1 MAFKKAGLIS
11 KFISKGSFKLNK
23 ISKKIFKLNPILK
36 REKPLKRHK
45 KTKSI
50 KKPFNKNKSFLK
62 ASVLLIGALGG
73 LPHLRA
79 SECRYWSWWSG
90 YHDKIESGS
99 NSPTHNSYC
108 LFSSTQGSGTYYL
121 NTLTTYSAGGA
132 SFTQKFNNGTL
143 NVGGNIR
150 FGGTGVNGVNV
161 GYITGTYDAQTINF
175 NSSRIT
181 TGNSLSDGGGATL
194 NFNATNRIT
203 INQASFDNSD
213 AGAQHSYMNFKGSN
227 INVSGSSFTDDTNGG
242 FSFSGNNNNSAIS
255 FNKTK
260 FNQGTYNFTNSA
272 NLSFNNSNFNQST
285 YNFNSLQS
293 TFNNSTFNQGTY
305 NFTDNTSFNN
315 DTFNQGTYNFN
326 TSKVSFSGANTLNS
340 SSPFASLKGSV
351 SFGSGA
357 VFNLNQ
363 TLNANQTYD
372 ILTTN
377 GTIQY
382 GVYQSYLWDLIN
394 YKGDKAIS
402 HVEVG
407 NNTYDV
413 TFDINGQDETLQETF
428 SNKSIT
434 TQFLGDDLQ
443 AKAKATYQQDLNNS
457 QSALSNAT
465 NDNKI
470 ASADTGYTN
479 NQNTTIKQDAQN
491 LEHTSQQ
498 IAKDEQALQG
508 DLNKLKQLANSSF
521 NEQAFNQAQ
530 SKEQQDEQ
538 TLQNEENTFS
548 SEQEGLEKALANAK
562 EQQEQQ
568 QAQATYQQDLN
579 NSQSALSNATNDNKI
594 ASADTDYTKN
604 QNTAI
609 KQDAQNLENTSQQIT
624 QDQKDLEQD
633 LDKLQQLANSKTG
646 FNEQAFNQAQST
658 EQQDEQTL
666 QNEEETFSSEQ
677 EGLEKALANAKH
689 TSPTPTKH
697 TAQNNPPNKVSPP
710 TQNLPTTNVWN
721 GVYNFQNQT
730 YSKKGIYYIDPNL
743 SGQSG
748 QSGNTLS
755 TYGYLDWF
763 TLKNKFSVNA
773 NNGTLIIGNNT
784 ESANTKGL
792 IWIGD
797 DKGLVYYNTG
807 TFNAAN
813 IYLTSNLKTGNGFS
827 GEGATLNFNATNRI
841 TINQASFDNSDAGAQ
856 HSYMNFKGSNI
867 NVSGSSFTD
876 DTNGGFSFSGNN
888 NNSAISFN
896 KTKFNQGTYNFTN
909 SANLSFNNSNFNQ
922 STYNFNSLQSTFNNS
937 TFNQGTY
944 NFTDNTSFNNDTFNQ
959 GTYNFNTSKVS
970 FSGANTL
977 NSSSP
982 FASLK
987 GSVSF
992 GSGAV
997 FNLNQTLNANQTY
1010 DILTTNGTI
1019 QYGVYQS
1026 YLWDLINYKGDKAIS
1041 HVEVGNN
1048 TYDVTFDING
1058 QDETLQETFSNKSIT
1073 TQFLGDDLQAKAK
1086 ATYQQD
1092 LNNSQSALSNAT
1104 NDNKI
1109 ASADTGYT
1117 NNQNTT
1123 IKQDAQNL
1131 EHTSQQIAKDEQ
1143 ALQGDLNKLKQ
1154 LANSSFNEQAFNQAQ
1169 SKEQQD
1175 EQTLQNEE
1183 ETFSSEQEGLEKALA
1198 NAKPA
1203 SPTPTPTPTPTPSP
1217 TPNPTPTKHT
1227 APNKVP
1233 PTPPTQNLPTTNVWN
1248 GVYWLQ
1254 NQTYSQKGV
1263 YYIDPNLSGQSGQSA
1278 NTLSTYTANLLGR
1291 SFGVNIQNG
1300 TLIIGNNTES
1310 VNDNGLIWIGHGGF
1324 GYIIGTFNAANI
1336 YLTNNFKTGEGVSG
1350 SDGGGAN
1357 ITFKASDNIT
1367 MDGLNYNDAETV
1379 TKMIQTGASQHSY
1392 ATFDATNN
1400 ISVTNSSF
1408 SDMTWG
1414 KFSFNAKNI
1423 SFSNASFS
1431 GFTNPGGSSVI
1442 SANAANSL
1450 SFNNSRL
1457 NGGAVYNLWA
1467 NSLIF
1472 NNTQAVFNV
1481 LYSRGTSNFNATTQ
1495 LLGNTSFT
1503 LSSQS
1508 LLNFNGDTT
1517 LQNNANIT
1525 LGNKS
1530 QTAFKNSL
1538 TLDNNSNLSLDNQ
1551 SVLNASGAS
1560 AFNNQA
1566 SLNIYNGSQATFNSL
1581 FFNGATLS
1589 LNANSKLNASSA
1601 SFSNNTTI
1609 NLDDS
1614 VLSVSNASSLN
1625 ANINFQGASQATFG
1639 GNTTIDA
1646 ASFNFDSASSLSFNN
1661 LTANGA
1667 LNFNG
1672 YAPSLSKAL
1681 MSVSGQF
1688 VLGNNGD
1695 INLSDINIFDNI
1707 TKSVTYNI
1715 LNAQKGITGISG
1727 ANGYEKILFYGMKIQ
1742 NATYSDNNNI
1752 QTWSFINPLNSSQII
1767 QESIKNGD
1775 LTIEVLNNPNSASNT
1790 IFNIAPELY
1799 NYQAS
1804 KQNPTGYS
1812 YDYSDNQAG
1821 TYYLTSNIKGLF
1833 TPKGSQTPQTPGT
1846 YSPFNQPLNSLN
1858 IYNKGFSSGN
1868 LKTLLGILSQNSAT
1882 LKEMIETNQ
1891 LDNITSINEVLQ
1903 LLDRIKI
1910 TPAQKQ
1916 ALLETINHLTDNIN
1930 QTFSNGNL
1938 VIGATQDHVTNSTS
1952 SIWFGG
1958 NGYSSPC
1965 ALDSATCSSFR
1976 NTYLGQ
1982 LLGSTSPYLGYINAD
1997 FKAKSIYI
2005 TGTLG
2010 SGNAFESGGSADITF
2025 QSANN
2030 LVLNK
2035 ANIEAQ
2041 ATDNIFNLLGQEGID
2056 KIFNQGNLANV
2067 LSQMAMEKIKQAGG
2081 LGNFVENALIP
2092 LSKELPSSLQNETL
2106 GQLIGQNNLDN
2117 LLNNSGVMNAIQ
2129 NIISKKLSIFG
2140 NFVTPSI
2147 IENYLAKQSLK
2158 SMLDDKGLL
2167 NFIGGYMDASELSSI
2182 LSVIL
2187 KDITNPPTSLQ
2198 KDIGV
2203 VANDLLDEF
2212 LGQDVV
2218 KKLES
2223 QGLVSNIINNI
2234 ISQGGLSGIYNQG
2247 LGSVLPPSLQNALKE
2262 NDLGALLS
2270 PRGLHDFWQ
2279 KGYFNFLSNGYVFVN
2294 NSSFSN
2300 ATGGSLNFVANK
2312 SIIFNGDNTIDFS
2325 KYQGAL
2331 IFASNGVSNINITT
2345 LNATNG
2351 LSLNAGLNNVSVQ
2364 KGEICIN
2371 LANCPTTKNSS
2382 STNSSV
2388 TPTNESLSV
2397 RANNFTFLGVIASNG
2412 AIDLSQ
2418 VKNNSVIG
2426 TLNLNENATLQAN
2439 NLTIAN
2445 AFNNASN
2452 STANING
2459 DFTLNQQATLSTNA
2473 SGLNVMGNF
2482 NSYGDLVFNLS
2493 HSVSHA
2499 IINAQGIATIMTN
2512 YNNPLIQ
2519 FNTSSKETGA
2529 YTLIDS
2535 AKAIYYGYNDQITG
2549 GSSLDN
2555 YLKLYTLI
2563 NINGKHMVM
2572 TDNGL
2577 TYNGQA
2583 VSIKDG
2589 GLIVGFKDSQNQ
2601 YIYTSILYNK
2611 VKIAVSNA
2619 PINNLQAPTLKQYI
2633 AQIQGIQGVDSIEQ
2647 AGGTQAI
2654 NWLNKIFETKGS
2666 PLFAPYYLESH
2677 STKDL
2682 TTIAGDIANTLE
2694 VIANPNFKNDA
2705 TNILQINT
2713 YTQQMSRLAKLSD
2726 TSTFASADFHE
2737 RLEALKNKRFADAI
2751 PNAMDVILKY
2761 SQRNRVK
2768 NNVWA
2773 TGVGG
2778 ASFINGGT
2786 GTLYGINVGYDRFIK
2801 GVIVGGYAAYG
2812 YSGFHAN
2819 ITQSG
2824 SSNVNMGVYSRAFIK
2839 RSELTMS
2846 LNETWGYNK
2855 TFINS
2860 YDPLLSIINQSYRYN
2875 TWTTD
2880 AKINYGY
2887 DFMFKDKS
2895 VIFKPQIGLAY
2906 YYIGMS
2912 GLRGIMDDP
2921 IYNQF
2926 RANADPNKKSVL
2938 TINFA
2943 LESRH
2948 YFNKNSYYFVIADV
2962 GRDLFINSMGDKM
2975 VRFIGNNTLSYRD
2988 GGRYNTF
2995 ASIITGGEIR
3005 LFKTFYVNAGI
3016 GARFGLDYKDINI
3029 TGNIG
3034 MRYAF

>member
-1 MAFKKAGLIS
+1 MAFKKARLIS
-11 KFISKGSFKLNK
+11 RFISKGSFKLNK
-23 ISKKIFKLNPILK
+23 ISKKFFTLNQILK

-45 KTKSI
+45 KTRSI
-50 KKPFNKNKSFLK
+50 EKPFNKNKSFLK

-73 LPHLRA
+73 LSHLRA
-79 SECRYWSWWSG
+79 NECRYWSWSSWS
-90 YHDKIESGS
+90 YQDNIESGP

-121 NTLTTYSAGGA
+121 NTLTTYSVGGA

-143 NVGGNIR
+143 DIGGNIR
-150 FGGTGVNGVNV
+150 FGGTGINGGDV
-161 GYITGTYDAQTINF
+161 GYITGTYDAQVINF

-181 TGNSLSDGGGATL
+181 TGNSYADGGGATL
-194 NFNATNRIT
+194 NFNATNNIT

-213 AGAQHSYMNFKGSN
+213 AGTQKSYMNFKGSN
-227 INVSGSSFTDDTNGG
+227 IKVSGSSFTDDTDGG

-255 FNKTK
+255 FNQTS
-260 FNQGTYNFTNSA
+260 FNQGTYNFNDSV
-272 NLSFNNSNFNQST
+272 SFNNN
-285 YNFNSLQS
+285 
-293 TFNNSTFNQGTY
+293 TFNQGA
-305 NFTDNTSFNN
+305 
-315 DTFNQGTYNFN
+315 YNFN
-326 TSKVSFSGANTLNS
+326 TSKVSFSGINTLNS

-351 SFGSGA
+351 SFGSNA
-357 VFNLNQ
+357 IFNLNQ
-363 TLNANQTYD
+363 TLNNNQTYD

-377 GTIQY
+377 GAIQY

-428 SNKSIT
+428 NNQSII

-443 AKAKATYQQDLNNS
+443 AQAQKTYQEDVAHSQNALNGVTS
-457 QSALSNAT
+457 
-465 NDNKI
+465 DNTI
-470 ASADTGYTN
+470 ASADTSYTQSKN
-479 NQNTTIKQDAQN
+479 ATVAKDAQS
-491 LEHTSQQ
+491 LENTNQQ
-498 IAKDEQALQG
+498 ITKDKQALEK
-508 DLNKLKQLANSSF
+508 DLAQIKQLANP
-521 NEQAFNQAQ
+521 
-530 SKEQQDEQ
+530 
-538 TLQNEENTFS
+538 T
-548 SEQEGLEKALANAK
+548 
-562 EQQEQQ
+562 
-568 QAQATYQQDLN
+568 
-579 NSQSALSNATNDNKI
+579 
-594 ASADTDYTKN
+594 
-604 QNTAI
+604 
-609 KQDAQNLENTSQQIT
+609 
-624 QDQKDLEQD
+624 
-633 LDKLQQLANSKTG
+633 TG
-646 FNEQAFNQAQST
+646 FNEQAFNQAQKQ

-666 QNEEETFSSEQ
+666 QNDENAFNTKQDSLNKAIQQAQEQQQKQEQAQAQQTYQEDLTNSQNALRGATSDNTIANNDTSYTQSKNATILKDAQGLENTNQQIQKDEQALEKDLAQIKQLANSTTGFNEQAFTQAQKQEQQDEQALQNNENAFNTEQ
-677 EGLEKALANAKH
+677 EGLEQAIANAKPANP
-689 TSPTPTKH
+689 TPSPTPTPTPSPTKH
-697 TAQNNPPNKVSPP
+697 TAPNTPPSQVPPTP
-710 TQNLPTTNVWN
+710 TQNPPAESVWN
-721 GVYNFQNQT
+721 GVYNLQNQT
-730 YSKKGIYYIDPNL
+730 YSKQGIYYIDPNL

-755 TYGYLDWF
+755 TYTANLLGRS
-763 TLKNKFSVNA
+763 FSVNA

-784 ESANTKGL
+784 EG
-792 IWIGD
+792 
-797 DKGLVYYNTG
+797 
-807 TFNAAN
+807 
-813 IYLTSNLKTGNGFS
+813 
-827 GEGATLNFNATNRI
+827 
-841 TINQASFDNSDAGAQ
+841 
-856 HSYMNFKGSNI
+856 
-867 NVSGSSFTD
+867 
-876 DTNGGFSFSGNN
+876 
-888 NNSAISFN
+888 
-896 KTKFNQGTYNFTN
+896 
-909 SANLSFNNSNFNQ
+909 
-922 STYNFNSLQSTFNNS
+922 
-937 TFNQGTY
+937 
-944 NFTDNTSFNNDTFNQ
+944 
-959 GTYNFNTSKVS
+959 
-970 FSGANTL
+970 
-977 NSSSP
+977 
-982 FASLK
+982 
-987 GSVSF
+987 
-992 GSGAV
+992 
-997 FNLNQTLNANQTY
+997 
-1010 DILTTNGTI
+1010 
-1019 QYGVYQS
+1019 
-1026 YLWDLINYKGDKAIS
+1026 
-1041 HVEVGNN
+1041 
-1048 TYDVTFDING
+1048 
-1058 QDETLQETFSNKSIT
+1058 
-1073 TQFLGDDLQAKAK
+1073 
-1086 ATYQQD
+1086 
-1092 LNNSQSALSNAT
+1092 
-1104 NDNKI
+1104 
-1109 ASADTGYT
+1109 
-1117 NNQNTT
+1117 
-1123 IKQDAQNL
+1123 
-1131 EHTSQQIAKDEQ
+1131 
-1143 ALQGDLNKLKQ
+1143 
-1154 LANSSFNEQAFNQAQ
+1154 
-1169 SKEQQD
+1169 
-1175 EQTLQNEE
+1175 
-1183 ETFSSEQEGLEKALA
+1183 
-1198 NAKPA
+1198 
-1203 SPTPTPTPTPTPSP
+1203 
-1217 TPNPTPTKHT
+1217 
-1227 APNKVP
+1227 
-1233 PTPPTQNLPTTNVWN
+1233 
-1248 GVYWLQ
+1248 
-1254 NQTYSQKGV
+1254 
-1263 YYIDPNLSGQSGQSA
+1263 
-1278 NTLSTYTANLLGR
+1278 
-1291 SFGVNIQNG
+1291 
-1300 TLIIGNNTES
+1300 

-1324 GYIIGTFNAANI
+1324 GYITGTFSATNI
-1336 YLTNNFKTGEGVSG
+1336 YLTNNFKTGEGVSN

-1367 MDGLNYNDAETV
+1367 MDGLNYNNAETV

-1392 ATFDATNN
+1392 TTFDATNN

-1414 KFSFNAKNI
+1414 KFSFSAKNI

-1431 GFTNPGGSSVI
+1431 GFTNPGGSSTI
-1442 SANAANSL
+1442 SANASNSL
-1450 SFNNSRL
+1450 SFIDSRL
-1457 NGGAVYNLWA
+1457 NGGAVYNLQA

-1530 QTAFKNSL
+1530 QAAFKNSL

-1551 SVLNASGAS
+1551 SVLNANGAS

-1581 FFNGATLS
+1581 FFNGGTLS

-1614 VLSVSNASSLN
+1614 VLSANNTSSLN
-1625 ANINFQGASQATFG
+1625 ANINFQGASQANFG
-1639 GNTTIDA
+1639 GNTTIDT
-1646 ASFNFDSASSLSFNN
+1646 ASFNFDSASSLNFNN

-1672 YAPSLSKAL
+1672 YAPSLTKAL

-1688 VLGNNGD
+1688 VLGSNGD

-1833 TPKGSQTPQTPGT
+1833 TPKGSQTPQAPGT

-1858 IYNKGFSSGN
+1858 IYNKGFSSEN

-1882 LKEMIETNQ
+1882 LKEMIESNQ
-1891 LDNITSINEVLQ
+1891 LDNITNINEVLQ
-1903 LLDRIKI
+1903 LLDKIKI
-1910 TPAQKQ
+1910 TQAQKQ
-1916 ALLETINHLTDNIN
+1916 ALLDTINHLTDNIN
-1930 QTFSNGNL
+1930 QTFNNGNL
-1938 VIGATQDHVTNSTS
+1938 VIGATQDNVTNSTS

-1982 LLGSTSPYLGYINAD
+1982 LLGSTSPYLGYINAG

-2005 TGTLG
+2005 TGTIG
-2010 SGNAFESGGSADITF
+2010 SGNAFESGGSADVTF

-2081 LGNFVENALIP
+2081 LGNFIENALSP
-2092 LSKELPSSLQNETL
+2092 LSKELPASLQDETL
-2106 GQLIGQNNLDN
+2106 GQLIGQNNLDD
-2117 LLNNSGVMNAIQ
+2117 LLNNSGVMNEIQ
-2129 NIISKKLSIFG
+2129 NIISQKLSIFG

-2167 NFIGGYMDASELSSI
+2167 NFIGGYIDASELSSI
-2182 LSVIL
+2182 LGVIL

-2203 VANDLLDEF
+2203 VANDLLNEF

-2234 ISQGGLSGIYNQG
+2234 ISQGGLSGVYNQG

-2262 NDLGALLS
+2262 NNLGALLS

-2382 STNSSV
+2382 SVNSSV
-2388 TPTNESLSV
+2388 TPTNETLSV
-2397 RANNFTFLGVIASNG
+2397 RANNFTFLGAIASNG

-2418 VKNNSVIG
+2418 VTNNSVIG

-2439 NLTIAN
+2439 NLTITN

-2452 STANING
+2452 STADING
-2459 DFTLNQQATLSTNA
+2459 NFTLNQQATLSTNA

-2499 IINAQGIATIMTN
+2499 IINAQGNATIMAN
-2512 YNNPLIQ
+2512 NNNPLIQ
-2519 FNTSSKETGA
+2519 FNTSSKEVGT

-2535 AKAIYYGYNDQITG
+2535 AKAIYYGYNNQITG

-2555 YLKLYTLI
+2555 YLKLYALI
-2563 NINGKHMVM
+2563 DINGKHMVM

-2583 VSIKDG
+2583 VSVKDG
-2589 GLIVGFKDSQNQ
+2589 GLVVGFKDSQNQ

-2611 VKIAVSNA
+2611 VKIAVSND

-2633 AQIQGIQGVDSIEQ
+2633 AQIQGVQSVDSIDQ
-2647 AGGTQAI
+2647 AGGNQAI

-2726 TSTFASADFHE
+2726 TSTFARSDFLE

-2778 ASFINGGT
+2778 ASFISGGT
-2786 GTLYGINVGYDRFIK
+2786 GTLYGINIGYDRFIK

-2824 SSNVNMGVYSRAFIK
+2824 SSNVNVGVYSRAFIK

-2860 YDPLLSIINQSYRYN
+2860 YDPLLSIINQSYRYD

-2895 VIFKPQIGLAY
+2895 VIFKPQVGLSY
-2906 YYIGMS
+2906 YYIGLS

>member
-11 KFISKGSFKLNK
+11 KFILKGSFKLNK
-23 ISKKIFKLNPILK
+23 ISKKIFKLNLILK

-73 LPHLRA
+73 LSHLRA
-79 SECRYWSWWSG
+79 SECRYWSWSSWS
-90 YHDKIESGS
+90 YHDNIESGS
-99 NSPTHNSYC
+99 DSPTHNSYC
-108 LFSSTQGSGTYYL
+108 LFNSAQGSGTYYL
-121 NTLTTYSAGGA
+121 NTLTTYSPGGA

-150 FGGTGVNGVNV
+150 FGGTGVNGGDV

-181 TGNSLSDGGGATL
+181 TGNSFSTGGGATL
-194 NFNATNRIT
+194 NFNATNHIT
-203 INQASFDNSD
+203 INQASFDNGD
-213 AGAQHSYMNFKGSN
+213 AGTQHSYMNFSGSN
-227 INVSGSSFTDDTNGG
+227 INVSDSSFTDDTNGG
-242 FSFSGNNNNSAIS
+242 FSFSGNGANSNLS
-255 FNKTK
+255 FDKTN
-260 FNQGTYNFTNSA
+260 FNQGTYKFTNSA
-272 NLSFNNSNFNQST
+272 NLNFNNSTFNQGT

-293 TFNNSTFNQGTY
+293 TFNNSNFNQGTY
-305 NFTDNTSFNN
+305 SFTDNTGLNFDN

-357 VFNLNQ
+357 IFNLNQ
-363 TLNANQTYD
+363 TLNTNQTYD

-413 TFDINGQDETLQETF
+413 AFDINGQDETLQETF
-428 SNKSIT
+428 SNQAIT

-443 AKAKATYQQDLNNS
+443 AKAQKTYQQDLSNS
-457 QSALSNAT
+457 QTALNNAT
-465 NDNKI
+465 SDSKI
-470 ASADTGYTN
+470 ASSDTDYTN
-479 NQNTTIKQDAQN
+479 NQNTTIAKDAQ
-491 LEHTSQQ
+491 S
-498 IAKDEQALQG
+498 
-508 DLNKLKQLANSSF
+508 
-521 NEQAFNQAQ
+521 
-530 SKEQQDEQ
+530 
-538 TLQNEENTFS
+538 
-548 SEQEGLEKALANAK
+548 
-562 EQQEQQ
+562 
-568 QAQATYQQDLN
+568 
-579 NSQSALSNATNDNKI
+579 
-594 ASADTDYTKN
+594 
-604 QNTAI
+604 
-609 KQDAQNLENTSQQIT
+609 LENTSQQIT
-624 QDQKDLEQD
+624 QDEQALKGD
-633 LDKLQQLANSKTG
+633 LDKLQQLASSTTG
-646 FNEQAFNQAQST
+646 FNEQAFNQAQNK
-658 EQQDEQTL
+658 EQQDLQTL
-666 QNEEETFSSEQ
+666 QNDENTFNAEQ
-677 EGLEKALANAKH
+677 EGL
-689 TSPTPTKH
+689 
-697 TAQNNPPNKVSPP
+697 
-710 TQNLPTTNVWN
+710 
-721 GVYNFQNQT
+721 
-730 YSKKGIYYIDPNL
+730 
-743 SGQSG
+743 
-748 QSGNTLS
+748 
-755 TYGYLDWF
+755 
-763 TLKNKFSVNA
+763 
-773 NNGTLIIGNNT
+773 
-784 ESANTKGL
+784 
-792 IWIGD
+792 
-797 DKGLVYYNTG
+797 
-807 TFNAAN
+807 
-813 IYLTSNLKTGNGFS
+813 
-827 GEGATLNFNATNRI
+827 
-841 TINQASFDNSDAGAQ
+841 
-856 HSYMNFKGSNI
+856 
-867 NVSGSSFTD
+867 
-876 DTNGGFSFSGNN
+876 
-888 NNSAISFN
+888 
-896 KTKFNQGTYNFTN
+896 
-909 SANLSFNNSNFNQ
+909 
-922 STYNFNSLQSTFNNS
+922 
-937 TFNQGTY
+937 
-944 NFTDNTSFNNDTFNQ
+944 
-959 GTYNFNTSKVS
+959 
-970 FSGANTL
+970 
-977 NSSSP
+977 
-982 FASLK
+982 
-987 GSVSF
+987 
-992 GSGAV
+992 
-997 FNLNQTLNANQTY
+997 
-1010 DILTTNGTI
+1010 
-1019 QYGVYQS
+1019 
-1026 YLWDLINYKGDKAIS
+1026 
-1041 HVEVGNN
+1041 
-1048 TYDVTFDING
+1048 
-1058 QDETLQETFSNKSIT
+1058 
-1073 TQFLGDDLQAKAK
+1073 
-1086 ATYQQD
+1086 
-1092 LNNSQSALSNAT
+1092 
-1104 NDNKI
+1104 
-1109 ASADTGYT
+1109 
-1117 NNQNTT
+1117 
-1123 IKQDAQNL
+1123 KQ
-1131 EHTSQQIAKDEQ
+1131 
-1143 ALQGDLNKLKQ
+1143 
-1154 LANSSFNEQAFNQAQ
+1154 
-1169 SKEQQD
+1169 
-1175 EQTLQNEE
+1175 
-1183 ETFSSEQEGLEKALA
+1183 ALA

-1203 SPTPTPTPTPTPSP
+1203 SPTPTPT
-1217 TPNPTPTKHT
+1217 KHT
-1227 APNKVP
+1227 VPNTPPNKVP

-1248 GVYWLQ
+1248 GVYNLQ
-1254 NQTYSQKGV
+1254 NQTYSKQGV
-1263 YYIDPNLSGQSGQSA
+1263 YYIDPNLSGQSGQST
-1278 NTLSTYTANLLGR
+1278 NTLSTYTANLFGR
-1291 SFGVNIQNG
+1291 GFGVNIQNG
-1300 TLIIGNNTES
+1300 TLIIGNDTES

-1324 GYIIGTFNAANI
+1324 GYITGTFNAANI

-1392 ATFDATNN
+1392 AAFDAANN

-1414 KFSFNAKNI
+1414 KFSFSAKNI

-1442 SANAANSL
+1442 STNAANSL

-1530 QTAFKNSL
+1530 QATFKNSL

-1551 SVLNASGAS
+1551 SVLNANGAS

-1581 FFNGATLS
+1581 FFNGGTLS
-1589 LNANSKLNASSA
+1589 LNASSKLNASSA

-1614 VLSVSNASSLN
+1614 VLSASNTSSLN
-1625 ANINFQGASQATFG
+1625 ANINFQGTSQANFG
-1639 GNTTIDA
+1639 GNTTINT

-1672 YAPSLSKAL
+1672 YAPSLSKTL

-1742 NATYSDNNNI
+1742 NATYSGNNNI

-1882 LKEMIETNQ
+1882 LKEMIESNQ

-1903 LLDRIKI
+1903 LLDKIKI

-1930 QTFSNGNL
+1930 QTFNNGNL
-1938 VIGATQDHVTNSTS
+1938 VIGATQDNVTNSTS

-1965 ALDSATCSSFR
+1965 TLDSATCSSFR

-2005 TGTLG
+2005 TGTVG
-2010 SGNAFESGGSADITF
+2010 SANAFESGGSADVTF

-2067 LSQMAMEKIKQAGG
+2067 LSQVAMEKIKQAGG
-2081 LGNFVENALIP
+2081 LGNFVENALSP
-2092 LSKELPSSLQNETL
+2092 LSKELPASLQNETL

-2117 LLNNSGVMNAIQ
+2117 LLNNSGVMNEIQ
-2129 NIISKKLSIFG
+2129 DIISKKLSIFG

-2167 NFIGGYMDASELSSI
+2167 NFIGGYIDASELSSI
-2182 LSVIL
+2182 LSVVL

-2203 VANDLLDEF
+2203 VANNLLNEF

-2234 ISQGGLSGIYNQG
+2234 ISQGGLSGVYNQG

-2279 KGYFNFLSNGYVFVN
+2279 KGYFNFLSNGYIFVN

-2397 RANNFTFLGVIASNG
+2397 RANNFTFLGAITSNG

-2418 VKNNSVIG
+2418 VTNNSVIG

-2439 NLTIAN
+2439 NLTITN

-2459 DFTLNQQATLSTNA
+2459 NFTLNQQATLSTNA

-2493 HSVSHA
+2493 HSASHA
-2499 IINAQGIATIMTN
+2499 IINAQGVATIMAN
-2512 YNNPLIQ
+2512 NNNPLIQ
-2519 FNTSSKETGA
+2519 FNTSSKEAGT

-2535 AKAIYYGYNDQITG
+2535 ANAIYYGYNDQITG

-2563 NINGKHMVM
+2563 DINGKRMVM
-2572 TDNGL
+2572 SNNGL

-2583 VSIKDG
+2583 VNIKDG

-2611 VKIAVSNA
+2611 VKIAVSND

-2633 AQIQGIQGVDSIEQ
+2633 TQIQGTQGVNSIDQ

-2694 VIANPNFKNDA
+2694 VIANPDFKNDA

-2860 YDPLLSIINQSYRYN
+2860 YDPLLSIINQSYKYD

-2906 YYIGMS
+2906 YYIGLS

-3005 LFKTFYVNAGI
+3005 LFKTFYVNASI

>member
-1 MAFKKAGLIS
+1 MAFKKARLIS
-11 KFISKGSFKLNK
+11 RFISKGSFKLNK
-23 ISKKIFKLNPILK
+23 ISKKIFTLNQILK

-50 KKPFNKNKSFLK
+50 EKPFNKNKSFLK

-73 LPHLRA
+73 LSHLRA
-79 SECRYWSWWSG
+79 NECRYWSWSSWN
-90 YHDKIESGS
+90 YQDNIESGP

-121 NTLTTYSAGGA
+121 NTLTTYSTGGA

-143 NVGGNIR
+143 DIGGNIR
-150 FGGTGVNGVNV
+150 FGGTGINGGDV
-161 GYITGTYDAQTINF
+161 GYITGTYDAQTMNF
-175 NSSRIT
+175 NSSHIT
-181 TGNSLSDGGGATL
+181 TGNSYADGGGATL
-194 NFNATNRIT
+194 NFNATNNIT

-213 AGAQHSYMNFKGSN
+213 AGIQKSYMNFKGSN
-227 INVSGSSFTDDTNGG
+227 IKVSGSSFKDDTDGG
-242 FSFSGNNNNSAIS
+242 FSFSGSNNNSAIS
-255 FNKTK
+255 FNQTSFNQGTYHFNSAQSTFENSS
-260 FNQGTYNFTNSA
+260 FNQGTYNFNDSV
-272 NLSFNNSNFNQST
+272 SFNNN
-285 YNFNSLQS
+285 
-293 TFNNSTFNQGTY
+293 TFNQGA
-305 NFTDNTSFNN
+305 
-315 DTFNQGTYNFN
+315 YNFN

-351 SFGSGA
+351 SFNSGA
-357 VFNLNQ
+357 IFNLNQ
-363 TLNANQTYD
+363 TLNNNQTYD

-377 GTIQY
+377 GAIQY

-428 SNKSIT
+428 SNQSIT

-443 AKAKATYQQDLNNS
+443 AQAQKTYQEDVAHS
-457 QSALSNAT
+457 QNALSGAT
-465 NDNKI
+465 SDNTI
-470 ASADTGYTN
+470 ASNDTSYT
-479 NQNTTIKQDAQN
+479 QSKNTTIATDAQS
-491 LEHTSQQ
+491 LENTNQKIQQ
-498 IAKDEQALQG
+498 DEQALEK
-508 DLNKLKQLANSSF
+508 DLAQIKQLANS
-521 NEQAFNQAQ
+521 
-530 SKEQQDEQ
+530 
-538 TLQNEENTFS
+538 T
-548 SEQEGLEKALANAK
+548 
-562 EQQEQQ
+562 
-568 QAQATYQQDLN
+568 
-579 NSQSALSNATNDNKI
+579 
-594 ASADTDYTKN
+594 
-604 QNTAI
+604 
-609 KQDAQNLENTSQQIT
+609 
-624 QDQKDLEQD
+624 
-633 LDKLQQLANSKTG
+633 TG
-646 FNEQAFNQAQST
+646 FNEQAFNQAQKQ

-666 QNEEETFSSEQ
+666 QNDENAFNTEQ
-677 EGLEKALANAKH
+677 EGLKQAIANAKH
-689 TSPTPTKH
+689 VSPTPNPTPSPTPTPTKH
-697 TAQNNPPNKVSPP
+697 TAPNTPPSQVPPTP
-710 TQNLPTTNVWN
+710 TQNPPAESVWS
-721 GVYNFQNQT
+721 GVYWLQNQT
-730 YSKKGIYYIDPNL
+730 YSKQGIYYIDPNL

-755 TYGYLDWF
+755 TY
-763 TLKNKFSVNA
+763 
-773 NNGTLIIGNNT
+773 
-784 ESANTKGL
+784 
-792 IWIGD
+792 
-797 DKGLVYYNTG
+797 
-807 TFNAAN
+807 
-813 IYLTSNLKTGNGFS
+813 
-827 GEGATLNFNATNRI
+827 
-841 TINQASFDNSDAGAQ
+841 
-856 HSYMNFKGSNI
+856 
-867 NVSGSSFTD
+867 
-876 DTNGGFSFSGNN
+876 
-888 NNSAISFN
+888 
-896 KTKFNQGTYNFTN
+896 
-909 SANLSFNNSNFNQ
+909 
-922 STYNFNSLQSTFNNS
+922 
-937 TFNQGTY
+937 
-944 NFTDNTSFNNDTFNQ
+944 
-959 GTYNFNTSKVS
+959 
-970 FSGANTL
+970 
-977 NSSSP
+977 
-982 FASLK
+982 
-987 GSVSF
+987 
-992 GSGAV
+992 
-997 FNLNQTLNANQTY
+997 
-1010 DILTTNGTI
+1010 
-1019 QYGVYQS
+1019 
-1026 YLWDLINYKGDKAIS
+1026 
-1041 HVEVGNN
+1041 
-1048 TYDVTFDING
+1048 
-1058 QDETLQETFSNKSIT
+1058 
-1073 TQFLGDDLQAKAK
+1073 
-1086 ATYQQD
+1086 
-1092 LNNSQSALSNAT
+1092 
-1104 NDNKI
+1104 
-1109 ASADTGYT
+1109 
-1117 NNQNTT
+1117 
-1123 IKQDAQNL
+1123 
-1131 EHTSQQIAKDEQ
+1131 
-1143 ALQGDLNKLKQ
+1143 
-1154 LANSSFNEQAFNQAQ
+1154 
-1169 SKEQQD
+1169 
-1175 EQTLQNEE
+1175 
-1183 ETFSSEQEGLEKALA
+1183 
-1198 NAKPA
+1198 
-1203 SPTPTPTPTPTPSP
+1203 
-1217 TPNPTPTKHT
+1217 
-1227 APNKVP
+1227 
-1233 PTPPTQNLPTTNVWN
+1233 
-1248 GVYWLQ
+1248 
-1254 NQTYSQKGV
+1254 
-1263 YYIDPNLSGQSGQSA
+1263 
-1278 NTLSTYTANLLGR
+1278 TANLLGR
-1291 SFGVNIQNG
+1291 SFGVNANNG

-1324 GYIIGTFNAANI
+1324 GYITGTFNAANI
-1336 YLTNNFKTGEGVSG
+1336 YLTNNFKTGEGVSN

-1367 MDGLNYNDAETV
+1367 MDGLNYNNAETV

-1392 ATFDATNN
+1392 TTFDATNN
-1400 ISVTNSSF
+1400 ISVTDSNF

-1414 KFSFNAKNI
+1414 KFSFSAENI

-1442 SANAANSL
+1442 SANASNSL
-1450 SFNNSRL
+1450 SFIDSRL
-1457 NGGAVYNLWA
+1457 NGGAVYNLQA

-1530 QTAFKNSL
+1530 QAAFKNSL

-1551 SVLNASGAS
+1551 SVLNASGTS

-1581 FFNGATLS
+1581 FFNGGTLS
-1589 LNANSKLNASSA
+1589 LNASSKLNASST

-1614 VLSVSNASSLN
+1614 VLSANNTSSLN
-1625 ANINFQGASQATFG
+1625 ANINFQGASQANFG
-1639 GNTTIDA
+1639 GNTTIDT
-1646 ASFNFDSASSLSFNN
+1646 ASFNFDSASSLNFNN

-1672 YAPSLSKAL
+1672 YAPSLTKAL

-1688 VLGNNGD
+1688 VLGSNGD

-1742 NATYSDNNNI
+1742 NATYSDNNNV

-1833 TPKGSQTPQTPGT
+1833 TPKGSQTPQAPGT

-1858 IYNKGFSSGN
+1858 IYNKGFSSEN

-1882 LKEMIETNQ
+1882 LKEMIESNQ
-1891 LDNITSINEVLQ
+1891 LDNITNINEVLQ
-1903 LLDRIKI
+1903 LLDKIKI
-1910 TPAQKQ
+1910 TQAQKQ

-1930 QTFSNGNL
+1930 QTFNNGNL
-1938 VIGATQDHVTNSTS
+1938 VIGATQDNVTNSTS

-1997 FKAKSIYI
+1997 FKAKGIYI
-2005 TGTLG
+2005 TGTIG
-2010 SGNAFESGGSADITF
+2010 SGNAFESGGSADVTF

-2081 LGNFVENALIP
+2081 LGNFIENALSP
-2092 LSKELPSSLQNETL
+2092 LSKELPASLQDETL
-2106 GQLIGQNNLDN
+2106 GQLIGQNNLDD
-2117 LLNNSGVMNAIQ
+2117 LLNNSGVMNEIQ
-2129 NIISKKLSIFG
+2129 NIISQKLSIFG
-2140 NFVTPSI
+2140 NFVTPSV

-2167 NFIGGYMDASELSSI
+2167 NFIGGYIDASELSSI

-2203 VANDLLDEF
+2203 VANDLLNEF

-2234 ISQGGLSGIYNQG
+2234 ISQGGLSGVYNQG

-2331 IFASNGVSNINITT
+2331 IFASNDVSNINITT

-2371 LANCPTTKNSS
+2371 LASCPTTKNSS

-2397 RANNFTFLGVIASNG
+2397 RANNFTFLGAIASNG

-2418 VKNNSVIG
+2418 VTNNSVIG

-2439 NLTIAN
+2439 NLTITN
-2445 AFNNASN
+2445 AFDNASN

-2459 DFTLNQQATLSTNA
+2459 NFTLNQQATLSTNA

-2499 IINAQGIATIMTN
+2499 IINTQGAATIMAN
-2512 YNNPLIQ
+2512 DNNPLIQ
-2519 FNTSSKETGA
+2519 FNASSKEVGT

-2535 AKAIYYGYNDQITG
+2535 AKAIYYGYNNQITG

-2555 YLKLYTLI
+2555 YLKLYALI
-2563 NINGKHMVM
+2563 DINGKHMVM

-2583 VSIKDG
+2583 VSVKDG
-2589 GLIVGFKDSQNQ
+2589 GLVVGFKDSQNQ

-2611 VKIAVSNA
+2611 VKIAVSND

-2633 AQIQGIQGVDSIEQ
+2633 AQIQGVQSVDSIDQ
-2647 AGGTQAI
+2647 AGGNQAI

-2677 STKDL
+2677 SVKDL

-2726 TSTFASADFHE
+2726 TSTFARSDFLE

-2778 ASFINGGT
+2778 ASFISGGT
-2786 GTLYGINVGYDRFIK
+2786 GTLYGINIGYDRFIK

-2812 YSGFHAN
+2812 YSGFHGN

-2860 YDPLLSIINQSYRYN
+2860 YDPLLSIINQSYRYD

-2895 VIFKPQIGLAY
+2895 VIFKPQVGLSY
-2906 YYIGMS
+2906 YYIGLS
-2912 GLRGIMDDP
+2912 SLRGIMDDP

>member
-1 MAFKKAGLIS
+1 MAFKKVGLIS

-23 ISKKIFKLNPILK
+23 ISKKIFKLNLILK
-36 REKPLKRHK
+36 REKPLSHK
-45 KTKSI
+45 KTKSV
-50 KKPFNKNKSFLK
+50 KKPFNKNRSFLK

-73 LPHLRA
+73 LSHLRA
-79 SECRYWSWWSG
+79 SECRYWSWSSWS
-90 YHDKIESGS
+90 YHDNIESGS

-108 LFSSTQGSGTYYL
+108 LFNSAQGSGTYYL
-121 NTLTTYSAGGA
+121 NTLTTYSPGGA

-150 FGGTGVNGVNV
+150 FGGTGVNGGNL

-181 TGNSLSDGGGATL
+181 TGNSFSTGGGATL
-194 NFNATNRIT
+194 NFNATNHIT
-203 INQASFDNSD
+203 INQASFDNGD
-213 AGAQHSYMNFKGSN
+213 AGTQHSYMNFSGSN
-227 INVSGSSFTDDTNGG
+227 INVSASSFTDDTNGG
-242 FSFSGNNNNSAIS
+242 FSFSGNGTNSNLSFNQTSFNQGTYKFTNSTNLNFNNSA
-255 FNKTK
+255 
-260 FNQGTYNFTNSA
+260 FNQGTYNFNSA
-272 NLSFNNSNFNQST
+272 QSVFENSNFNQ
-285 YNFNSLQS
+285 
-293 TFNNSTFNQGTY
+293 GTY
-305 NFTDNTSFNN
+305 SFTDNTGLNFDN
-315 DTFNQGTYNFN
+315 DTFNQGTYSFN
-326 TSKVSFSGANTLNS
+326 ASKVSFSGANTLNS

-357 VFNLNQ
+357 IFNLNQ
-363 TLNANQTYD
+363 TLNNNQTYD

-377 GTIQY
+377 KTIQY

-407 NNTYDV
+407 SNTYDV

-428 SNKSIT
+428 NNQSIT

-443 AKAKATYQQDLNNS
+443 VKAQATYQQDLSNS
-457 QSALSNAT
+457 QTALNNAT
-465 NDNKI
+465 SDNKI
-470 ASADTGYTN
+470 ASSDTGYTN
-479 NQNTTIKQDAQN
+479 NQNTTIKKDAQS
-491 LEHTSQQ
+491 LENTDQTIQQ
-498 IAKDEQALQG
+498 DKQALKE
-508 DLNKLKQLANSSF
+508 DLDKLQQLANSPTGF
-521 NEQAFNQAQ
+521 NEQAFKNAQ
-530 SKEQQDEQ
+530 STEQQDLQ
-538 TLQNEENTFS
+538 TLQENEKTFS
-548 SEQEGLEKALANAK
+548 SEQEGLEKAIANAK
-562 EQQEQQ
+562 P
-568 QAQATYQQDLN
+568 
-579 NSQSALSNATNDNKI
+579 
-594 ASADTDYTKN
+594 
-604 QNTAI
+604 
-609 KQDAQNLENTSQQIT
+609 TSPT
-624 QDQKDLEQD
+624 P
-633 LDKLQQLANSKTG
+633 SPT
-646 FNEQAFNQAQST
+646 
-658 EQQDEQTL
+658 
-666 QNEEETFSSEQ
+666 
-677 EGLEKALANAKH
+677 
-689 TSPTPTKH
+689 PTPTKH
-697 TAQNNPPNKVSPP
+697 TAPN
-710 TQNLPTTNVWN
+710 
-721 GVYNFQNQT
+721 
-730 YSKKGIYYIDPNL
+730 
-743 SGQSG
+743 
-748 QSGNTLS
+748 
-755 TYGYLDWF
+755 
-763 TLKNKFSVNA
+763 
-773 NNGTLIIGNNT
+773 
-784 ESANTKGL
+784 
-792 IWIGD
+792 
-797 DKGLVYYNTG
+797 
-807 TFNAAN
+807 
-813 IYLTSNLKTGNGFS
+813 
-827 GEGATLNFNATNRI
+827 
-841 TINQASFDNSDAGAQ
+841 
-856 HSYMNFKGSNI
+856 
-867 NVSGSSFTD
+867 
-876 DTNGGFSFSGNN
+876 
-888 NNSAISFN
+888 
-896 KTKFNQGTYNFTN
+896 
-909 SANLSFNNSNFNQ
+909 
-922 STYNFNSLQSTFNNS
+922 
-937 TFNQGTY
+937 
-944 NFTDNTSFNNDTFNQ
+944 
-959 GTYNFNTSKVS
+959 
-970 FSGANTL
+970 
-977 NSSSP
+977 
-982 FASLK
+982 
-987 GSVSF
+987 
-992 GSGAV
+992 
-997 FNLNQTLNANQTY
+997 
-1010 DILTTNGTI
+1010 
-1019 QYGVYQS
+1019 
-1026 YLWDLINYKGDKAIS
+1026 
-1041 HVEVGNN
+1041 
-1048 TYDVTFDING
+1048 
-1058 QDETLQETFSNKSIT
+1058 
-1073 TQFLGDDLQAKAK
+1073 
-1086 ATYQQD
+1086 
-1092 LNNSQSALSNAT
+1092 
-1104 NDNKI
+1104 
-1109 ASADTGYT
+1109 
-1117 NNQNTT
+1117 
-1123 IKQDAQNL
+1123 
-1131 EHTSQQIAKDEQ
+1131 
-1143 ALQGDLNKLKQ
+1143 
-1154 LANSSFNEQAFNQAQ
+1154 
-1169 SKEQQD
+1169 
-1175 EQTLQNEE
+1175 
-1183 ETFSSEQEGLEKALA
+1183 
-1198 NAKPA
+1198 
-1203 SPTPTPTPTPTPSP
+1203 TP
-1217 TPNPTPTKHT
+1217 
-1227 APNKVP
+1227 PNKVP
-1233 PTPPTQNLPTTNVWN
+1233 PTPPTQNLPTTNVWS

-1254 NQTYSQKGV
+1254 NQTYSKQGV
-1263 YYIDPNLSGQSGQSA
+1263 YYIDPNLSGQSGQSG

-1300 TLIIGNNTES
+1300 TLIIGNNKES

-1324 GYIIGTFNAANI
+1324 GYITGTFNAANI

-1379 TKMIQTGASQHSY
+1379 TKMIQTKASQHSY
-1392 ATFDATNN
+1392 AAFDATNN

-1503 LSSQS
+1503 LSAQS

-1530 QTAFKNSL
+1530 QATFKNSL

-1551 SVLNASGAS
+1551 SVLNANGAS

-1581 FFNGATLS
+1581 FFNGGIIS

-1614 VLSVSNASSLN
+1614 VLSASNTSSLN
-1625 ANINFQGASQATFG
+1625 ANINFQGASQADFG
-1639 GNTTIDA
+1639 GNTTIDT

-1672 YAPSLSKAL
+1672 YALSLTKAL

-1812 YDYSDNQAG
+1812 YDYSDDQAG

-1882 LKEMIETNQ
+1882 LKEMIESNQ

-1903 LLDRIKI
+1903 LLDEIKI

-1930 QTFSNGNL
+1930 QTFNNGNL
-1938 VIGATQDHVTNSTS
+1938 MIGATQDNVTNSTS

-2010 SGNAFESGGSADITF
+2010 SGNAFESGGSADVTF

-2030 LVLNK
+2030 LVLDK

-2067 LSQMAMEKIKQAGG
+2067 LSQVAMEKIKQAGG
-2081 LGNFVENALIP
+2081 LGNFVENALSP
-2092 LSKELPSSLQNETL
+2092 LSKELPTSLQNETL
-2106 GQLIGQNNLDN
+2106 GQLIGQNNLDD
-2117 LLNNSGVMNAIQ
+2117 LLNNSGVMNEIQ

-2167 NFIGGYMDASELSSI
+2167 NFIGGYIDASELSSI

-2203 VANDLLDEF
+2203 VANDLLNEF
-2212 LGQDVV
+2212 LGQDIV

-2234 ISQGGLSGIYNQG
+2234 ISQGGLSGVYNQG

-2397 RANNFTFLGVIASNG
+2397 RANNFTFLGTIASNG

-2439 NLTIAN
+2439 NLTITN

-2459 DFTLNQQATLSTNA
+2459 NFTLNQQATLSTNA

-2482 NSYGDLVFNLS
+2482 NSYGALVFNLS
-2493 HSVSHA
+2493 HLASHA
-2499 IINAQGIATIMTN
+2499 IINAQGAATIMAN
-2512 YNNPLIQ
+2512 NNNPLIQ
-2519 FNTSSKETGA
+2519 FNTSSKETGT

-2549 GSSLDN
+2549 GNSLAD

-2563 NINGKHMVM
+2563 DINGKHMVM

-2577 TYNGQA
+2577 TYNDQA
-2583 VSIKDG
+2583 VNIKDG

-2611 VKIAVSNA
+2611 VKIAVSND

-2633 AQIQGIQGVDSIEQ
+2633 AQIQGTQGVDSIEQ
-2647 AGGTQAI
+2647 AGGAQAI

-2705 TNILQINT
+2705 ANILQINT

-2786 GTLYGINVGYDRFIK
+2786 GTLYGINIGYDRFIK

-2860 YDPLLSIINQSYRYN
+2860 YDPLLSIINQSYKYN

-2906 YYIGMS
+2906 YYIGLS

>member
-23 ISKKIFKLNPILK
+23 ISKKIFKLNLILK
-36 REKPLKRHK
+36 REKPLSHK
-45 KTKSI
+45 KTKSV
-50 KKPFNKNKSFLK
+50 KKPFNKNRSFLK

-73 LPHLRA
+73 LSHLRA
-79 SECRYWSWWSG
+79 SECRYWSWSSWG
-90 YHDKIESGS
+90 YHDNIESGS

-108 LFSSTQGSGTYYL
+108 LFNSAQGSGTYYL
-121 NTLTTYSAGGA
+121 NTLTTYSPGGA

-143 NVGGNIR
+143 DVGGNIR
-150 FGGTGVNGVNV
+150 FGGTGVNGGDV

-181 TGNSLSDGGGATL
+181 TGNSFSTGGGTTL
-194 NFNATNRIT
+194 NFNAANHIT

-213 AGAQHSYMNFKGSN
+213 AGTQHSYMNFSGSN
-227 INVSGSSFTDDTNGG
+227 INVSSSSFTDDTNGG
-242 FSFSGNNNNSAIS
+242 FSFSGNGTNSNLS
-255 FNKTK
+255 FNKTNFNQGTYK
-260 FNQGTYNFTNSA
+260 FTNSTNLNFNNSAFNQGTYNFSSA
-272 NLSFNNSNFNQST
+272 QSTFNNSNFNQ
-285 YNFNSLQS
+285 
-293 TFNNSTFNQGTY
+293 GTY
-305 NFTDNTSFNN
+305 SFTDNTGLNFNN
-315 DTFNQGTYNFN
+315 DTFNQGTYSFN
-326 TSKVSFSGANTLNS
+326 VSKVSFSGANTLNS

-351 SFGSGA
+351 SFGSGTI
-357 VFNLNQ
+357 FNLNQ
-363 TLNANQTYD
+363 TLNSNQTYD

-377 GTIQY
+377 KTIQY

-407 NNTYDV
+407 SNTYDV

-428 SNKSIT
+428 NNQSIT

-443 AKAKATYQQDLNNS
+443 AKAKATYQQDLSNS
-457 QSALSNAT
+457 QTALNNAT
-465 NDNKI
+465 SDNKI
-470 ASADTGYTN
+470 ASSDTSYTN
-479 NQNTTIKQDAQN
+479 NQNTTIAKDAQ
-491 LEHTSQQ
+491 S
-498 IAKDEQALQG
+498 
-508 DLNKLKQLANSSF
+508 
-521 NEQAFNQAQ
+521 
-530 SKEQQDEQ
+530 
-538 TLQNEENTFS
+538 
-548 SEQEGLEKALANAK
+548 
-562 EQQEQQ
+562 
-568 QAQATYQQDLN
+568 
-579 NSQSALSNATNDNKI
+579 
-594 ASADTDYTKN
+594 
-604 QNTAI
+604 
-609 KQDAQNLENTSQQIT
+609 LENTSQQIA

-633 LDKLQQLANSKTG
+633 LDKLQQLANAPTG

-658 EQQDEQTL
+658 EQQDLQTL
-666 QNEEETFSSEQ
+666 QGEEKTFSSEQ
-677 EGLEKALANAKH
+677 EGLEKAIANAKVP
-689 TSPTPTKH
+689 TPSPTPTPTKH
-697 TAQNNPPNKVSPP
+697 TAQNTPPNKV
-710 TQNLPTTNVWN
+710 
-721 GVYNFQNQT
+721 
-730 YSKKGIYYIDPNL
+730 
-743 SGQSG
+743 
-748 QSGNTLS
+748 
-755 TYGYLDWF
+755 
-763 TLKNKFSVNA
+763 
-773 NNGTLIIGNNT
+773 
-784 ESANTKGL
+784 
-792 IWIGD
+792 
-797 DKGLVYYNTG
+797 
-807 TFNAAN
+807 
-813 IYLTSNLKTGNGFS
+813 
-827 GEGATLNFNATNRI
+827 
-841 TINQASFDNSDAGAQ
+841 
-856 HSYMNFKGSNI
+856 
-867 NVSGSSFTD
+867 
-876 DTNGGFSFSGNN
+876 
-888 NNSAISFN
+888 
-896 KTKFNQGTYNFTN
+896 
-909 SANLSFNNSNFNQ
+909 
-922 STYNFNSLQSTFNNS
+922 
-937 TFNQGTY
+937 
-944 NFTDNTSFNNDTFNQ
+944 
-959 GTYNFNTSKVS
+959 
-970 FSGANTL
+970 
-977 NSSSP
+977 
-982 FASLK
+982 
-987 GSVSF
+987 
-992 GSGAV
+992 
-997 FNLNQTLNANQTY
+997 
-1010 DILTTNGTI
+1010 
-1019 QYGVYQS
+1019 
-1026 YLWDLINYKGDKAIS
+1026 
-1041 HVEVGNN
+1041 
-1048 TYDVTFDING
+1048 
-1058 QDETLQETFSNKSIT
+1058 
-1073 TQFLGDDLQAKAK
+1073 
-1086 ATYQQD
+1086 
-1092 LNNSQSALSNAT
+1092 
-1104 NDNKI
+1104 
-1109 ASADTGYT
+1109 
-1117 NNQNTT
+1117 
-1123 IKQDAQNL
+1123 
-1131 EHTSQQIAKDEQ
+1131 
-1143 ALQGDLNKLKQ
+1143 
-1154 LANSSFNEQAFNQAQ
+1154 
-1169 SKEQQD
+1169 
-1175 EQTLQNEE
+1175 
-1183 ETFSSEQEGLEKALA
+1183 
-1198 NAKPA
+1198 
-1203 SPTPTPTPTPTPSP
+1203 PTPS
-1217 TPNPTPTKHT
+1217 
-1227 APNKVP
+1227 
-1233 PTPPTQNLPTTNVWN
+1233 PTQNLPTTNVWN

-1254 NQTYSQKGV
+1254 NQTYSQKGI
-1263 YYIDPNLSGQSGQSA
+1263 YYIDPNLSRQSGQSG

-1324 GYIIGTFNAANI
+1324 GYITGTFNAANI

-1481 LYSRGTSNFNATTQ
+1481 LYSRGASNFNATTQ

-1530 QTAFKNSL
+1530 QATFKNSL

-1551 SVLNASGAS
+1551 SVLNVNGSS

-1581 FFNGATLS
+1581 FFNGGTLS

-1614 VLSVSNASSLN
+1614 VLSASNTSSLN
-1625 ANINFQGASQATFG
+1625 ANINFQGASQANFG
-1639 GNTTIDA
+1639 GNTTIDT
-1646 ASFNFDSASSLSFNN
+1646 ASFNFDSASSLGFNN

-1667 LNFNG
+1667 LNFDG
-1672 YAPSLSKAL
+1672 YAPSLTKAL

-1707 TKSVTYNI
+1707 TKSVTYNV

-1821 TYYLTSNIKGLF
+1821 TYYLTSSIKGLF

-1868 LKTLLGILSQNSAT
+1868 LKTLLGILSQNSTT
-1882 LKEMIETNQ
+1882 LKEMIESNQ

-1903 LLDRIKI
+1903 LLDEIKI

-1938 VIGATQDHVTNSTS
+1938 VIGATQDNVTNSTS

-2010 SGNAFESGGSADITF
+2010 SGNAFESGGSADVTF

-2067 LSQMAMEKIKQAGG
+2067 LSQVAMEKIKQAGG
-2081 LGNFVENALIP
+2081 LGNFVENALSP
-2092 LSKELPSSLQNETL
+2092 LSKELPASLQNETL
-2106 GQLIGQNNLDN
+2106 GQLIGQNNLDD

-2167 NFIGGYMDASELSSI
+2167 NFIGGYIDASELSSI

-2203 VANDLLDEF
+2203 VANDLLNEF

-2439 NLTIAN
+2439 NLTITN

-2459 DFTLNQQATLSTNA
+2459 NFTLNQQATLSTNA

-2499 IINAQGIATIMTN
+2499 IINTQGIATIMAN
-2512 YNNPLIQ
+2512 NNNPLIQ
-2519 FNTSSKETGA
+2519 FNTFSKETGT

-2549 GSSLDN
+2549 GNSLDN

-2563 NINGKHMVM
+2563 DINGKHMVM

-2583 VSIKDG
+2583 VNIKDG

-2611 VKIAVSNA
+2611 VKIAVSND

-2633 AQIQGIQGVDSIEQ
+2633 AQIQGTQGVDSIDQ

-2694 VIANPNFKNDA
+2694 VIANPDFKNDA

-2737 RLEALKNKRFADAI
+2737 RLEALKHKRFADAI

-2761 SQRNRVK
+2761 SQRNKVK

-2786 GTLYGINVGYDRFIK
+2786 GTLYGINIGYDRFIK

-2846 LNETWGYNK
+2846 LSETWGYNK

-2860 YDPLLSIINQSYRYN
+2860 YDPLLSIINQSYKYN

-2906 YYIGMS
+2906 YYIGLS

>member
-1 MAFKKAGLIS
+1 MAFKKARLIS
-11 KFISKGSFKLNK
+11 RFISKGSFKLNK
-23 ISKKIFKLNPILK
+23 ISKKIFKLNQILK

-73 LPHLRA
+73 LSHLRA
-79 SECRYWSWWSG
+79 NECTYWSWSTWS
-90 YHDKIESGS
+90 YHDNIESGP

-132 SFTQKFNNGTL
+132 SFTQKFNGGTL

-150 FGGTGVNGVNV
+150 FGGTGINGGDV

-175 NSSRIT
+175 NSSHLT
-181 TGNSLSDGGGATL
+181 TGNSYADGGGTTL
-194 NFNATNRIT
+194 NFNAANNIT

-213 AGAQHSYMNFKGSN
+213 AGTQKSYMNFKGSN
-227 INVSGSSFTDDTNGG
+227 IKVSGSSFKDDTDGG
-242 FSFSGNNNNSAIS
+242 FSFSGSNNNSTIS
-255 FNKTK
+255 FNQTN
-260 FNQGTYNFTNSA
+260 FNQGTYNFSNSA
-272 NLSFNNSNFNQST
+272 TLSFNNSNFNQGT
-285 YNFNSLQS
+285 YHFNSTQS
-293 TFNNSTFNQGTY
+293 TFENSNFNQGTY
-305 NFTDNTSFNN
+305 NFNDNTSFNN

-326 TSKVSFSGANTLNS
+326 TSKVSFLGINTLNS

-351 SFGSGA
+351 SFNSGA
-357 VFNLNQ
+357 IFNLNQ
-363 TLNANQTYD
+363 TLNNNQTYD

-377 GTIQY
+377 GAIQY

-428 SNKSIT
+428 NKQSII

-443 AKAKATYQQDLNNS
+443 QQAQKTYQEDIANSQNALNNVTS
-457 QSALSNAT
+457 
-465 NDNKI
+465 DNKI
-470 ASADTGYTN
+470 ASNDTSYT
-479 NQNTTIKQDAQN
+479 QSKNTTVAKDAQS
-491 LEHTSQQ
+491 LENTNQQ
-498 IAKDEQALQG
+498 I
-508 DLNKLKQLANSSF
+508 
-521 NEQAFNQAQ
+521 
-530 SKEQQDEQ
+530 QQDEQ
-538 TLQNEENTFS
+538 D
-548 SEQEGLEKALANAK
+548 LEK
-562 EQQEQQ
+562 
-568 QAQATYQQDLN
+568 DLN
-579 NSQSALSNATNDNKI
+579 
-594 ASADTDYTKN
+594 
-604 QNTAI
+604 
-609 KQDAQNLENTSQQIT
+609 QI
-624 QDQKDLEQD
+624 
-633 LDKLQQLANSKTG
+633 QQLTNSTTG
-646 FNEQAFNQAQST
+646 FNEQAFNQAQKQ

-666 QNEEETFSSEQ
+666 QNDENAFNTEQ
-677 EGLEKALANAKH
+677 DSLNKAIANANH
-689 TSPTPTKH
+689 
-697 TAQNNPPNKVSPP
+697 
-710 TQNLPTTNVWN
+710 
-721 GVYNFQNQT
+721 
-730 YSKKGIYYIDPNL
+730 
-743 SGQSG
+743 
-748 QSGNTLS
+748 
-755 TYGYLDWF
+755 
-763 TLKNKFSVNA
+763 A
-773 NNGTLIIGNNT
+773 N
-784 ESANTKGL
+784 
-792 IWIGD
+792 
-797 DKGLVYYNTG
+797 
-807 TFNAAN
+807 
-813 IYLTSNLKTGNGFS
+813 
-827 GEGATLNFNATNRI
+827 
-841 TINQASFDNSDAGAQ
+841 
-856 HSYMNFKGSNI
+856 
-867 NVSGSSFTD
+867 
-876 DTNGGFSFSGNN
+876 
-888 NNSAISFN
+888 
-896 KTKFNQGTYNFTN
+896 
-909 SANLSFNNSNFNQ
+909 
-922 STYNFNSLQSTFNNS
+922 
-937 TFNQGTY
+937 
-944 NFTDNTSFNNDTFNQ
+944 
-959 GTYNFNTSKVS
+959 
-970 FSGANTL
+970 
-977 NSSSP
+977 
-982 FASLK
+982 
-987 GSVSF
+987 
-992 GSGAV
+992 
-997 FNLNQTLNANQTY
+997 
-1010 DILTTNGTI
+1010 
-1019 QYGVYQS
+1019 
-1026 YLWDLINYKGDKAIS
+1026 
-1041 HVEVGNN
+1041 
-1048 TYDVTFDING
+1048 
-1058 QDETLQETFSNKSIT
+1058 
-1073 TQFLGDDLQAKAK
+1073 
-1086 ATYQQD
+1086 
-1092 LNNSQSALSNAT
+1092 
-1104 NDNKI
+1104 
-1109 ASADTGYT
+1109 
-1117 NNQNTT
+1117 
-1123 IKQDAQNL
+1123 
-1131 EHTSQQIAKDEQ
+1131 
-1143 ALQGDLNKLKQ
+1143 
-1154 LANSSFNEQAFNQAQ
+1154 
-1169 SKEQQD
+1169 
-1175 EQTLQNEE
+1175 
-1183 ETFSSEQEGLEKALA
+1183 
-1198 NAKPA
+1198 
-1203 SPTPTPTPTPTPSP
+1203 P
-1217 TPNPTPTKHT
+1217 TPNPTPSHAPTPIKHT
-1227 APNKVP
+1227 AQNTPPSQVP

-1254 NQTYSQKGV
+1254 NQTYSNKGV
-1263 YYIDPNLSGQSGQSA
+1263 YYIDPNLSGQSGQSG

-1324 GYIIGTFNAANI
+1324 GYITGTFSAANI
-1336 YLTNNFKTGEGVSG
+1336 YLTNNFKTGEGVSN

-1392 ATFDATNN
+1392 ATFDALNN

-1414 KFSFNAKNI
+1414 KFSFSAKNI

-1442 SANAANSL
+1442 SANATNSL
-1450 SFNNSRL
+1450 SFINSRL
-1457 NGGAVYNLWA
+1457 NGGAIYNLQA

-1495 LLGNTSFT
+1495 LLGNTNFT

-1517 LQNNANIT
+1517 LQDNANIT

-1530 QTAFKNSL
+1530 QAAFKNSL

-1551 SVLNASGAS
+1551 SVLNANNTS

-1566 SLNIYNGSQATFNSL
+1566 SFNIYNGSQATFKSL
-1581 FFNGATLS
+1581 FFNGGTLS
-1589 LNANSKLNASSA
+1589 LNANSKLNASSS

-1614 VLSVSNASSLN
+1614 VLSASNTSSLN
-1625 ANINFQGASQATFG
+1625 ANINFQGASQADFG
-1639 GNTTIDA
+1639 GNTTIDT

-1672 YAPSLSKAL
+1672 YAPSLTKAL

-1858 IYNKGFSSGN
+1858 IYNKGFSSEN

-1882 LKEMIETNQ
+1882 LKEMIESNQ
-1891 LDNITSINEVLQ
+1891 LDNITNINEVLQ
-1903 LLDRIKI
+1903 LLDKIKI
-1910 TPAQKQ
+1910 TPTQKQ

-1930 QTFSNGNL
+1930 QTFNNGNL
-1938 VIGATQDHVTNSTS
+1938 IIGATQDNVTNSTS

-1965 ALDSATCSSFR
+1965 TLDSATCSSFR

-2005 TGTLG
+2005 TGTIG
-2010 SGNAFESGGSADITF
+2010 SANAFESGGSADVTF
-2025 QSANN
+2025 QSADN

-2041 ATDNIFNLLGQEGID
+2041 ATDNIFNLLGQKGID

-2067 LSQMAMEKIKQAGG
+2067 LSQVAMEKIKQAGG
-2081 LGNFVENALIP
+2081 LGNFMENALSP
-2092 LSKELPSSLQNETL
+2092 LSKELPASLQNETL
-2106 GQLIGQNNLDN
+2106 GQLIGQNNLDD
-2117 LLNNSGVMNAIQ
+2117 LLNNSGVMNEIQ

-2167 NFIGGYMDASELSSI
+2167 NFIGGYIDASELSSI
-2182 LSVIL
+2182 LGVIL

-2203 VANDLLDEF
+2203 VANDLLNEF

-2223 QGLVSNIINNI
+2223 QDLVSNIINNI
-2234 ISQGGLSGIYNQG
+2234 ISQGGLSGVYNQG

-2262 NDLGALLS
+2262 NDLGTLLS

-2279 KGYFNFLSNGYVFVN
+2279 KGYFNFLSNGYIFVN

-2364 KGEICIN
+2364 KGEICVN

-2439 NLTIAN
+2439 NLTITN

-2459 DFTLNQQATLSTNA
+2459 NFTLNQQATLSTNA

-2493 HSVSHA
+2493 HSASHA
-2499 IINAQGIATIMTN
+2499 IINAQGNATIMAN
-2512 YNNPLIQ
+2512 NNNPLIQ
-2519 FNTSSKETGA
+2519 FNTSSKEVGT

-2563 NINGKHMVM
+2563 DINGKHMVM
-2572 TDNGL
+2572 AGNGL
-2577 TYNGQA
+2577 TYNGQ
-2583 VSIKDG
+2583 VVNIKDG
-2589 GLIVGFKDSQNQ
+2589 GLVVSFKDSQNQ

-2611 VKIAVSNA
+2611 VKIAVSND

-2633 AQIQGIQGVDSIEQ
+2633 AQIQGTQGVDSIDQ
-2647 AGGTQAI
+2647 AGGSQAI

-2677 STKDL
+2677 SAKDL

-2694 VIANPNFKNDA
+2694 VIANPDFKNDA

-2726 TSTFASADFHE
+2726 TSTFARSDFLE
-2737 RLEALKNKRFADAI
+2737 RLEALKNKRFTDAI

-2812 YSGFHAN
+2812 YSGFHGN

-2860 YDPLLSIINQSYRYN
+2860 YDPLLSIINQSYRYD

-2895 VIFKPQIGLAY
+2895 VIFKPQVGLAY
-2906 YYIGMS
+2906 YYIGLS

-2948 YFNKNSYYFVIADV
+2948 YFNKNSYYFVIAGV

>member
-1 MAFKKAGLIS
+1 MAFKKARLIS
-11 KFISKGSFKLNK
+11 RFISKGSFKLNK
-23 ISKKIFKLNPILK
+23 ISKKIFKLNQILK
-36 REKPLKRHK
+36 CEKPLKRHK

-62 ASVLLIGALGG
+62 ASILLIGALGG
-73 LPHLRA
+73 LSHLRA
-79 SECRYWSWWSG
+79 NECTYWSWSTWS
-90 YHDKIESGS
+90 YHDNIESGS

-108 LFSSTQGSGTYYL
+108 LFSSAQGSGTYYL

-132 SFTQKFNNGTL
+132 SFTQKFNGGTL

-150 FGGTGVNGVNV
+150 FGGTGINGGDV

-175 NSSRIT
+175 NSSRLT
-181 TGNSLSDGGGATL
+181 TGNSYADGGGATL
-194 NFNATNRIT
+194 NFNATNHIT

-213 AGAQHSYMNFKGSN
+213 AGTQKSYMNFKGSN
-227 INVSGSSFTDDTNGG
+227 INVSGSSFTDDTDGG
-242 FSFSGNNNNSAIS
+242 FNFSGNNNHSTIS
-255 FNKTK
+255 FNQTN
-260 FNQGTYNFTNSA
+260 FNQGTYNFSNSA
-272 NLSFNNSNFNQST
+272 SSSFDNSN
-285 YNFNSLQS
+285 
-293 TFNNSTFNQGTY
+293 FNQGTY
-305 NFTDNTSFNN
+305 NFNSVQSAFNNSAFNQGTYDFNDNTSFNN

-326 TSKVSFSGANTLNS
+326 TSKVSFSGINTLNS

-351 SFGSGA
+351 SFNSGA
-357 VFNLNQ
+357 IFNLNQ
-363 TLNANQTYD
+363 TLNNNQTYD

-377 GTIQY
+377 GAIQY

-407 NNTYDV
+407 SNTYDV

-428 SNKSIT
+428 NKQTII

-443 AKAKATYQQDLNNS
+443 QQAQKTYQQDLSNS
-457 QSALSNAT
+457 QNALNNAA

-470 ASADTGYTN
+470 ASTDTGYTN
-479 NQNTTIKQDAQN
+479 NQNATIKKDAQN
-491 LEHTSQQ
+491 LESTSQQ
-498 IAKDEQALQG
+498 IAHDQKDLEQ
-508 DLNKLKQLANSSF
+508 DLNNLQQLANSTTGFS
-521 NEQAFNQAQ
+521 EQAFNQAQ
-530 SKEQQDEQ
+530 KQEQQDEQ
-538 TLQNEENTFS
+538 TLQNEEKTFN
-548 SEQEGLEKALANAK
+548 SEQEGLKQAIANAK
-562 EQQEQQ
+562 P
-568 QAQATYQQDLN
+568 
-579 NSQSALSNATNDNKI
+579 
-594 ASADTDYTKN
+594 
-604 QNTAI
+604 
-609 KQDAQNLENTSQQIT
+609 TSPT
-624 QDQKDLEQD
+624 PSH
-633 LDKLQQLANSKTG
+633 A
-646 FNEQAFNQAQST
+646 
-658 EQQDEQTL
+658 
-666 QNEEETFSSEQ
+666 
-677 EGLEKALANAKH
+677 
-689 TSPTPTKH
+689 PTPTKH
-697 TAQNNPPNKVSPP
+697 TVPNTPPNKVSP
-710 TQNLPTTNVWN
+710 T
-721 GVYNFQNQT
+721 
-730 YSKKGIYYIDPNL
+730 
-743 SGQSG
+743 
-748 QSGNTLS
+748 
-755 TYGYLDWF
+755 
-763 TLKNKFSVNA
+763 
-773 NNGTLIIGNNT
+773 
-784 ESANTKGL
+784 
-792 IWIGD
+792 
-797 DKGLVYYNTG
+797 
-807 TFNAAN
+807 
-813 IYLTSNLKTGNGFS
+813 
-827 GEGATLNFNATNRI
+827 
-841 TINQASFDNSDAGAQ
+841 
-856 HSYMNFKGSNI
+856 
-867 NVSGSSFTD
+867 
-876 DTNGGFSFSGNN
+876 
-888 NNSAISFN
+888 
-896 KTKFNQGTYNFTN
+896 
-909 SANLSFNNSNFNQ
+909 
-922 STYNFNSLQSTFNNS
+922 
-937 TFNQGTY
+937 
-944 NFTDNTSFNNDTFNQ
+944 
-959 GTYNFNTSKVS
+959 
-970 FSGANTL
+970 
-977 NSSSP
+977 
-982 FASLK
+982 
-987 GSVSF
+987 
-992 GSGAV
+992 
-997 FNLNQTLNANQTY
+997 
-1010 DILTTNGTI
+1010 
-1019 QYGVYQS
+1019 
-1026 YLWDLINYKGDKAIS
+1026 
-1041 HVEVGNN
+1041 
-1048 TYDVTFDING
+1048 
-1058 QDETLQETFSNKSIT
+1058 
-1073 TQFLGDDLQAKAK
+1073 
-1086 ATYQQD
+1086 
-1092 LNNSQSALSNAT
+1092 
-1104 NDNKI
+1104 
-1109 ASADTGYT
+1109 
-1117 NNQNTT
+1117 
-1123 IKQDAQNL
+1123 
-1131 EHTSQQIAKDEQ
+1131 
-1143 ALQGDLNKLKQ
+1143 
-1154 LANSSFNEQAFNQAQ
+1154 
-1169 SKEQQD
+1169 
-1175 EQTLQNEE
+1175 
-1183 ETFSSEQEGLEKALA
+1183 
-1198 NAKPA
+1198 
-1203 SPTPTPTPTPTPSP
+1203 
-1217 TPNPTPTKHT
+1217 
-1227 APNKVP
+1227 

-1248 GVYWLQ
+1248 GVYNLQ
-1254 NQTYSQKGV
+1254 NQTYSNKGV
-1263 YYIDPNLSGQSGQSA
+1263 YYIDPNLSGQSGQNG
-1278 NTLSTYTANLLGR
+1278 NTLSTYTANLFGR

-1324 GYIIGTFNAANI
+1324 GYITGTFSAANI
-1336 YLTNNFKTGEGVSG
+1336 YLTNNFKTGEGVSN

-1392 ATFDATNN
+1392 AAFDALNN

-1414 KFSFNAKNI
+1414 KFSFSAKNI

-1431 GFTNPGGSSVI
+1431 GFTNPGGSSTI

-1450 SFNNSRL
+1450 SFVNSRL
-1457 NGGAVYNLWA
+1457 NGGAIYNLQA

-1495 LLGNTSFT
+1495 LLGNTNFT

-1530 QTAFKNSL
+1530 QAAFKNSL
-1538 TLDNNSNLSLDNQ
+1538 TLNNDSNLSLDNQ
-1551 SVLNASGAS
+1551 SVLNANGAS

-1566 SLNIYNGSQATFNSL
+1566 SLNIYNGSQATFSSL
-1581 FFNGATLS
+1581 FFNGGTLS
-1589 LNANSKLNASSA
+1589 LNASSKLNASNA

-1614 VLSVSNASSLN
+1614 VLSASNTSSLN
-1625 ANINFQGASQATFG
+1625 ANINFQGASQADFG
-1639 GNTTIDA
+1639 GNTTIDT
-1646 ASFNFDSASSLSFNN
+1646 ASFNFDSTSSLNFNN

-1672 YAPSLSKAL
+1672 YAPSLTKAL

-1882 LKEMIETNQ
+1882 LKEMIESNQ

-1903 LLDRIKI
+1903 LLDEIKI
-1910 TPAQKQ
+1910 TQTQKQ

-1938 VIGATQDHVTNSTS
+1938 VIGATQDNVTSSTS

-1965 ALDSATCSSFR
+1965 TLDSATCSSFR

-2010 SGNAFESGGSADITF
+2010 SANAFESGGSADVTF

-2067 LSQMAMEKIKQAGG
+2067 LSQVAMEKIKQAGG
-2081 LGNFVENALIP
+2081 LGNFIENALSP
-2092 LSKELPSSLQNETL
+2092 LSKELPASLQNETL
-2106 GQLIGQNNLDN
+2106 GQLIGQNNLDD

-2167 NFIGGYMDASELSSI
+2167 NFIGGYIDASELSSI
-2182 LSVIL
+2182 LSVVL
-2187 KDITNPPTSLQ
+2187 KDITNPPASLQ

-2203 VANDLLDEF
+2203 VANDLLNEF

-2234 ISQGGLSGIYNQG
+2234 ISQGGLSGVYNQG

-2364 KGEICIN
+2364 KGEICVN
-2371 LANCPTTKNSS
+2371 LTNCPTTKNSS

-2397 RANNFTFLGVIASNG
+2397 RANNFTFLGTIASNG

-2418 VKNNSVIG
+2418 VTNNSVIG

-2439 NLTIAN
+2439 NLTITN

-2459 DFTLNQQATLSTNA
+2459 NFTLNQQATLSTNA

-2499 IINAQGIATIMTN
+2499 IINAQGNATIMAN
-2512 YNNPLIQ
+2512 DNNPLIQ
-2519 FNTSSKETGA
+2519 FNTSSKETGT

-2549 GSSLDN
+2549 DSSLDN
-2555 YLKLYTLI
+2555 YLKLYALI
-2563 NINGKHMVM
+2563 DINGKHMVM
-2572 TDNGL
+2572 SDNGL

-2583 VSIKDG
+2583 VNIKDG
-2589 GLIVGFKDSQNQ
+2589 GLVVGFKDSQNQ

-2611 VKIAVSNA
+2611 VKIAVSND

-2633 AQIQGIQGVDSIEQ
+2633 AQIQGVQSVNSIDQ
-2647 AGGTQAI
+2647 AGGNQAI

-2677 STKDL
+2677 SVKDL

-2694 VIANPNFKNDA
+2694 VIANPDFKNDA

-2812 YSGFHAN
+2812 YSGFHGN

-2860 YDPLLSIINQSYRYN
+2860 YDPLLSIINQSYRYD

-2906 YYIGMS
+2906 YYIGLS

>member
-1 MAFKKAGLIS
+1 MAFKKARLIS

-23 ISKKIFKLNPILK
+23 ISKKIFKLNQILK
-36 REKPLKRHK
+36 CEKPLKCYK

-50 KKPFNKNKSFLK
+50 KKPFNQNKSFLK

-73 LPHLRA
+73 LSHLRA
-79 SECRYWSWWSG
+79 NECRYWSWPSWS
-90 YHDKIESGS
+90 YQDNIESGP

-108 LFSSTQGSGTYYL
+108 LFSSAQDSGTYYL
-121 NTLTTYSAGGA
+121 NTLTTYSTGGA
-132 SFTQKFNNGTL
+132 SFTQKFNGGTL

-150 FGGTGVNGVNV
+150 FGGTGINGGDV

-175 NSSRIT
+175 NSSHLT
-181 TGNSLSDGGGATL
+181 TGNSYADGGGATL
-194 NFNATNRIT
+194 NFNATNNIT

-213 AGAQHSYMNFKGSN
+213 AGTQKSYMNFKGSN
-227 INVSGSSFTDDTNGG
+227 INVSGSSFTDDTDGG
-242 FSFSGNNNNSAIS
+242 FSFSGNNNHSTIS
-255 FNKTK
+255 FNQTNFNQGTYHFSNSATLSFNHSAFNQGTYHFNSAQSTFENSN
-260 FNQGTYNFTNSA
+260 FNQGTYNFNNNA
-272 NLSFNNSNFNQST
+272 SF
-285 YNFNSLQS
+285 
-293 TFNNSTFNQGTY
+293 
-305 NFTDNTSFNN
+305 DN
-315 DTFNQGTYNFN
+315 DTFNQGSYSFN

-351 SFGSGA
+351 SFNSDA
-357 VFNLNQ
+357 IFNLNQ
-363 TLNANQTYD
+363 TLNNNQTYD

-377 GTIQY
+377 GAIQY

-428 SNKSIT
+428 NKQSII

-443 AKAKATYQQDLNNS
+443 QQAQKTYQQDLSNS
-457 QSALSNAT
+457 QSTLNNAAS
-465 NDNKI
+465 DSKI
-470 ASADTGYTN
+470 ANSDTDYTKN
-479 NQNTTIKQDAQN
+479 KNTAIATDAQN
-491 LEHTSQQ
+491 LENTNQQ
-498 IAKDEQALQG
+498 IAQDEQALEK
-508 DLNKLKQLANSSF
+508 DLAQIKQLANSTTGF
-521 NEQAFNQAQ
+521 NEQAFNTAQ
-530 SKEQQDEQ
+530 KQEQQDEQ
-538 TLQNEENTFS
+538 TLQNEEKTFNN
-548 SEQEGLEKALANAK
+548 EQEGLK
-562 EQQEQQ
+562 
-568 QAQATYQQDLN
+568 QA
-579 NSQSALSNATNDNKI
+579 I
-594 ASADTDYTKN
+594 
-604 QNTAI
+604 
-609 KQDAQNLENTSQQIT
+609 
-624 QDQKDLEQD
+624 
-633 LDKLQQLANSKTG
+633 
-646 FNEQAFNQAQST
+646 
-658 EQQDEQTL
+658 
-666 QNEEETFSSEQ
+666 
-677 EGLEKALANAKH
+677 
-689 TSPTPTKH
+689 
-697 TAQNNPPNKVSPP
+697 
-710 TQNLPTTNVWN
+710 
-721 GVYNFQNQT
+721 
-730 YSKKGIYYIDPNL
+730 
-743 SGQSG
+743 
-748 QSGNTLS
+748 
-755 TYGYLDWF
+755 
-763 TLKNKFSVNA
+763 
-773 NNGTLIIGNNT
+773 
-784 ESANTKGL
+784 
-792 IWIGD
+792 
-797 DKGLVYYNTG
+797 
-807 TFNAAN
+807 
-813 IYLTSNLKTGNGFS
+813 
-827 GEGATLNFNATNRI
+827 
-841 TINQASFDNSDAGAQ
+841 
-856 HSYMNFKGSNI
+856 
-867 NVSGSSFTD
+867 
-876 DTNGGFSFSGNN
+876 
-888 NNSAISFN
+888 
-896 KTKFNQGTYNFTN
+896 
-909 SANLSFNNSNFNQ
+909 
-922 STYNFNSLQSTFNNS
+922 
-937 TFNQGTY
+937 
-944 NFTDNTSFNNDTFNQ
+944 
-959 GTYNFNTSKVS
+959 
-970 FSGANTL
+970 
-977 NSSSP
+977 
-982 FASLK
+982 
-987 GSVSF
+987 
-992 GSGAV
+992 
-997 FNLNQTLNANQTY
+997 
-1010 DILTTNGTI
+1010 
-1019 QYGVYQS
+1019 
-1026 YLWDLINYKGDKAIS
+1026 
-1041 HVEVGNN
+1041 
-1048 TYDVTFDING
+1048 
-1058 QDETLQETFSNKSIT
+1058 
-1073 TQFLGDDLQAKAK
+1073 
-1086 ATYQQD
+1086 
-1092 LNNSQSALSNAT
+1092 
-1104 NDNKI
+1104 
-1109 ASADTGYT
+1109 
-1117 NNQNTT
+1117 
-1123 IKQDAQNL
+1123 
-1131 EHTSQQIAKDEQ
+1131 
-1143 ALQGDLNKLKQ
+1143 
-1154 LANSSFNEQAFNQAQ
+1154 
-1169 SKEQQD
+1169 
-1175 EQTLQNEE
+1175 
-1183 ETFSSEQEGLEKALA
+1183 A
-1198 NAKPA
+1198 NAKPT
-1203 SPTPTPTPTPTPSP
+1203 SPTPSP
-1217 TPNPTPTKHT
+1217 TPTPTKHT
-1227 APNKVP
+1227 APNTPPSQVP

-1254 NQTYSQKGV
+1254 NQTYSKQGV
-1263 YYIDPNLSGQSGQSA
+1263 YYIDPNLSGQSGQSV

-1291 SFGVNIQNG
+1291 SFSVNIQNG

-1324 GYIIGTFNAANI
+1324 GYITGTFSAANI
-1336 YLTNNFKTGEGVSG
+1336 YLTNNFKTGEGVSN

-1392 ATFDATNN
+1392 AAFDATNN

-1414 KFSFNAKNI
+1414 KFSFSAKNI
-1423 SFSNASFS
+1423 SFSNTSFS
-1431 GFTNPGGSSVI
+1431 GFTNPGGSSTI
-1442 SANAANSL
+1442 SANASNSL
-1450 SFNNSRL
+1450 SFINSRL
-1457 NGGAVYNLWA
+1457 NGGAVYNLQA

-1530 QTAFKNSL
+1530 QATFKNSL

-1551 SVLNASGAS
+1551 SVLNASGTS

-1566 SLNIYNGSQATFNSL
+1566 SLNIYNGSQAAFNSL
-1581 FFNGATLS
+1581 FFNGGTLS
-1589 LNANSKLNASSA
+1589 LNASSKLNASSA

-1614 VLSVSNASSLN
+1614 VLSANNTSSLN
-1625 ANINFQGASQATFG
+1625 ANINFQGTSQADFG
-1639 GNTTIDA
+1639 GNTTIDT

-1672 YAPSLSKAL
+1672 YTPSLTKAL

-1688 VLGNNGD
+1688 VLGSNGD

-1833 TPKGSQTPQTPGT
+1833 TPKDSQTPQTPGT

-1858 IYNKGFSSGN
+1858 IYNKGFSSEN
-1868 LKTLLGILSQNSAT
+1868 LKTLLGILSQNSAA
-1882 LKEMIETNQ
+1882 LKEMIESNQ
-1891 LDNITSINEVLQ
+1891 LDNITNINEVLQ
-1903 LLDRIKI
+1903 LLDKIKI
-1910 TPAQKQ
+1910 TQAQKQ

-1938 VIGATQDHVTNSTS
+1938 VIGATQDNVTNSTS

-2005 TGTLG
+2005 TGTIG
-2010 SGNAFESGGSADITF
+2010 SGNAFESGGSADVTF

-2041 ATDNIFNLLGQEGID
+2041 ATDNIFNLLGQKGIN

-2067 LSQMAMEKIKQAGG
+2067 LSQVAMEKIKQAGG
-2081 LGNFVENALIP
+2081 LGNFIENALSP

-2106 GQLIGQNNLDN
+2106 GQLIGQNNLDD
-2117 LLNNSGVMNAIQ
+2117 LLNNSGVMNEIQ

-2167 NFIGGYMDASELSSI
+2167 NFIGGYIDASELSSI
-2182 LSVIL
+2182 LGVIL
-2187 KDITNPPTSLQ
+2187 KDITNPHASLQ

-2203 VANDLLDEF
+2203 VANDLLNEF

-2234 ISQGGLSGIYNQG
+2234 ISQGGLSGVYNQG

-2331 IFASNGVSNINITT
+2331 IFASNDVSNINITT

-2364 KGEICIN
+2364 KGEICVN

-2382 STNSSV
+2382 SINSSV

-2397 RANNFTFLGVIASNG
+2397 RANNFTFLGAIASNG

-2418 VKNNSVIG
+2418 VTNNSVIG

-2439 NLTIAN
+2439 NLTITN

-2459 DFTLNQQATLSTNA
+2459 NFTLNQQATLSTNA

-2493 HSVSHA
+2493 HSASHA
-2499 IINAQGIATIMTN
+2499 IINAQGNATIMAN
-2512 YNNPLIQ
+2512 NNNPLIQ
-2519 FNTSSKETGA
+2519 FNTSSKEAGT

-2535 AKAIYYGYNDQITG
+2535 AKAIYYGYNNQITG

-2563 NINGKHMVM
+2563 DINGKHMVM
-2572 TDNGL
+2572 TGNGL

-2583 VSIKDG
+2583 VNIKDG
-2589 GLIVGFKDSQNQ
+2589 GLVVGFKDSQNQ

-2611 VKIAVSNA
+2611 VKIAVSND

-2633 AQIQGIQGVDSIEQ
+2633 AQIQGVQSVDSIDQ
-2647 AGGTQAI
+2647 AGGSQAI

-2812 YSGFHAN
+2812 YSGFHGN

-2824 SSNVNMGVYSRAFIK
+2824 SSNVNIGVYSRAFIK

-2860 YDPLLSIINQSYRYN
+2860 YDPLLSIINQSYRYD

-2895 VIFKPQIGLAY
+2895 VIFKPQVGLAY
-2906 YYIGMS
+2906 YYIGLS

-2988 GGRYNTF
+2988 GGQYNTF
-2995 ASIITGGEIR
+2995 TSIITGGEIR

>member
-1 MAFKKAGLIS
+1 M
-11 KFISKGSFKLNK
+11 NK
-23 ISKKIFKLNPILK
+23 ISKKFFTLNQILK

-45 KTKSI
+45 KTRSI
-50 KKPFNKNKSFLK
+50 EKPFNKNKSFLK

-73 LPHLRA
+73 LSHLRA
-79 SECRYWSWWSG
+79 NECRYWSWSSWS
-90 YHDKIESGS
+90 YQDNIESGP

-108 LFSSTQGSGTYYL
+108 LFSSAQGSGTYYL
-121 NTLTTYSAGGA
+121 NTLTTYSVGGA

-143 NVGGNIR
+143 DIGGNIR
-150 FGGTGVNGVNV
+150 FGGTGINGGDV
-161 GYITGTYDAQTINF
+161 GYITGTYDAQVINF
-175 NSSRIT
+175 NSSHIT
-181 TGNSLSDGGGATL
+181 TGNSYADGGGATL
-194 NFNATNRIT
+194 NFNATNNIT

-213 AGAQHSYMNFKGSN
+213 AGTQKSYMNFKGSN
-227 INVSGSSFTDDTNGG
+227 IKVSGSSFTDDTDGG
-242 FSFSGNNNNSAIS
+242 FSFSGNNNNSVIS
-255 FNKTK
+255 FNQTN
-260 FNQGTYNFTNSA
+260 FNQGAYHFNSA
-272 NLSFNNSNFNQST
+272 
-285 YNFNSLQS
+285 QS
-293 TFNNSTFNQGTY
+293 TFENSN
-305 NFTDNTSFNN
+305 
-315 DTFNQGTYNFN
+315 FNQGTYNFN
-326 TSKVSFSGANTLNS
+326 SSKVSFSGANTLNS

-351 SFGSGA
+351 SFNSGA
-357 VFNLNQ
+357 IFNLNQ
-363 TLNANQTYD
+363 TLNNNQTYD

-377 GTIQY
+377 GAIQY

-428 SNKSIT
+428 SNQSIT
-434 TQFLGDDLQ
+434 TQFLGDNLQ
-443 AKAKATYQQDLNNS
+443 QQAQQTYQEDVANS
-457 QSALSNAT
+457 QNAL
-465 NDNKI
+465 NKVASDKEI
-470 ASADTGYTN
+470 ASADTSYTQSSN
-479 NQNTTIKQDAQN
+479 PTI
-491 LEHTSQQ
+491 
-498 IAKDEQALQG
+498 
-508 DLNKLKQLANSSF
+508 LK
-521 NEQAFNQAQ
+521 
-530 SKEQQDEQ
+530 
-538 TLQNEENTFS
+538 
-548 SEQEGLEKALANAK
+548 
-562 EQQEQQ
+562 
-568 QAQATYQQDLN
+568 
-579 NSQSALSNATNDNKI
+579 
-594 ASADTDYTKN
+594 
-604 QNTAI
+604 
-609 KQDAQNLENTSQQIT
+609 DAQNLENTNQQI
-624 QDQKDLEQD
+624 QKDEQALEKELAQI
-633 LDKLQQLANSKTG
+633 KELANPTTG
-646 FNEQAFNQAQST
+646 FNEQAFTQAQKQ
-658 EQQDEQTL
+658 EQQEEQAL
-666 QNEEETFSSEQ
+666 QNDENAFNTEQ
-677 EGLEKALANAKH
+677 EGLKQAIANAKH
-689 TSPTPTKH
+689 VSPTPNPTPSPTPTPTKH
-697 TAQNNPPNKVSPP
+697 TVPNTPPSQVPPTP
-710 TQNLPTTNVWN
+710 TQNPPAENVWN
-721 GVYNFQNQT
+721 GVYWLQNKT
-730 YSKKGIYYIDPNL
+730 YSNKGIYYIDPNL

-755 TYGYLDWF
+755 TY
-763 TLKNKFSVNA
+763 
-773 NNGTLIIGNNT
+773 
-784 ESANTKGL
+784 
-792 IWIGD
+792 
-797 DKGLVYYNTG
+797 
-807 TFNAAN
+807 
-813 IYLTSNLKTGNGFS
+813 
-827 GEGATLNFNATNRI
+827 
-841 TINQASFDNSDAGAQ
+841 
-856 HSYMNFKGSNI
+856 
-867 NVSGSSFTD
+867 
-876 DTNGGFSFSGNN
+876 
-888 NNSAISFN
+888 
-896 KTKFNQGTYNFTN
+896 
-909 SANLSFNNSNFNQ
+909 
-922 STYNFNSLQSTFNNS
+922 
-937 TFNQGTY
+937 
-944 NFTDNTSFNNDTFNQ
+944 
-959 GTYNFNTSKVS
+959 
-970 FSGANTL
+970 
-977 NSSSP
+977 
-982 FASLK
+982 
-987 GSVSF
+987 
-992 GSGAV
+992 
-997 FNLNQTLNANQTY
+997 
-1010 DILTTNGTI
+1010 
-1019 QYGVYQS
+1019 
-1026 YLWDLINYKGDKAIS
+1026 
-1041 HVEVGNN
+1041 
-1048 TYDVTFDING
+1048 
-1058 QDETLQETFSNKSIT
+1058 
-1073 TQFLGDDLQAKAK
+1073 
-1086 ATYQQD
+1086 
-1092 LNNSQSALSNAT
+1092 
-1104 NDNKI
+1104 
-1109 ASADTGYT
+1109 
-1117 NNQNTT
+1117 
-1123 IKQDAQNL
+1123 
-1131 EHTSQQIAKDEQ
+1131 
-1143 ALQGDLNKLKQ
+1143 
-1154 LANSSFNEQAFNQAQ
+1154 
-1169 SKEQQD
+1169 
-1175 EQTLQNEE
+1175 
-1183 ETFSSEQEGLEKALA
+1183 
-1198 NAKPA
+1198 
-1203 SPTPTPTPTPTPSP
+1203 
-1217 TPNPTPTKHT
+1217 
-1227 APNKVP
+1227 
-1233 PTPPTQNLPTTNVWN
+1233 
-1248 GVYWLQ
+1248 
-1254 NQTYSQKGV
+1254 
-1263 YYIDPNLSGQSGQSA
+1263 
-1278 NTLSTYTANLLGR
+1278 TANLLGR
-1291 SFGVNIQNG
+1291 SFSVNIQNG

-1324 GYIIGTFNAANI
+1324 GYITGTFNAANI
-1336 YLTNNFKTGEGVSG
+1336 YLTNNFKTGEGVSN

-1367 MDGLNYNDAETV
+1367 MDGLNYNNAETV

-1392 ATFDATNN
+1392 TTFDATNN

-1414 KFSFNAKNI
+1414 KFSFSAENI

-1431 GFTNPGGSSVI
+1431 GFTNPGGSSTI
-1442 SANAANSL
+1442 SANASNSL
-1450 SFNNSRL
+1450 SFINSRL
-1457 NGGAVYNLWA
+1457 NGGAIYNLQA

-1508 LLNFNGDTT
+1508 FLNFNGDTT

-1530 QTAFKNSL
+1530 QATFKNSL

-1551 SVLNASGAS
+1551 SVLNASGTS

-1566 SLNIYNGSQATFNSL
+1566 SLNIYNGSQAAFSSL
-1581 FFNGATLS
+1581 FFNGGTLS
-1589 LNANSKLNASSA
+1589 LNANSKLNASNA

-1614 VLSVSNASSLN
+1614 VLSANNTSSLN
-1625 ANINFQGASQATFG
+1625 ANINFQGASQADFG
-1639 GNTTIDA
+1639 GNTTIDT
-1646 ASFNFDSASSLSFNN
+1646 ASFNFDSASSLNFNN

-1672 YAPSLSKAL
+1672 YAPSLTKAL

-1804 KQNPTGYS
+1804 NQNPTGYS

-1833 TPKGSQTPQTPGT
+1833 TPKGSQTPQAPGT

-1858 IYNKGFSSGN
+1858 IYNKGFSSEN
-1868 LKTLLGILSQNSAT
+1868 LKTLLGILSQNSAI
-1882 LKEMIETNQ
+1882 LKEMIESNQ
-1891 LDNITSINEVLQ
+1891 LDNITNINEVLQ
-1903 LLDRIKI
+1903 LLDKIKI
-1910 TPAQKQ
+1910 TQVQKQ

-1930 QTFSNGNL
+1930 QTFNNGNL
-1938 VIGATQDHVTNSTS
+1938 VIGATQDNVTNSTS

-1965 ALDSATCSSFR
+1965 TLDSATCSSFR

-2005 TGTLG
+2005 TGTIG
-2010 SGNAFESGGSADITF
+2010 SGNAFESGGSADVTF

-2081 LGNFVENALIP
+2081 LGNFIENALSP
-2092 LSKELPSSLQNETL
+2092 LSKELPASLQDETL
-2106 GQLIGQNNLDN
+2106 GQLIGQNNLDD
-2117 LLNNSGVMNAIQ
+2117 LLNNSGVMNEIQ
-2129 NIISKKLSIFG
+2129 NIISQKLSIFG

-2167 NFIGGYMDASELSSI
+2167 NFIGGYIDASEISSI
-2182 LSVIL
+2182 LSVVL

-2203 VANDLLDEF
+2203 VANDLLNEF

-2234 ISQGGLSGIYNQG
+2234 ISQGGLSGVYNQG

-2262 NDLGALLS
+2262 NDLGTLLS

-2279 KGYFNFLSNGYVFVN
+2279 KGYFNFLSDGYVFVN

-2371 LANCPTTKNSS
+2371 LANCPTTKNGSTSS
-2382 STNSSV
+2382 ANSSV
-2388 TPTNESLSV
+2388 TPTNETLSV
-2397 RANNFTFLGVIASNG
+2397 RANNFTFLGAIASNG

-2418 VKNNSVIG
+2418 VTNNSVIG

-2439 NLTIAN
+2439 NLTITN
-2445 AFNNASN
+2445 AFDNASN

-2459 DFTLNQQATLSTNA
+2459 NFTLNQQATLSTNA

-2499 IINAQGIATIMTN
+2499 IINTQGTATIMAN
-2512 YNNPLIQ
+2512 NNPLIQ
-2519 FNTSSKETGA
+2519 FNASSKEAGT

-2535 AKAIYYGYNDQITG
+2535 AKAIYYGYNNQITG

-2555 YLKLYTLI
+2555 YLKLYALI
-2563 NINGKHMVM
+2563 DINGKHMVM

-2583 VSIKDG
+2583 VSVKDG
-2589 GLIVGFKDSQNQ
+2589 GLVVGFKDSQNQ

-2611 VKIAVSNA
+2611 VKIAVSND

-2633 AQIQGIQGVDSIEQ
+2633 AQIQGVQSVDSIDQ
-2647 AGGTQAI
+2647 AGGNQAI

-2726 TSTFASADFHE
+2726 TSTFARSDFLE

-2778 ASFINGGT
+2778 ASFISGGT
-2786 GTLYGINVGYDRFIK
+2786 GTLYGINIGYDRFIK

-2824 SSNVNMGVYSRAFIK
+2824 SSNVNVGVYSRAFIK

-2860 YDPLLSIINQSYRYN
+2860 YDPLLSIINQSYRYD

-2895 VIFKPQIGLAY
+2895 VIFKPQVGLSY
-2906 YYIGMS
+2906 YYIGLS

>member
-1 MAFKKAGLIS
+1 MAFKKARLIS
-11 KFISKGSFKLNK
+11 RFISKGSFKLSK
-23 ISKKIFKLNPILK
+23 ISKKIFKLNQILK
-36 REKPLKRHK
+36 REKPLKCHK
-45 KTKSI
+45 KALKPI
-50 KKPFNKNKSFLK
+50 KKLSNRNKSFLK

-73 LPHLRA
+73 LSHLKA
-79 SECRYWSWWSG
+79 NECRYWSWSSWS
-90 YHDKIESGS
+90 YQDNIESGP

-108 LFSSTQGSGTYYL
+108 LFSSAQGSGTYYL

-132 SFTQKFNNGTL
+132 SFTQKFNGGTL

-150 FGGTGVNGVNV
+150 FGGTGINGGDV
-161 GYITGTYDAQTINF
+161 GYITGTYDAANIYLT
-175 NSSRIT
+175 SHLK
-181 TGNSLSDGGGATL
+181 TGNSYADGGGATL
-194 NFNATNRIT
+194 NFNAANNIT

-213 AGAQHSYMNFKGSN
+213 AGAQKSYMNFKGSN
-227 INVSGSSFTDDTNGG
+227 INVSGSSFNDDTDGG
-242 FSFSGNNNNSAIS
+242 FSFSGNSNNSTISFNQTSFNQGTYHFNSTQSAFNNSA
-255 FNKTK
+255 
-260 FNQGTYNFTNSA
+260 FNQGTYNFNGNA
-272 NLSFNNSNFNQST
+272 
-285 YNFNSLQS
+285 
-293 TFNNSTFNQGTY
+293 
-305 NFTDNTSFNN
+305 SFNN

-363 TLNANQTYD
+363 TLNSNQTYD

-402 HVEVG
+402 HVGVG

-428 SNKSIT
+428 NNQSIT

-443 AKAKATYQQDLNNS
+443 AKAQKTYQQDLSNS
-457 QSALSNAT
+457 QSTLNNAAS
-465 NDNKI
+465 DNKI
-470 ASADTGYTN
+470 ANSDTDYTN
-479 NQNTTIKQDAQN
+479 NKNTTIKKDAQN
-491 LEHTSQQ
+491 LEHTNQQ
-498 IAKDEQALQG
+498 IAQDEQALQG
-508 DLNKLKQLANSSF
+508 
-521 NEQAFNQAQ
+521 
-530 SKEQQDEQ
+530 
-538 TLQNEENTFS
+538 
-548 SEQEGLEKALANAK
+548 
-562 EQQEQQ
+562 
-568 QAQATYQQDLN
+568 
-579 NSQSALSNATNDNKI
+579 
-594 ASADTDYTKN
+594 
-604 QNTAI
+604 
-609 KQDAQNLENTSQQIT
+609 
-624 QDQKDLEQD
+624 D

-646 FNEQAFNQAQST
+646 FNEQAFNQAQDK

-666 QNEEETFSSEQ
+666 QNEEKTFNAEQEGLKQAIQQAQAQEQEQQQAQKTYQQDLSNSQSTLNNAASDNKIADSDTDYTKSSNPTINKDTQNLEHTNQQIAQDEQALQGDLDKLQQLANSSTGFNQQAFNQAQKQEQQDEQTLQNDENAFNSEQ
-677 EGLEKALANAKH
+677 EGLKQAIANAKH
-689 TSPTPTKH
+689 ANPTPTPTKH
-697 TAQNNPPNKVSPP
+697 TVPNTPPNQVPPTPP
-710 TQNLPTTNVWN
+710 TQNPPAESVWS
-721 GVYNFQNQT
+721 GVYWLQNQT
-730 YSKKGIYYIDPNL
+730 YSNKGVYYIDPNL

-755 TYGYLDWF
+755 TY
-763 TLKNKFSVNA
+763 
-773 NNGTLIIGNNT
+773 
-784 ESANTKGL
+784 
-792 IWIGD
+792 
-797 DKGLVYYNTG
+797 
-807 TFNAAN
+807 
-813 IYLTSNLKTGNGFS
+813 
-827 GEGATLNFNATNRI
+827 
-841 TINQASFDNSDAGAQ
+841 
-856 HSYMNFKGSNI
+856 
-867 NVSGSSFTD
+867 
-876 DTNGGFSFSGNN
+876 
-888 NNSAISFN
+888 
-896 KTKFNQGTYNFTN
+896 
-909 SANLSFNNSNFNQ
+909 
-922 STYNFNSLQSTFNNS
+922 
-937 TFNQGTY
+937 
-944 NFTDNTSFNNDTFNQ
+944 
-959 GTYNFNTSKVS
+959 
-970 FSGANTL
+970 
-977 NSSSP
+977 
-982 FASLK
+982 
-987 GSVSF
+987 
-992 GSGAV
+992 
-997 FNLNQTLNANQTY
+997 
-1010 DILTTNGTI
+1010 
-1019 QYGVYQS
+1019 
-1026 YLWDLINYKGDKAIS
+1026 
-1041 HVEVGNN
+1041 
-1048 TYDVTFDING
+1048 
-1058 QDETLQETFSNKSIT
+1058 
-1073 TQFLGDDLQAKAK
+1073 
-1086 ATYQQD
+1086 
-1092 LNNSQSALSNAT
+1092 
-1104 NDNKI
+1104 
-1109 ASADTGYT
+1109 
-1117 NNQNTT
+1117 
-1123 IKQDAQNL
+1123 
-1131 EHTSQQIAKDEQ
+1131 
-1143 ALQGDLNKLKQ
+1143 
-1154 LANSSFNEQAFNQAQ
+1154 
-1169 SKEQQD
+1169 
-1175 EQTLQNEE
+1175 
-1183 ETFSSEQEGLEKALA
+1183 
-1198 NAKPA
+1198 
-1203 SPTPTPTPTPTPSP
+1203 
-1217 TPNPTPTKHT
+1217 
-1227 APNKVP
+1227 
-1233 PTPPTQNLPTTNVWN
+1233 
-1248 GVYWLQ
+1248 
-1254 NQTYSQKGV
+1254 
-1263 YYIDPNLSGQSGQSA
+1263 
-1278 NTLSTYTANLLGR
+1278 TANLFGR

-1324 GYIIGTFNAANI
+1324 GYITGTFNAANI
-1336 YLTNNFKTGEGVSG
+1336 YLTNNFKTGEGVSN

-1392 ATFDATNN
+1392 AAFDATNN

-1442 SANAANSL
+1442 SANASNSL
-1450 SFNNSRL
+1450 SFINSRL
-1457 NGGAVYNLWA
+1457 NGGAVYNLQA

-1495 LLGNTSFT
+1495 LLGNTNFT

-1530 QTAFKNSL
+1530 QAAFKNSL

-1551 SVLNASGAS
+1551 SVLNANGAS

-1581 FFNGATLS
+1581 FFNGGTLS
-1589 LNANSKLNASSA
+1589 LNASSKLNASNA

-1614 VLSVSNASSLN
+1614 VLSANNTSSLN
-1625 ANINFQGASQATFG
+1625 ANINFQGASQADFG
-1639 GNTTIDA
+1639 GNTTIDT

-1672 YAPSLSKAL
+1672 YAPSLTKAL
-1681 MSVSGQF
+1681 MNVSGQF

-1767 QESIKNGD
+1767 QESVKNGD

-1799 NYQAS
+1799 NYQVS

-1812 YDYSDNQAG
+1812 YDYSDDQAG

-1833 TPKGSQTPQTPGT
+1833 TPKGSQTPQAPGT

-1858 IYNKGFSSGN
+1858 IYNKGFSSEN
-1868 LKTLLGILSQNSAT
+1868 LKTLLGILSQNSAA
-1882 LKEMIETNQ
+1882 LKEMIESNQ
-1891 LDNITSINEVLQ
+1891 LDNITNINEVLQ

-1910 TPAQKQ
+1910 TQMQKQ

-1930 QTFSNGNL
+1930 QTFNNGNL
-1938 VIGATQDHVTNSTS
+1938 IIGATQDNVTNSTS

-1965 ALDSATCSSFR
+1965 TLDSATCSSFR

-2010 SGNAFESGGSADITF
+2010 SANAFESGGSADVTF

-2067 LSQMAMEKIKQAGG
+2067 LSQVAMEKIKQAGG
-2081 LGNFVENALIP
+2081 LGNFIENALSP
-2092 LSKELPSSLQNETL
+2092 LSKELPASLQNETL
-2106 GQLIGQNNLDN
+2106 GQLIGQNNLDD
-2117 LLNNSGVMNAIQ
+2117 LLNNSGVMNEIQ

-2167 NFIGGYMDASELSSI
+2167 NFIGGYIDASELSSI

-2203 VANDLLDEF
+2203 VANDLLNEF
-2212 LGQDVV
+2212 LGQDVI

-2234 ISQGGLSGIYNQG
+2234 ISQGGLSGVYNQG

-2262 NDLGALLS
+2262 NDLGTLLS

-2331 IFASNGVSNINITT
+2331 IFASNDISNINITT

-2364 KGEICIN
+2364 KGEICVN
-2371 LANCPTTKNSS
+2371 LANCPTTKNNS

-2397 RANNFTFLGVIASNG
+2397 RANNFTFLGAITSNG

-2418 VKNNSVIG
+2418 VTNNSVIG

-2439 NLTIAN
+2439 NLTITN
-2445 AFNNASN
+2445 AFNNTSN

-2459 DFTLNQQATLSTNA
+2459 NFTLNQQATLSTNA

-2482 NSYGDLVFNLS
+2482 NSYGDLVFNIS

-2499 IINAQGIATIMTN
+2499 IINAQGNATIMAN
-2512 YNNPLIQ
+2512 DNNPLIQ
-2519 FNTSSKETGA
+2519 FNTSSKETGV

-2563 NINGKHMVM
+2563 DINGKHMVM
-2572 TDNGL
+2572 AGNGL

-2583 VSIKDG
+2583 VNIKDG
-2589 GLIVGFKDSQNQ
+2589 GLVVGFKDSQNQ

-2611 VKIAVSNA
+2611 VKIAVSND

-2633 AQIQGIQGVDSIEQ
+2633 AQIQGTQGVDSIDQ
-2647 AGGTQAI
+2647 AGGNQAI

-2666 PLFAPYYLESH
+2666 PLFAPYYLENH

-2694 VIANPNFKNDA
+2694 VIANPDFKNDA

-2761 SQRNRVK
+2761 SQRNRIK

-2860 YDPLLSIINQSYRYN
+2860 YDPLLSIINQSYKYD

-2906 YYIGMS
+2906 YYIGLS

>member
-1 MAFKKAGLIS
+1 MAFEKAGLIP

-23 ISKKIFKLNPILK
+23 ISKKIFKLNLILK

-50 KKPFNKNKSFLK
+50 KKSFNKNKSFLK

-73 LPHLRA
+73 LSHLRA
-79 SECRYWSWWSG
+79 SECRYWSWSSWG
-90 YHDKIESGS
+90 YHDNIESGS

-108 LFSSTQGSGTYYL
+108 LFNSAQGSGTYYL
-121 NTLTTYSAGGA
+121 NTLTTYSPGGA

-150 FGGTGVNGVNV
+150 FGGTGVNGGDV
-161 GYITGTYDAQTINF
+161 GYITGTYDSQTINF

-181 TGNSLSDGGGATL
+181 TGNSFSTGGGATL
-194 NFNATNRIT
+194 NFNATNHIT
-203 INQASFDNSD
+203 INQASFDNGD
-213 AGAQHSYMNFKGSN
+213 AGTQHSYMNFSGSN
-227 INVSGSSFTDDTNGG
+227 INVSDSSFTDDTNGG
-242 FSFSGNNNNSAIS
+242 FSFSGNNNSAIS
-255 FNKTK
+255 FNKTS
-260 FNQGTYNFTNSA
+260 FNQGTYNFNS
-272 NLSFNNSNFNQST
+272 T
-285 YNFNSLQS
+285 QS

-305 NFTDNTSFNN
+305 HFTDNTGLNFDN
-315 DTFNQGTYNFN
+315 DTFNQGTYSFN
-326 TSKVSFSGANTLNS
+326 ASKVSFSGANTLNS
-340 SSPFASLKGSV
+340 SSPFANLKGSA

-357 VFNLNQ
+357 IFNLNQ

-402 HVEVG
+402 HVGVG

-428 SNKSIT
+428 NNQSIT

-443 AKAKATYQQDLNNS
+443 AKAQATYQQDLSNS
-457 QSALSNAT
+457 QTALNNAT
-465 NDNKI
+465 SDNKI
-470 ASADTGYTN
+470 ASNDTSYTN
-479 NQNTTIKQDAQN
+479 NQNTTIKKDAQS
-491 LEHTSQQ
+491 LENTSQQ
-498 IAKDEQALQG
+498 IAQDQKDLEQ
-508 DLNKLKQLANSSF
+508 DLDNLKQLANAPTGF
-521 NEQAFNQAQ
+521 NEQAFKNAQ

-538 TLQNEENTFS
+538 TLQNEEKTFS
-548 SEQEGLEKALANAK
+548 NEQEGLEKA
-562 EQQEQQ
+562 
-568 QAQATYQQDLN
+568 
-579 NSQSALSNATNDNKI
+579 I
-594 ASADTDYTKN
+594 
-604 QNTAI
+604 
-609 KQDAQNLENTSQQIT
+609 
-624 QDQKDLEQD
+624 
-633 LDKLQQLANSKTG
+633 
-646 FNEQAFNQAQST
+646 
-658 EQQDEQTL
+658 
-666 QNEEETFSSEQ
+666 
-677 EGLEKALANAKH
+677 
-689 TSPTPTKH
+689 
-697 TAQNNPPNKVSPP
+697 
-710 TQNLPTTNVWN
+710 
-721 GVYNFQNQT
+721 
-730 YSKKGIYYIDPNL
+730 
-743 SGQSG
+743 
-748 QSGNTLS
+748 
-755 TYGYLDWF
+755 
-763 TLKNKFSVNA
+763 
-773 NNGTLIIGNNT
+773 
-784 ESANTKGL
+784 
-792 IWIGD
+792 
-797 DKGLVYYNTG
+797 
-807 TFNAAN
+807 
-813 IYLTSNLKTGNGFS
+813 
-827 GEGATLNFNATNRI
+827 
-841 TINQASFDNSDAGAQ
+841 
-856 HSYMNFKGSNI
+856 
-867 NVSGSSFTD
+867 
-876 DTNGGFSFSGNN
+876 
-888 NNSAISFN
+888 
-896 KTKFNQGTYNFTN
+896 
-909 SANLSFNNSNFNQ
+909 
-922 STYNFNSLQSTFNNS
+922 
-937 TFNQGTY
+937 
-944 NFTDNTSFNNDTFNQ
+944 
-959 GTYNFNTSKVS
+959 
-970 FSGANTL
+970 
-977 NSSSP
+977 
-982 FASLK
+982 
-987 GSVSF
+987 
-992 GSGAV
+992 
-997 FNLNQTLNANQTY
+997 
-1010 DILTTNGTI
+1010 
-1019 QYGVYQS
+1019 
-1026 YLWDLINYKGDKAIS
+1026 
-1041 HVEVGNN
+1041 
-1048 TYDVTFDING
+1048 
-1058 QDETLQETFSNKSIT
+1058 
-1073 TQFLGDDLQAKAK
+1073 
-1086 ATYQQD
+1086 
-1092 LNNSQSALSNAT
+1092 
-1104 NDNKI
+1104 
-1109 ASADTGYT
+1109 
-1117 NNQNTT
+1117 
-1123 IKQDAQNL
+1123 
-1131 EHTSQQIAKDEQ
+1131 
-1143 ALQGDLNKLKQ
+1143 
-1154 LANSSFNEQAFNQAQ
+1154 
-1169 SKEQQD
+1169 
-1175 EQTLQNEE
+1175 
-1183 ETFSSEQEGLEKALA
+1183 A

-1203 SPTPTPTPTPTPSP
+1203 SPTPSP
-1217 TPNPTPTKHT
+1217 TPTPTKHT
-1227 APNKVP
+1227 APNTPPNKVP
-1233 PTPPTQNLPTTNVWN
+1233 PTPPTQNLPTTNVWS

-1254 NQTYSQKGV
+1254 NQTYSKQGV

-1324 GYIIGTFNAANI
+1324 GYITGTFNATNI

-1392 ATFDATNN
+1392 AAFDATNN

-1431 GFTNPGGSSVI
+1431 GFTNHGGSSVI
-1442 SANAANSL
+1442 NANAANSL

-1530 QTAFKNSL
+1530 QAAFKNSL
-1538 TLDNNSNLSLDNQ
+1538 TLNNNSNLSLDNQ
-1551 SVLNASGAS
+1551 SVLNANGTST
-1560 AFNNQA
+1560 FNNQA

-1581 FFNGATLS
+1581 FFNGGILS

-1614 VLSVSNASSLN
+1614 VLSASNTSSLN
-1625 ANINFQGASQATFG
+1625 ANINFQGASQADFG
-1639 GNTTIDA
+1639 GNTTIDT

-1661 LTANGA
+1661 LTTNGA

-1672 YAPSLSKAL
+1672 YAPSLTKAL

-1742 NATYSDNNNI
+1742 NATYSGNNNI

-1804 KQNPTGYS
+1804 KQNSTGYS

-1882 LKEMIETNQ
+1882 LKEMIESNQ
-1891 LDNITSINEVLQ
+1891 LDNITSINEVFQ
-1903 LLDRIKI
+1903 LLDEIKI

-1938 VIGATQDHVTNSTS
+1938 VIGATQDNVTNSTS

-1965 ALDSATCSSFR
+1965 ALDSTTCSSFR

-2010 SGNAFESGGSADITF
+2010 SANAFESGGSADVTF

-2030 LVLNK
+2030 LVLDK

-2067 LSQMAMEKIKQAGG
+2067 LSQVAMEKIKQAGG
-2081 LGNFVENALIP
+2081 LGNFVENALSP
-2092 LSKELPSSLQNETL
+2092 LSKELPASLQNETL

-2117 LLNNSGVMNAIQ
+2117 LLNNSGVMNEIQ

-2147 IENYLAKQSLK
+2147 IENYLTKQSLK

-2203 VANDLLDEF
+2203 VANDLLNEF

-2218 KKLES
+2218 KKLEN

-2234 ISQGGLSGIYNQG
+2234 ISQGGLSGVYNQG

-2262 NDLGALLS
+2262 NDLGALLW

-2397 RANNFTFLGVIASNG
+2397 RANNFTFLGTIASNG

-2439 NLTIAN
+2439 NLTITN
-2445 AFNNASN
+2445 AFNNTSN

-2459 DFTLNQQATLSTNA
+2459 NFTLNQQATLSTNA

-2493 HSVSHA
+2493 HSASHA
-2499 IINAQGIATIMTN
+2499 IINAQGTATIMAN
-2512 YNNPLIQ
+2512 NNNPLIQ
-2519 FNTSSKETGA
+2519 FNTSSKETGT

-2563 NINGKHMVM
+2563 DINGKHMVM

-2583 VSIKDG
+2583 VNIKDG
-2589 GLIVGFKDSQNQ
+2589 GLVVGFKDSQNQ

-2611 VKIAVSNA
+2611 VKIAVSND

-2633 AQIQGIQGVDSIEQ
+2633 AQIQGVQSMDSIEQ

-2694 VIANPNFKNDA
+2694 VIANPDFKNDA

-2726 TSTFASADFHE
+2726 TSTFASTDFHE
-2737 RLEALKNKRFADAI
+2737 RLESLKNKRFADAI

-2860 YDPLLSIINQSYRYN
+2860 YDPLLSIINQSYKYN

-2906 YYIGMS
+2906 YYIGLS

>member
-1 MAFKKAGLIS
+1 MIS

-23 ISKKIFKLNPILK
+23 ISKKIFKLNQILK
-36 REKPLKRHK
+36 REKPLKCHK

-50 KKPFNKNKSFLK
+50 KKPFNKSKSFLK

-73 LPHLRA
+73 LSHLRA
-79 SECRYWSWWSG
+79 NECRYWSWSSWS
-90 YHDKIESGS
+90 YQDNIESGP

-108 LFSSTQGSGTYYL
+108 LFSSAQGSGTYYL

-132 SFTQKFNNGTL
+132 SFTQKFNGGTL
-143 NVGGNIR
+143 DIGGNIR
-150 FGGTGVNGVNV
+150 FGGTGINGGDV
-161 GYITGTYDAQTINF
+161 GYITGAYDAQTINF
-175 NSSRIT
+175 NSSHLT
-181 TGNSLSDGGGATL
+181 TGNSYSDGGGATL
-194 NFNATNRIT
+194 NFNATNNLT
-203 INQASFDNSD
+203 INQASLDNSD
-213 AGAQHSYMNFKGSN
+213 AGTQKSYMNFKGSN
-227 INVSGSSFTDDTNGG
+227 IKVSGSSFKDDTNGG

-255 FNKTK
+255 FNQTSFNQGAYNFSNSTTLSFDNSNFNQGTYHFNSTQSTFENSD
-260 FNQGTYNFTNSA
+260 FNQGTYNFNDNA
-272 NLSFNNSNFNQST
+272 SF
-285 YNFNSLQS
+285 
-293 TFNNSTFNQGTY
+293 
-305 NFTDNTSFNN
+305 DN
-315 DTFNQGTYNFN
+315 DTFNQGTYSFN
-326 TSKVSFSGANTLNS
+326 TNKVSFSGINTLNS

-351 SFGSGA
+351 SFNSGA
-357 VFNLNQ
+357 IFNLNQ
-363 TLNANQTYD
+363 TLSGNQTYD

-377 GTIQY
+377 GAIQY

-428 SNKSIT
+428 NKQSII

-443 AKAKATYQQDLNNS
+443 QQAQQTYQEDVANSQNALNNVTS
-457 QSALSNAT
+457 DNTIANNDTDYTQSKNAT
-465 NDNKI
+465 ILKDTQSLENTNQKI
-470 ASADTGYTN
+470 
-479 NQNTTIKQDAQN
+479 
-491 LEHTSQQ
+491 QQ
-498 IAKDEQALQG
+498 DEQALEK
-508 DLNKLKQLANSSF
+508 DLAQIKQLANSTTGF

-530 SKEQQDEQ
+530 KQEQQDEQ
-538 TLQNEENTFS
+538 TLQNDENAFNTKQDS
-548 SEQEGLEKALANAK
+548 LNKAIQQVQAQQQK
-562 EQQEQQ
+562 QEQQ
-568 QAQATYQQDLN
+568 QAQKTYQQDLS
-579 NSQSALSNATNDNKI
+579 NSQTALNNATSDNKI
-594 ASADTDYTKN
+594 ASNDTSYTQSKN
-604 QNTAI
+604 TTVA
-609 KQDAQNLENTSQQIT
+609 KDAQGLENTNQKIQQDE
-624 QDQKDLEQD
+624 QALEKDLAQI
-633 LDKLQQLANSKTG
+633 KQLANSKTG
-646 FNEQAFNQAQST
+646 FNEQAFNQAQKQ

-666 QNEEETFSSEQ
+666 QNDENAFNTEQ
-677 EGLEKALANAKH
+677 EGLEQAIANAKH
-689 TSPTPTKH
+689 ANPTPSHAPTPTKH
-697 TAQNNPPNKVSPP
+697 TAQNTPPSQVPPTPP

-721 GVYNFQNQT
+721 GVYNLQNQT
-730 YSKKGIYYIDPNL
+730 YSNKGVYYIDPNL

-755 TYGYLDWF
+755 TY
-763 TLKNKFSVNA
+763 
-773 NNGTLIIGNNT
+773 
-784 ESANTKGL
+784 
-792 IWIGD
+792 
-797 DKGLVYYNTG
+797 
-807 TFNAAN
+807 
-813 IYLTSNLKTGNGFS
+813 
-827 GEGATLNFNATNRI
+827 
-841 TINQASFDNSDAGAQ
+841 
-856 HSYMNFKGSNI
+856 
-867 NVSGSSFTD
+867 
-876 DTNGGFSFSGNN
+876 
-888 NNSAISFN
+888 
-896 KTKFNQGTYNFTN
+896 
-909 SANLSFNNSNFNQ
+909 
-922 STYNFNSLQSTFNNS
+922 
-937 TFNQGTY
+937 
-944 NFTDNTSFNNDTFNQ
+944 
-959 GTYNFNTSKVS
+959 
-970 FSGANTL
+970 
-977 NSSSP
+977 
-982 FASLK
+982 
-987 GSVSF
+987 
-992 GSGAV
+992 
-997 FNLNQTLNANQTY
+997 
-1010 DILTTNGTI
+1010 
-1019 QYGVYQS
+1019 
-1026 YLWDLINYKGDKAIS
+1026 
-1041 HVEVGNN
+1041 
-1048 TYDVTFDING
+1048 
-1058 QDETLQETFSNKSIT
+1058 
-1073 TQFLGDDLQAKAK
+1073 
-1086 ATYQQD
+1086 
-1092 LNNSQSALSNAT
+1092 
-1104 NDNKI
+1104 
-1109 ASADTGYT
+1109 
-1117 NNQNTT
+1117 
-1123 IKQDAQNL
+1123 
-1131 EHTSQQIAKDEQ
+1131 
-1143 ALQGDLNKLKQ
+1143 
-1154 LANSSFNEQAFNQAQ
+1154 
-1169 SKEQQD
+1169 
-1175 EQTLQNEE
+1175 
-1183 ETFSSEQEGLEKALA
+1183 
-1198 NAKPA
+1198 
-1203 SPTPTPTPTPTPSP
+1203 
-1217 TPNPTPTKHT
+1217 
-1227 APNKVP
+1227 
-1233 PTPPTQNLPTTNVWN
+1233 
-1248 GVYWLQ
+1248 
-1254 NQTYSQKGV
+1254 
-1263 YYIDPNLSGQSGQSA
+1263 
-1278 NTLSTYTANLLGR
+1278 TANLFGR
-1291 SFGVNIQNG
+1291 SFGVNANNG

-1324 GYIIGTFNAANI
+1324 GYITGTFNAANI
-1336 YLTNNFKTGEGVSG
+1336 YLTNNFKTGEGVSN

-1392 ATFDATNN
+1392 AAFDALNN

-1414 KFSFNAKNI
+1414 KFSFSAKNI

-1431 GFTNPGGSSVI
+1431 GFTNPGGSSTI
-1442 SANAANSL
+1442 SANASNSL
-1450 SFNNSRL
+1450 SFINSRL
-1457 NGGAVYNLWA
+1457 NGGAIYNLQA

-1530 QTAFKNSL
+1530 QAAFKNSL

-1566 SLNIYNGSQATFNSL
+1566 SLNIYNGSQATFSSL
-1581 FFNGATLS
+1581 FFNGGTLS
-1589 LNANSKLNASSA
+1589 LNASSKLNASSA

-1614 VLSVSNASSLN
+1614 VLSASNTSSLN
-1625 ANINFQGASQATFG
+1625 ANINFQGASQADFG
-1639 GNTTIDA
+1639 GNTTIDT
-1646 ASFNFDSASSLSFNN
+1646 ASFNFDSASSLNFNN

-1672 YAPSLSKAL
+1672 YAPSLTKAL

-1688 VLGNNGD
+1688 VLGSNGD

-1752 QTWSFINPLNSSQII
+1752 QTWSFINPLNSSQVI

-1858 IYNKGFSSGN
+1858 IYNKGFSSEN

-1882 LKEMIETNQ
+1882 LKEMIESNQ
-1891 LDNITSINEVLQ
+1891 LDNITNINEVLQ
-1903 LLDRIKI
+1903 LLDKIKI
-1910 TPAQKQ
+1910 TPVQKQ

-1930 QTFSNGNL
+1930 QTFNNGNL
-1938 VIGATQDHVTNSTS
+1938 IIGATQDNVTNSTS

-2005 TGTLG
+2005 TGTIG
-2010 SGNAFESGGSADITF
+2010 SGNAFESGGSADVTF

-2041 ATDNIFNLLGQEGID
+2041 ATDNIFNLLGQKGID

-2067 LSQMAMEKIKQAGG
+2067 LSQVAMEKIKQAGG
-2081 LGNFVENALIP
+2081 LGNFIENTLSP
-2092 LSKELPSSLQNETL
+2092 LSKELPASLQDETL
-2106 GQLIGQNNLDN
+2106 GQLIGQNNLDD

-2167 NFIGGYMDASELSSI
+2167 NFIGGYIDASELSSI
-2182 LSVIL
+2182 LSVVL

-2203 VANDLLDEF
+2203 VANDLLNEF

-2223 QGLVSNIINNI
+2223 QGLVSNIINNV
-2234 ISQGGLSGIYNQG
+2234 ISQGGLSGVYNQG

-2300 ATGGSLNFVANK
+2300 ATGGSLNFIANK

-2331 IFASNGVSNINITT
+2331 IFASNDVSNINITT

-2364 KGEICIN
+2364 KGEICVN

-2412 AIDLSQ
+2412 VIDLSQ
-2418 VKNNSVIG
+2418 VTNNSVIG

-2439 NLTIAN
+2439 NLTITN

-2459 DFTLNQQATLSTNA
+2459 NFTLNQQATLSTNA

-2499 IINAQGIATIMTN
+2499 IINAQGSATIMAN
-2512 YNNPLIQ
+2512 DNNPLIQ
-2519 FNTSSKETGA
+2519 FNASSKEAGV

-2535 AKAIYYGYNDQITG
+2535 AKAIYYGYNNQITG

-2555 YLKLYTLI
+2555 YLKLYALI
-2563 NINGKHMVM
+2563 DINGKHMVM
-2572 TDNGL
+2572 SDNGL

-2583 VSIKDG
+2583 VNIKDG
-2589 GLIVGFKDSQNQ
+2589 GLVVGFKDSQNQ

-2611 VKIAVSNA
+2611 VKIAVSND

-2633 AQIQGIQGVDSIEQ
+2633 AQIQGIQSVDSIDQ
-2647 AGGTQAI
+2647 AGGSQAI

-2694 VIANPNFKNDA
+2694 VIANPDFKNDA

-2726 TSTFASADFHE
+2726 TSTFARSDFLE

-2812 YSGFHAN
+2812 YSGFHGN

-2860 YDPLLSIINQSYRYN
+2860 YDPLLSIINQSYRYD

-2895 VIFKPQIGLAY
+2895 VIFKPQVGLAY
-2906 YYIGMS
+2906 YYIGLS

>member
-1 MAFKKAGLIS
+1 MAFKKARLIS
-11 KFISKGSFKLNK
+11 RFISKGSFKLSK
-23 ISKKIFKLNPILK
+23 ISKKIFTLNQILK
-36 REKPLKRHK
+36 CEKPLKCHK

-62 ASVLLIGALGG
+62 ASILLIGALGG
-73 LPHLRA
+73 LSHLEA

-108 LFSSTQGSGTYYL
+108 LFSSAQGSGTYYL

-132 SFTQKFNNGTL
+132 SFTQKFNGGTL
-143 NVGGNIR
+143 DIGGNIR
-150 FGGTGVNGVNV
+150 FGGTGINGGDV

-175 NSSRIT
+175 NSSHLT
-181 TGNSLSDGGGATL
+181 TGNSYADGGGATL
-194 NFNATNRIT
+194 NFNATNNLT

-213 AGAQHSYMNFKGSN
+213 AGTQKSYMNFKGSN
-227 INVSGSSFTDDTNGG
+227 IKVSGSSFKDDTDGG
-242 FSFSGNNNNSAIS
+242 FSFSGNNNNSVIS
-255 FNKTK
+255 FNQTS
-260 FNQGTYNFTNSA
+260 FNQGTYNFSNSA
-272 NLSFNNSNFNQST
+272 SSSFDNSSFNQGT
-285 YNFNSLQS
+285 YHFNSAQS
-293 TFNNSTFNQGTY
+293 TFENSNFNQGTY
-305 NFTDNTSFNN
+305 NFNDNTSFNN
-315 DTFNQGTYNFN
+315 DTFNQGSYSFN

-351 SFGSGA
+351 SFNSNA
-357 VFNLNQ
+357 IFNLNQ
-363 TLNANQTYD
+363 TLNNNQTYD

-377 GTIQY
+377 GAIQY

-428 SNKSIT
+428 NKQSII

-443 AKAKATYQQDLNNS
+443 QQAQKTYQEDVANSQNALNNVTS
-457 QSALSNAT
+457 
-465 NDNKI
+465 DNTI
-470 ASADTGYTN
+470 ASNDTSYT
-479 NQNTTIKQDAQN
+479 QSKNTTIAKDAQG
-491 LEHTSQQ
+491 LENTNQQ
-498 IAKDEQALQG
+498 IAQDEQALEK
-508 DLNKLKQLANSSF
+508 DLAQIKQLANS
-521 NEQAFNQAQ
+521 
-530 SKEQQDEQ
+530 
-538 TLQNEENTFS
+538 T
-548 SEQEGLEKALANAK
+548 
-562 EQQEQQ
+562 
-568 QAQATYQQDLN
+568 
-579 NSQSALSNATNDNKI
+579 
-594 ASADTDYTKN
+594 
-604 QNTAI
+604 
-609 KQDAQNLENTSQQIT
+609 
-624 QDQKDLEQD
+624 
-633 LDKLQQLANSKTG
+633 TG
-646 FNEQAFNQAQST
+646 FNEQAFNQAQKQ

-666 QNEEETFSSEQ
+666 QNDENVFNTEQDSLNKAIQQAQAQKQQEQQQAQKTYQEDVANSQNALNNVTSDNTIASNDTSYTQSKNTTIAKDAQGLENTNQQIAQDEQALEKDLAQIKQLANSTTGFNEQAFNQAQKQEQQDEQTLQNDENVFNTEQDSLNKAIQQAQAQKQQEQQQAQKTYQEDVANSQNALNNVTSDNTIASNDTSYTQSKNTTIAKDAQGLENTNQQIAQDEQALEKDLAQIKQLANSTTGFNEQAFNQAQKQEQQDEQTLQNDENVFNTEQDSLNKAIQQAQAQKQQEQQQAQKTYQQDWSDSQSALNNAASDSKIANSDTDYTKNKNTAIATDAQNLENTNQQIAQDEQALEKDLAQIKQLANSTTGFNEQAFNQAQKQEQQDEQTLQNDEKTFNNEQ
-677 EGLEKALANAKH
+677 EGLKQAIANAKP
-689 TSPTPTKH
+689 TSPTPSPTPTPTKH
-697 TAQNNPPNKVSPP
+697 TAPNTPPNQVPPTPP
-710 TQNLPTTNVWN
+710 TQNPPAESVWS
-721 GVYNFQNQT
+721 GVYWLQNQT
-730 YSKKGIYYIDPNL
+730 YSKQGVYYIDPNL

-755 TYGYLDWF
+755 TY
-763 TLKNKFSVNA
+763 
-773 NNGTLIIGNNT
+773 
-784 ESANTKGL
+784 
-792 IWIGD
+792 
-797 DKGLVYYNTG
+797 
-807 TFNAAN
+807 
-813 IYLTSNLKTGNGFS
+813 
-827 GEGATLNFNATNRI
+827 
-841 TINQASFDNSDAGAQ
+841 
-856 HSYMNFKGSNI
+856 
-867 NVSGSSFTD
+867 
-876 DTNGGFSFSGNN
+876 
-888 NNSAISFN
+888 
-896 KTKFNQGTYNFTN
+896 
-909 SANLSFNNSNFNQ
+909 
-922 STYNFNSLQSTFNNS
+922 
-937 TFNQGTY
+937 
-944 NFTDNTSFNNDTFNQ
+944 
-959 GTYNFNTSKVS
+959 
-970 FSGANTL
+970 
-977 NSSSP
+977 
-982 FASLK
+982 
-987 GSVSF
+987 
-992 GSGAV
+992 
-997 FNLNQTLNANQTY
+997 
-1010 DILTTNGTI
+1010 
-1019 QYGVYQS
+1019 
-1026 YLWDLINYKGDKAIS
+1026 
-1041 HVEVGNN
+1041 
-1048 TYDVTFDING
+1048 
-1058 QDETLQETFSNKSIT
+1058 
-1073 TQFLGDDLQAKAK
+1073 
-1086 ATYQQD
+1086 
-1092 LNNSQSALSNAT
+1092 
-1104 NDNKI
+1104 
-1109 ASADTGYT
+1109 
-1117 NNQNTT
+1117 
-1123 IKQDAQNL
+1123 
-1131 EHTSQQIAKDEQ
+1131 
-1143 ALQGDLNKLKQ
+1143 
-1154 LANSSFNEQAFNQAQ
+1154 
-1169 SKEQQD
+1169 
-1175 EQTLQNEE
+1175 
-1183 ETFSSEQEGLEKALA
+1183 
-1198 NAKPA
+1198 
-1203 SPTPTPTPTPTPSP
+1203 
-1217 TPNPTPTKHT
+1217 
-1227 APNKVP
+1227 
-1233 PTPPTQNLPTTNVWN
+1233 
-1248 GVYWLQ
+1248 
-1254 NQTYSQKGV
+1254 
-1263 YYIDPNLSGQSGQSA
+1263 
-1278 NTLSTYTANLLGR
+1278 TANLFGR

-1324 GYIIGTFNAANI
+1324 GYITGTFSAANI
-1336 YLTNNFKTGEGVSG
+1336 YLTNNFKTGEGVSN

-1392 ATFDATNN
+1392 AAFDALNN
-1400 ISVTNSSF
+1400 ISVTDSSF

-1414 KFSFNAKNI
+1414 KFSFTAKNI

-1442 SANAANSL
+1442 STNAANSL
-1450 SFNNSRL
+1450 SFVNSRL
-1457 NGGAVYNLWA
+1457 NGGAVYNLQA

-1530 QTAFKNSL
+1530 QAAFKNSL
-1538 TLDNNSNLSLDNQ
+1538 TLDNDSNLSLDNQ
-1551 SVLNASGAS
+1551 SVLNANGAS

-1566 SLNIYNGSQATFNSL
+1566 SLNIYNGSQATFKSL
-1581 FFNGATLS
+1581 FFNGGILS

-1614 VLSVSNASSLN
+1614 ILSASNTSSLN
-1625 ANINFQGASQATFG
+1625 ANINFQGASQANFG
-1639 GNTTIDA
+1639 GNTTIDT

-1672 YAPSLSKAL
+1672 YAPSLTKAL

-1812 YDYSDNQAG
+1812 YDYSSNQAG

-1858 IYNKGFSSGN
+1858 IYNKGFSSEN

-1882 LKEMIETNQ
+1882 LKEMIESNQ
-1891 LDNITSINEVLQ
+1891 LDNITNINEVLQ
-1903 LLDRIKI
+1903 LLDKIKI
-1910 TPAQKQ
+1910 TQAQKQ

-1930 QTFSNGNL
+1930 QTFNNGNL
-1938 VIGATQDHVTNSTS
+1938 IIGATQDNVTNSTS

-2010 SGNAFESGGSADITF
+2010 SGNAFESGGSADVTF

-2041 ATDNIFNLLGQEGID
+2041 ATDNIFNLLGQKGINE
-2056 KIFNQGNLANV
+2056 IFNQGNLANV
-2067 LSQMAMEKIKQAGG
+2067 LSQVAMEKIKQAGG
-2081 LGNFVENALIP
+2081 LGNFVENALSP
-2092 LSKELPSSLQNETL
+2092 LSKELPASLQNETL
-2106 GQLIGQNNLDN
+2106 GQLIGQNNLDD

-2182 LSVIL
+2182 LGVIL

-2203 VANDLLDEF
+2203 VANDLLNEF

-2234 ISQGGLSGIYNQG
+2234 ISQGGLSGVYNQG

-2351 LSLNAGLNNVSVQ
+2351 LSLNADLNNVSVQ
-2364 KGEICIN
+2364 KGEICVN

-2397 RANNFTFLGVIASNG
+2397 RANNFTFLGAITSNG
-2412 AIDLSQ
+2412 VIDLSQ

-2439 NLTIAN
+2439 NLTITN

-2459 DFTLNQQATLSTNA
+2459 NFTLNQQATLSTNA

-2482 NSYGDLVFNLS
+2482 NSYGDLVFNIS
-2493 HSVSHA
+2493 HSASHA
-2499 IINAQGIATIMTN
+2499 IINAQGTATIMAN
-2512 YNNPLIQ
+2512 NNNPLIQ
-2519 FNTSSKETGA
+2519 FNTSSKETGT

-2563 NINGKHMVM
+2563 DINGKHMVM
-2572 TDNGL
+2572 TGNGL
-2577 TYNGQA
+2577 TYNEQA
-2583 VSIKDG
+2583 VNIKDG
-2589 GLIVGFKDSQNQ
+2589 GLVVGFKDSQNQ

-2611 VKIAVSNA
+2611 VKIAVSND

-2633 AQIQGIQGVDSIEQ
+2633 AQIQGVQSVDSIDQ
-2647 AGGTQAI
+2647 AGGNQAI

-2694 VIANPNFKNDA
+2694 VIANPDFKNDA

-2812 YSGFHAN
+2812 YSGFHGN

-2824 SSNVNMGVYSRAFIK
+2824 SSNVNVGVYSRAFIK

-2860 YDPLLSIINQSYRYN
+2860 YDPLLSIINQSYRYD

-2895 VIFKPQIGLAY
+2895 VIFKPQVGLAY
-2906 YYIGMS
+2906 YYIGLS

-2975 VRFIGNNTLSYRD
+2975 VRFIGNNTLSYRN

>member
-1 MAFKKAGLIS
+1 MAFKKVRLIS
-11 KFISKGSFKLNK
+11 KLISKGSFKLNK
-23 ISKKIFKLNPILK
+23 ISKKFFKLNQILK
-36 REKPLKRHK
+36 REKPLKHHE

-50 KKPFNKNKSFLK
+50 KKPFNQNKSFLK

-73 LPHLRA
+73 LSHLRA
-79 SECRYWSWWSG
+79 SECRYWSWSSWG
-90 YHDKIESGS
+90 YHDNIESGS

-108 LFSSTQGSGTYYL
+108 LFNSAQGSGTYYL
-121 NTLTTYSAGGA
+121 NTLTTYSPGGA

-150 FGGTGVNGVNV
+150 FGGTGVNGGDV

-181 TGNSLSDGGGATL
+181 TGNSFSTGGGATL
-194 NFNATNRIT
+194 NFNAANNIT
-203 INQASFDNSD
+203 INQAGFDNGD
-213 AGAQHSYMNFKGSN
+213 AGTQHSYMNFKGSN
-227 INVSGSSFTDDTNGG
+227 INVSGSSFKDNTNGG
-242 FSFSGNNNNSAIS
+242 FSFSGSGNNSAIS
-255 FNKTK
+255 FNQTSFNQGAYNFSNSATLSFNETN
-260 FNQGTYNFTNSA
+260 FNQGTYNFNSTQSA
-272 NLSFNNSNFNQST
+272 FENSHFNQGD
-285 YNFNSLQS
+285 YNFN
-293 TFNNSTFNQGTY
+293 
-305 NFTDNTSFNN
+305 DNASFNN
-315 DTFNQGTYNFN
+315 DTFNQGTYSFN
-326 TSKVSFSGANTLNS
+326 TSKVSFSGTNTLNS

-351 SFGSGA
+351 SFSSGA
-357 VFNLNQ
+357 IFNLNQ
-363 TLNANQTYD
+363 TLNNNQTYD

-402 HVEVG
+402 HVGVG

-428 SNKSIT
+428 NKQSIT
-434 TQFLGDDLQ
+434 AQFLGDDLQ
-443 AKAKATYQQDLNNS
+443 TKAQQTYQQDLSNS
-457 QSALSNAT
+457 QSALNNAT
-465 NDNKI
+465 NDSKI
-470 ASADTGYTN
+470 ANSDTDYTKSSDP
-479 NQNTTIKQDAQN
+479 TINKDAQN
-491 LEHTSQQ
+491 LEYTSQQ
-498 IAKDEQALQG
+498 IVKDEQALQG
-508 DLNKLKQLANSSF
+508 DLDKLQQLANSTTGF

-530 SKEQQDEQ
+530 DKEQQDEQ
-538 TLQNEENTFS
+538 TLQNEEKTF
-548 SEQEGLEKALANAK
+548 
-562 EQQEQQ
+562 
-568 QAQATYQQDLN
+568 
-579 NSQSALSNATNDNKI
+579 
-594 ASADTDYTKN
+594 
-604 QNTAI
+604 
-609 KQDAQNLENTSQQIT
+609 
-624 QDQKDLEQD
+624 
-633 LDKLQQLANSKTG
+633 
-646 FNEQAFNQAQST
+646 
-658 EQQDEQTL
+658 
-666 QNEEETFSSEQ
+666 
-677 EGLEKALANAKH
+677 
-689 TSPTPTKH
+689 
-697 TAQNNPPNKVSPP
+697 
-710 TQNLPTTNVWN
+710 
-721 GVYNFQNQT
+721 
-730 YSKKGIYYIDPNL
+730 
-743 SGQSG
+743 
-748 QSGNTLS
+748 
-755 TYGYLDWF
+755 
-763 TLKNKFSVNA
+763 
-773 NNGTLIIGNNT
+773 
-784 ESANTKGL
+784 NTK
-792 IWIGD
+792 
-797 DKGLVYYNTG
+797 
-807 TFNAAN
+807 
-813 IYLTSNLKTGNGFS
+813 
-827 GEGATLNFNATNRI
+827 
-841 TINQASFDNSDAGAQ
+841 
-856 HSYMNFKGSNI
+856 
-867 NVSGSSFTD
+867 
-876 DTNGGFSFSGNN
+876 
-888 NNSAISFN
+888 
-896 KTKFNQGTYNFTN
+896 
-909 SANLSFNNSNFNQ
+909 
-922 STYNFNSLQSTFNNS
+922 
-937 TFNQGTY
+937 
-944 NFTDNTSFNNDTFNQ
+944 
-959 GTYNFNTSKVS
+959 
-970 FSGANTL
+970 
-977 NSSSP
+977 
-982 FASLK
+982 
-987 GSVSF
+987 
-992 GSGAV
+992 
-997 FNLNQTLNANQTY
+997 
-1010 DILTTNGTI
+1010 
-1019 QYGVYQS
+1019 
-1026 YLWDLINYKGDKAIS
+1026 
-1041 HVEVGNN
+1041 
-1048 TYDVTFDING
+1048 
-1058 QDETLQETFSNKSIT
+1058 QER
-1073 TQFLGDDLQAKAK
+1073 
-1086 ATYQQD
+1086 
-1092 LNNSQSALSNAT
+1092 
-1104 NDNKI
+1104 
-1109 ASADTGYT
+1109 
-1117 NNQNTT
+1117 
-1123 IKQDAQNL
+1123 
-1131 EHTSQQIAKDEQ
+1131 
-1143 ALQGDLNKLKQ
+1143 LKQ
-1154 LANSSFNEQAFNQAQ
+1154 AI
-1169 SKEQQD
+1169 
-1175 EQTLQNEE
+1175 
-1183 ETFSSEQEGLEKALA
+1183 A

-1203 SPTPTPTPTPTPSP
+1203 SPTPA
-1217 TPNPTPTKHT
+1217 PTKHT
-1227 APNKVP
+1227 AQNTPPNQVP
-1233 PTPPTQNLPTTNVWN
+1233 PTPPTQNLPATNVWN
-1248 GVYWLQ
+1248 GVYNLQ
-1254 NQTYSQKGV
+1254 NQTYSKQGV
-1263 YYIDPNLSGQSGQSA
+1263 YYIDPNLSGQSGQSG

-1324 GYIIGTFNAANI
+1324 GYITGTFNAANI

-1392 ATFDATNN
+1392 AAFDATNN

-1414 KFSFNAKNI
+1414 KFSFSAKNI

-1431 GFTNPGGSSVI
+1431 GFTNPGGSSAI

-1525 LGNKS
+1525 LGDKS
-1530 QTAFKNSL
+1530 QATFKNSL

-1551 SVLNASGAS
+1551 SVLNANGSS

-1581 FFNGATLS
+1581 FFNGGTLS

-1614 VLSVSNASSLN
+1614 VLSASNTSSLN
-1625 ANINFQGASQATFG
+1625 ANINFQGASQANFG
-1639 GNTTIDA
+1639 GNTTIDT
-1646 ASFNFDSASSLSFNN
+1646 ASFNFDSVSSLSFNN

-1672 YAPSLSKAL
+1672 YAPSLTKAL

-1715 LNAQKGITGISG
+1715 LNAQKGIAGISG
-1727 ANGYEKILFYGMKIQ
+1727 ANSYEKILFYGMKIQ

-1775 LTIEVLNNPNSASNT
+1775 LTIEVLNNPNSTSNT

-1833 TPKGSQTPQTPGT
+1833 TPKGSQTPETPGT

-1858 IYNKGFSSGN
+1858 IYNKGFSSEN
-1868 LKTLLGILSQNSAT
+1868 LKTLLGILSQNSAA
-1882 LKEMIETNQ
+1882 LKEMIESNQ

-1903 LLDRIKI
+1903 LLDKIKI
-1910 TPAQKQ
+1910 TQVQKQ
-1916 ALLETINHLTDNIN
+1916 ALLETINHLADNIN
-1930 QTFSNGNL
+1930 QTFNNGNL
-1938 VIGATQDHVTNSTS
+1938 VIGATEDNVTNSTS

-2005 TGTLG
+2005 TGTIG
-2010 SGNAFESGGSADITF
+2010 SGNAFESGGSADVTF

-2041 ATDNIFNLLGQEGID
+2041 ATDNIFNLLGQKGINE
-2056 KIFNQGNLANV
+2056 IFNQGNLANV
-2067 LSQMAMEKIKQAGG
+2067 LSQVAMEKIKQAGG
-2081 LGNFVENALIP
+2081 LGNFVENALSP
-2092 LSKELPSSLQNETL
+2092 LSKELPASLQNETL

-2117 LLNNSGVMNAIQ
+2117 LLNNSGVMNEIQ

-2167 NFIGGYMDASELSSI
+2167 NFIGGYIDASELSSI
-2182 LSVIL
+2182 LSVVL
-2187 KDITNPPTSLQ
+2187 KDITNPPTSLK

-2203 VANDLLDEF
+2203 VANDLLNEF

-2218 KKLES
+2218 KKLEG
-2223 QGLVSNIINNI
+2223 QGLVSSIINNI
-2234 ISQGGLSGIYNQG
+2234 ISQGGLSGVYNQG
-2247 LGSVLPPSLQNALKE
+2247 LGSVLPLSLQNALKE

-2371 LANCPTTKNSS
+2371 LANCPTTKDSS

-2397 RANNFTFLGVIASNG
+2397 RANNFTFLGTIASNG

-2426 TLNLNENATLQAN
+2426 TLNLNENAALQAN
-2439 NLTIAN
+2439 NLTITN

-2459 DFTLNQQATLSTNA
+2459 NFTLNQQATLSTNA
-2473 SGLNVMGNF
+2473 SGLDVMGNF
-2482 NSYGDLVFNLS
+2482 NSYGDLVFNLN

-2499 IINAQGIATIMTN
+2499 IINAQGIATIMAN
-2512 YNNPLIQ
+2512 NNNPLIQ
-2519 FNTSSKETGA
+2519 FNTSSKETGT

-2549 GSSLDN
+2549 GNSLDN

-2563 NINGKHMVM
+2563 DINGKHMVM

-2583 VSIKDG
+2583 VNIKDG

-2611 VKIAVSNA
+2611 VKIAVSND

-2633 AQIQGIQGVDSIEQ
+2633 AQIQGTQGVDSIEQ

-2694 VIANPNFKNDA
+2694 VIANPDFKNDA

-2812 YSGFHAN
+2812 YSGFHGN

-2860 YDPLLSIINQSYRYN
+2860 YDPLLSIINQSYKYD

-2895 VIFKPQIGLAY
+2895 VIFKPQVGLAY
-2906 YYIGMS
+2906 YYIGLS

>member
-1 MAFKKAGLIS
+1 MAFKKARLIF

-23 ISKKIFKLNPILK
+23 ISKKIFKLNLILK
-36 REKPLKRHK
+36 REKPLSHK

-73 LPHLRA
+73 LSHLRA
-79 SECRYWSWWSG
+79 SECRYWSWSSWS
-90 YHDKIESGS
+90 YHDNIESGP

-108 LFSSTQGSGTYYL
+108 LFNSAQGSGTYYL
-121 NTLTTYSAGGA
+121 NTLTTYSPGGA

-150 FGGTGVNGVNV
+150 FGGTGVNGGNL

-175 NSSRIT
+175 DSSRIT
-181 TGNSLSDGGGATL
+181 TGNSFSTGGGATL
-194 NFNATNRIT
+194 NFNATNHIT

-213 AGAQHSYMNFKGSN
+213 AGTQHSYMNFSGSN
-227 INVSGSSFTDDTNGG
+227 INVSGSSLTDDTDGG
-242 FSFSGNNNNSAIS
+242 FSFSGNGANSNLS
-255 FNKTK
+255 FNKTSFNQGTYK
-260 FNQGTYNFTNSA
+260 FTNSANLNFNNSAFNQGTYNFNSA
-272 NLSFNNSNFNQST
+272 
-285 YNFNSLQS
+285 QS
-293 TFNNSTFNQGTY
+293 TFNNSNFNQGTY
-305 NFTDNTSFNN
+305 NFTDNASFNN
-315 DTFNQGTYNFN
+315 DTFNQGTYNFTDN
-326 TSKVSFSGANTLNS
+326 ASFNNDTFNQGTYSFNASKVSFSGINTLNS

-351 SFGSGA
+351 SFGSNA
-357 VFNLNQ
+357 IFNLNQ
-363 TLNANQTYD
+363 TLNNNQTYN

-377 GTIQY
+377 GAIQY

-428 SNKSIT
+428 NNQSIT

-443 AKAKATYQQDLNNS
+443 AKAQATYQQDLSNS
-457 QSALSNAT
+457 QSALNNAT
-465 NDNKI
+465 SDNKI
-470 ASADTGYTN
+470 ASSDTNYTN
-479 NQNTTIKQDAQN
+479 NQNTTIKKDAQS
-491 LEHTSQQ
+491 LENTDQTIQQ
-498 IAKDEQALQG
+498 DKQALKG
-508 DLNKLKQLANSSF
+508 DLDKLQQLANSTTGF

-530 SKEQQDEQ
+530 KQEQQDEQ
-538 TLQNEENTFS
+538 TLQNEEKTFNT
-548 SEQEGLEKALANAK
+548 EQEGLKQAIANANPNP
-562 EQQEQQ
+562 
-568 QAQATYQQDLN
+568 TP
-579 NSQSALSNATNDNKI
+579 SPT
-594 ASADTDYTKN
+594 
-604 QNTAI
+604 
-609 KQDAQNLENTSQQIT
+609 
-624 QDQKDLEQD
+624 
-633 LDKLQQLANSKTG
+633 
-646 FNEQAFNQAQST
+646 
-658 EQQDEQTL
+658 
-666 QNEEETFSSEQ
+666 
-677 EGLEKALANAKH
+677 
-689 TSPTPTKH
+689 PTPTKH
-697 TAQNNPPNKVSPP
+697 TAPN
-710 TQNLPTTNVWN
+710 
-721 GVYNFQNQT
+721 
-730 YSKKGIYYIDPNL
+730 
-743 SGQSG
+743 
-748 QSGNTLS
+748 
-755 TYGYLDWF
+755 
-763 TLKNKFSVNA
+763 
-773 NNGTLIIGNNT
+773 
-784 ESANTKGL
+784 
-792 IWIGD
+792 
-797 DKGLVYYNTG
+797 
-807 TFNAAN
+807 
-813 IYLTSNLKTGNGFS
+813 
-827 GEGATLNFNATNRI
+827 
-841 TINQASFDNSDAGAQ
+841 
-856 HSYMNFKGSNI
+856 
-867 NVSGSSFTD
+867 
-876 DTNGGFSFSGNN
+876 
-888 NNSAISFN
+888 
-896 KTKFNQGTYNFTN
+896 
-909 SANLSFNNSNFNQ
+909 
-922 STYNFNSLQSTFNNS
+922 
-937 TFNQGTY
+937 
-944 NFTDNTSFNNDTFNQ
+944 
-959 GTYNFNTSKVS
+959 
-970 FSGANTL
+970 
-977 NSSSP
+977 
-982 FASLK
+982 
-987 GSVSF
+987 
-992 GSGAV
+992 
-997 FNLNQTLNANQTY
+997 
-1010 DILTTNGTI
+1010 
-1019 QYGVYQS
+1019 
-1026 YLWDLINYKGDKAIS
+1026 
-1041 HVEVGNN
+1041 
-1048 TYDVTFDING
+1048 
-1058 QDETLQETFSNKSIT
+1058 
-1073 TQFLGDDLQAKAK
+1073 
-1086 ATYQQD
+1086 
-1092 LNNSQSALSNAT
+1092 
-1104 NDNKI
+1104 
-1109 ASADTGYT
+1109 
-1117 NNQNTT
+1117 
-1123 IKQDAQNL
+1123 
-1131 EHTSQQIAKDEQ
+1131 
-1143 ALQGDLNKLKQ
+1143 
-1154 LANSSFNEQAFNQAQ
+1154 
-1169 SKEQQD
+1169 
-1175 EQTLQNEE
+1175 
-1183 ETFSSEQEGLEKALA
+1183 
-1198 NAKPA
+1198 
-1203 SPTPTPTPTPTPSP
+1203 TP
-1217 TPNPTPTKHT
+1217 
-1227 APNKVP
+1227 PNKVP
-1233 PTPPTQNLPTTNVWN
+1233 PTPPTQNLPTTNVWS

-1254 NQTYSQKGV
+1254 NQTYSKQGV
-1263 YYIDPNLSGQSGQSA
+1263 YYIDPNLSGQSGQSG

-1324 GYIIGTFNAANI
+1324 GYITGTFNAANI

-1350 SDGGGAN
+1350 SDGGGAS

-1392 ATFDATNN
+1392 AAFDATNN

-1530 QTAFKNSL
+1530 QATFKNSL
-1538 TLDNNSNLSLDNQ
+1538 TLDNNSDLSLDNQ
-1551 SVLNASGAS
+1551 SVLNANGTS

-1581 FFNGATLS
+1581 FFNGGILS

-1601 SFSNNTTI
+1601 NFSNNTTI

-1614 VLSVSNASSLN
+1614 VLSASNTSSLN
-1625 ANINFQGASQATFG
+1625 ANINFQGASQADFG

-1672 YAPSLSKAL
+1672 YALSLSKAL

-1804 KQNPTGYS
+1804 KQNPTGYN

-1882 LKEMIETNQ
+1882 LKEMIESNQ
-1891 LDNITSINEVLQ
+1891 LDNITNINEVLQ
-1903 LLDRIKI
+1903 LLDEIKI

-1938 VIGATQDHVTNSTS
+1938 VIGATQDNVTNSTS

-2010 SGNAFESGGSADITF
+2010 SGNAFESGGSADVTF

-2067 LSQMAMEKIKQAGG
+2067 LSQVAMEKIKQAGG

-2092 LSKELPSSLQNETL
+2092 LSKELPASLQNETL

-2117 LLNNSGVMNAIQ
+2117 LLNNSGVMNEIQ

-2167 NFIGGYMDASELSSI
+2167 NFIGGYIDASELSSI

-2203 VANDLLDEF
+2203 VANDLLNEF

-2218 KKLES
+2218 KKLEN

-2234 ISQGGLSGIYNQG
+2234 ISQGGLSGVYNQG

-2262 NDLGALLS
+2262 NDLGTLLS

-2397 RANNFTFLGVIASNG
+2397 RANNFTFLGTIASNG

-2439 NLTIAN
+2439 NLTITN

-2459 DFTLNQQATLSTNA
+2459 NFTLNQQATLSTNA

-2493 HSVSHA
+2493 HSASHA
-2499 IINAQGIATIMTN
+2499 IINAQGTATIMAN
-2512 YNNPLIQ
+2512 NNNPLIQ

-2549 GSSLDN
+2549 GNSLAD

-2563 NINGKHMVM
+2563 DINGKHMVM

-2583 VSIKDG
+2583 VNIKDG

-2611 VKIAVSNA
+2611 VKIAVSND

-2633 AQIQGIQGVDSIEQ
+2633 AQIQGAQGVDSIDQ

-2694 VIANPNFKNDA
+2694 VIANPDFKNDA

-2786 GTLYGINVGYDRFIK
+2786 GTLYGINIGYDRFIK

-2860 YDPLLSIINQSYRYN
+2860 YDPLLSIINQSYKYD

-2906 YYIGMS
+2906 YYIGLS

>member
-1 MAFKKAGLIS
+1 MAFKKVRLIS

-23 ISKKIFKLNPILK
+23 ISKKIFKLNQILK

-50 KKPFNKNKSFLK
+50 KKPFNQNKSFLK

-73 LPHLRA
+73 LSHLRA
-79 SECRYWSWWSG
+79 NECRYWSWSSWS
-90 YHDKIESGS
+90 YQDNIESGP

-108 LFSSTQGSGTYYL
+108 LFSNTQGSGTYYL

-150 FGGTGVNGVNV
+150 FGGTSINGGDV
-161 GYITGTYDAQTINF
+161 GYITGTYDAQTIDF
-175 NSSRIT
+175 NSSHLT
-181 TGNSLSDGGGATL
+181 TGNSYADGGGATL
-194 NFNATNRIT
+194 NFNAANNIT
-203 INQASFDNSD
+203 INQAGFDNSG
-213 AGAQHSYMNFKGSN
+213 AGTQHSYMNFKGSN
-227 INVSGSSFTDDTNGG
+227 INVSGSSFTDDTDGG
-242 FSFSGNNNNSAIS
+242 FSFSGNNNHSAIS
-255 FNKTK
+255 FNQTSFNQGTYDFSNSTTLSSNHSAFNQGTYHFNSAQSVFENSS
-260 FNQGTYNFTNSA
+260 FNQGTYNFNGNA
-272 NLSFNNSNFNQST
+272 
-285 YNFNSLQS
+285 
-293 TFNNSTFNQGTY
+293 
-305 NFTDNTSFNN
+305 SFNN
-315 DTFNQGTYNFN
+315 DTFNQGTYSFN
-326 TSKVSFSGANTLNS
+326 TSQVSFSGANTLNS

-351 SFGSGA
+351 SFGSDA
-357 VFNLNQ
+357 IFNLNQ
-363 TLNANQTYD
+363 TLNSNQTYD

-402 HVEVG
+402 HVGVG

-428 SNKSIT
+428 NKQSII

-443 AKAKATYQQDLNNS
+443 QQAQKTYQEDLTNS
-457 QSALSNAT
+457 QSALNNAAS
-465 NDNKI
+465 DSKI
-470 ASADTGYTN
+470 ANSDTDYTN
-479 NQNTTIKQDAQN
+479 NKNTTIKEDAKN
-491 LEHTSQQ
+491 LEHTNQQ
-498 IAKDEQALQG
+498 IAKD
-508 DLNKLKQLANSSF
+508 
-521 NEQAFNQAQ
+521 
-530 SKEQQDEQ
+530 
-538 TLQNEENTFS
+538 
-548 SEQEGLEKALANAK
+548 
-562 EQQEQQ
+562 Q
-568 QAQATYQQDLN
+568 QA
-579 NSQSALSNATNDNKI
+579 
-594 ASADTDYTKN
+594 
-604 QNTAI
+604 
-609 KQDAQNLENTSQQIT
+609 
-624 QDQKDLEQD
+624 LEQD
-633 LDKLQQLANSKTG
+633 LDKLNQLANSKTG
-646 FNEQAFNQAQST
+646 FNEQAFNTAQKQ

-666 QNEEETFSSEQ
+666 QNEEKTFNAEQ
-677 EGLEKALANAKH
+677 EGLKQAIAKPASP
-689 TSPTPTKH
+689 TPSPTPTKH
-697 TAQNNPPNKVSPP
+697 TAQNTPP
-710 TQNLPTTNVWN
+710 
-721 GVYNFQNQT
+721 
-730 YSKKGIYYIDPNL
+730 
-743 SGQSG
+743 
-748 QSGNTLS
+748 
-755 TYGYLDWF
+755 
-763 TLKNKFSVNA
+763 
-773 NNGTLIIGNNT
+773 
-784 ESANTKGL
+784 
-792 IWIGD
+792 
-797 DKGLVYYNTG
+797 
-807 TFNAAN
+807 
-813 IYLTSNLKTGNGFS
+813 
-827 GEGATLNFNATNRI
+827 
-841 TINQASFDNSDAGAQ
+841 
-856 HSYMNFKGSNI
+856 
-867 NVSGSSFTD
+867 
-876 DTNGGFSFSGNN
+876 
-888 NNSAISFN
+888 
-896 KTKFNQGTYNFTN
+896 
-909 SANLSFNNSNFNQ
+909 
-922 STYNFNSLQSTFNNS
+922 
-937 TFNQGTY
+937 
-944 NFTDNTSFNNDTFNQ
+944 
-959 GTYNFNTSKVS
+959 
-970 FSGANTL
+970 
-977 NSSSP
+977 
-982 FASLK
+982 
-987 GSVSF
+987 
-992 GSGAV
+992 
-997 FNLNQTLNANQTY
+997 
-1010 DILTTNGTI
+1010 
-1019 QYGVYQS
+1019 
-1026 YLWDLINYKGDKAIS
+1026 
-1041 HVEVGNN
+1041 
-1048 TYDVTFDING
+1048 
-1058 QDETLQETFSNKSIT
+1058 
-1073 TQFLGDDLQAKAK
+1073 
-1086 ATYQQD
+1086 
-1092 LNNSQSALSNAT
+1092 SQ
-1104 NDNKI
+1104 
-1109 ASADTGYT
+1109 
-1117 NNQNTT
+1117 
-1123 IKQDAQNL
+1123 
-1131 EHTSQQIAKDEQ
+1131 
-1143 ALQGDLNKLKQ
+1143 
-1154 LANSSFNEQAFNQAQ
+1154 
-1169 SKEQQD
+1169 
-1175 EQTLQNEE
+1175 
-1183 ETFSSEQEGLEKALA
+1183 
-1198 NAKPA
+1198 
-1203 SPTPTPTPTPTPSP
+1203 
-1217 TPNPTPTKHT
+1217 
-1227 APNKVP
+1227 VP
-1233 PTPPTQNLPTTNVWN
+1233 PTPPTQNLPTTNVWD
-1248 GVYWLQ
+1248 GVYNLQ
-1254 NQTYSQKGV
+1254 NQTYSNKGV

-1278 NTLSTYTANLLGR
+1278 NTLSTYTANLFGR

-1324 GYIIGTFNAANI
+1324 GYIMGTFNAANI
-1336 YLTNNFKTGEGVSG
+1336 YLTNNFKTGEGVSN

-1392 ATFDATNN
+1392 ATFDAMNN
-1400 ISVTNSSF
+1400 ISVTDSSF

-1442 SANAANSL
+1442 STNATNSL
-1450 SFNNSRL
+1450 SFSNSRL
-1457 NGGAVYNLWA
+1457 NGGAIYNLQA

-1495 LLGNTSFT
+1495 LLGNTNFT

-1530 QTAFKNSL
+1530 QAAFKNSL

-1551 SVLNASGAS
+1551 SVLNADGVS

-1581 FFNGATLS
+1581 FFNGGTLS

-1614 VLSVSNASSLN
+1614 VLSANNTSSLN
-1625 ANINFQGASQATFG
+1625 ANINFQGASQADFG
-1639 GNTTIDA
+1639 GNTTIDT

-1672 YAPSLSKAL
+1672 YAPSLTKAL

-1742 NATYSDNNNI
+1742 NATYSDSNNI

-1767 QESIKNGD
+1767 QESVKNGD

-1799 NYQAS
+1799 NYQSS
-1804 KQNPTGYS
+1804 KQNPTGYD

-1833 TPKGSQTPQTPGT
+1833 TPKGSQTPQTPST

-1882 LKEMIETNQ
+1882 LKEMIESNQ
-1891 LDNITSINEVLQ
+1891 LDNITNINEVLQ
-1903 LLDRIKI
+1903 LLDKIKI

-1930 QTFSNGNL
+1930 QTFNNGNL
-1938 VIGATQDHVTNSTS
+1938 IIGATQDNVTNSTS

-1997 FKAKSIYI
+1997 FKAKSVYI
-2005 TGTLG
+2005 TGTVG
-2010 SGNAFESGGSADITF
+2010 SGNAFESGGSADVTF

-2067 LSQMAMEKIKQAGG
+2067 LSQVAMEKIKQAGG
-2081 LGNFVENALIP
+2081 LGNFIENALSP
-2092 LSKELPSSLQNETL
+2092 LSKELPASLQNETL
-2106 GQLIGQNNLDN
+2106 GQLIGPNNLDD

-2167 NFIGGYMDASELSSI
+2167 NFIGRYIDASELSSI
-2182 LSVIL
+2182 LSVVL

-2203 VANDLLDEF
+2203 VANDLLNEF

-2234 ISQGGLSGIYNQG
+2234 ISQGGLSGVYNQG

-2325 KYQGAL
+2325 KYQGTL
-2331 IFASNGVSNINITT
+2331 IFASNDVSNINITT

-2364 KGEICIN
+2364 KGEICVN

-2382 STNSSV
+2382 PTNSSV
-2388 TPTNESLSV
+2388 APTNESLSV
-2397 RANNFTFLGVIASNG
+2397 RANNFTFLGAITSNG

-2459 DFTLNQQATLSTNA
+2459 NFTLNQQATLSTNA

-2499 IINAQGIATIMTN
+2499 VINAQGAATIMAN
-2512 YNNPLIQ
+2512 NNNPLIQ
-2519 FNTSSKETGA
+2519 FNTSSKEAGT

-2563 NINGKHMVM
+2563 DINGKHMVM

-2583 VSIKDG
+2583 VNIKDG

-2611 VKIAVSNA
+2611 VKIAVSND
-2619 PINNLQAPTLKQYI
+2619 PINNPQAPTLKQYI
-2633 AQIQGIQGVDSIEQ
+2633 AQIQGVQSVDSIDQ

-2677 STKDL
+2677 SAKDL
-2682 TTIAGDIANTLE
+2682 TTIAGNIANTLE
-2694 VIANPNFKNDA
+2694 VIANPDFKNDA

-2726 TSTFASADFHE
+2726 TSTFARSDFLE

-2786 GTLYGINVGYDRFIK
+2786 GTLYGINIGYDRFIK

-2860 YDPLLSIINQSYRYN
+2860 YDPLLSIINQSYKYD

-2906 YYIGMS
+2906 YYIGLS

>member
-1 MAFKKAGLIS
+1 M
-11 KFISKGSFKLNK
+11 NR
-23 ISKKIFKLNPILK
+23 ILK

-50 KKPFNKNKSFLK
+50 EKPFNKNKSFLK

-73 LPHLRA
+73 LSHLRA
-79 SECRYWSWWSG
+79 NECRYWSWSSWS
-90 YHDKIESGS
+90 YQDNIESGP

-108 LFSSTQGSGTYYL
+108 LFSSAQGSGTYYL

-143 NVGGNIR
+143 DIGGNIR
-150 FGGTGVNGVNV
+150 FGGTGINGGDV

-175 NSSRIT
+175 NSSHIT
-181 TGNSLSDGGGATL
+181 TGNSYADGGGATL
-194 NFNATNRIT
+194 NFNATNNIT
-203 INQASFDNSD
+203 INQASFNNSD
-213 AGAQHSYMNFKGSN
+213 AGTQHSYMNFKGSN
-227 INVSGSSFTDDTNGG
+227 IKVSGSSFTDDTDGG
-242 FSFSGNNNNSAIS
+242 FSFSGSNNNSTIS
-255 FNKTK
+255 FNKTN
-260 FNQGTYNFTNSA
+260 FNQGTYNFSNSA
-272 NLSFNNSNFNQST
+272 SSSFDNSS
-285 YNFNSLQS
+285 
-293 TFNNSTFNQGTY
+293 FNQGTY
-305 NFTDNTSFNN
+305 NFNDNISFNNNTFNQGTYDFSNNTSFNN

-326 TSKVSFSGANTLNS
+326 TSKVSFSGINTLNS

-351 SFGSGA
+351 SFNSGA
-357 VFNLNQ
+357 IFNLNQ
-363 TLNANQTYD
+363 TLNNNQTYD

-377 GTIQY
+377 GAIQY

-394 YKGDKAIS
+394 YKGDKAMS

-428 SNKSIT
+428 SNQSII

-443 AKAKATYQQDLNNS
+443 QQAQKTYQEDVNNS
-457 QSALSNAT
+457 QNAL
-465 NDNKI
+465 NDVTSDKEI
-470 ASADTGYTN
+470 ASADTSYTKSSN
-479 NQNTTIKQDAQN
+479 PTIATDAQN
-491 LEHTSQQ
+491 LESTNQKIQQ
-498 IAKDEQALQG
+498 DEQ
-508 DLNKLKQLANSSF
+508 DLEKDLAQIKQLANSTTGF
-521 NEQAFNQAQ
+521 NEQAFTQAQ
-530 SKEQQDEQ
+530 KQEQQEEQ
-538 TLQNEENTFS
+538 TLQNEENAFNTK
-548 SEQEGLEKALANAK
+548 QEGLE
-562 EQQEQQ
+562 
-568 QAQATYQQDLN
+568 QA
-579 NSQSALSNATNDNKI
+579 I
-594 ASADTDYTKN
+594 
-604 QNTAI
+604 
-609 KQDAQNLENTSQQIT
+609 
-624 QDQKDLEQD
+624 
-633 LDKLQQLANSKTG
+633 
-646 FNEQAFNQAQST
+646 
-658 EQQDEQTL
+658 
-666 QNEEETFSSEQ
+666 
-677 EGLEKALANAKH
+677 ANAKH
-689 TSPTPTKH
+689 ASPTPSPTPTPTPSPTKH
-697 TAQNNPPNKVSPP
+697 TVPNTPPSQVPPTP
-710 TQNLPTTNVWN
+710 TQNPPAESVWN
-721 GVYNFQNQT
+721 GVYWLQNKT
-730 YSKKGIYYIDPNL
+730 YSNKGIYYIDPNL

-755 TYGYLDWF
+755 TY
-763 TLKNKFSVNA
+763 
-773 NNGTLIIGNNT
+773 
-784 ESANTKGL
+784 
-792 IWIGD
+792 
-797 DKGLVYYNTG
+797 
-807 TFNAAN
+807 
-813 IYLTSNLKTGNGFS
+813 
-827 GEGATLNFNATNRI
+827 
-841 TINQASFDNSDAGAQ
+841 
-856 HSYMNFKGSNI
+856 
-867 NVSGSSFTD
+867 
-876 DTNGGFSFSGNN
+876 
-888 NNSAISFN
+888 
-896 KTKFNQGTYNFTN
+896 
-909 SANLSFNNSNFNQ
+909 
-922 STYNFNSLQSTFNNS
+922 
-937 TFNQGTY
+937 
-944 NFTDNTSFNNDTFNQ
+944 
-959 GTYNFNTSKVS
+959 
-970 FSGANTL
+970 
-977 NSSSP
+977 
-982 FASLK
+982 
-987 GSVSF
+987 
-992 GSGAV
+992 
-997 FNLNQTLNANQTY
+997 
-1010 DILTTNGTI
+1010 
-1019 QYGVYQS
+1019 
-1026 YLWDLINYKGDKAIS
+1026 
-1041 HVEVGNN
+1041 
-1048 TYDVTFDING
+1048 
-1058 QDETLQETFSNKSIT
+1058 
-1073 TQFLGDDLQAKAK
+1073 
-1086 ATYQQD
+1086 
-1092 LNNSQSALSNAT
+1092 
-1104 NDNKI
+1104 
-1109 ASADTGYT
+1109 
-1117 NNQNTT
+1117 
-1123 IKQDAQNL
+1123 
-1131 EHTSQQIAKDEQ
+1131 
-1143 ALQGDLNKLKQ
+1143 
-1154 LANSSFNEQAFNQAQ
+1154 
-1169 SKEQQD
+1169 
-1175 EQTLQNEE
+1175 
-1183 ETFSSEQEGLEKALA
+1183 
-1198 NAKPA
+1198 
-1203 SPTPTPTPTPTPSP
+1203 
-1217 TPNPTPTKHT
+1217 
-1227 APNKVP
+1227 
-1233 PTPPTQNLPTTNVWN
+1233 
-1248 GVYWLQ
+1248 
-1254 NQTYSQKGV
+1254 
-1263 YYIDPNLSGQSGQSA
+1263 
-1278 NTLSTYTANLLGR
+1278 TANLLGR
-1291 SFGVNIQNG
+1291 SFSVNIQNG

-1310 VNDNGLIWIGHGGF
+1310 VNSNGLIWIGHGGF
-1324 GYIIGTFNAANI
+1324 GYITGTFNAANI
-1336 YLTNNFKTGEGVSG
+1336 YLTNNFKTGEGVSN

-1357 ITFKASDNIT
+1357 ITFKASNNIT
-1367 MDGLNYNDAETV
+1367 MDGLNYNNAETV

-1392 ATFDATNN
+1392 AAFDALNN

-1431 GFTNPGGSSVI
+1431 GFTNPGGSSTI
-1442 SANAANSL
+1442 SANASNSL
-1450 SFNNSRL
+1450 SFIDSRL
-1457 NGGAVYNLWA
+1457 NGGAIYNLQA

-1530 QTAFKNSL
+1530 QAAFKNSL

-1581 FFNGATLS
+1581 FFNGGTLS

-1614 VLSVSNASSLN
+1614 VLSANNTSSLN
-1625 ANINFQGASQATFG
+1625 ANINFQGASQADFG
-1639 GNTTIDA
+1639 GNTTIDT
-1646 ASFNFDSASSLSFNN
+1646 ASFNFDSASSLNFNN

-1672 YAPSLSKAL
+1672 YAPSLTKAL

-1821 TYYLTSNIKGLF
+1821 TYYLTSNVKGLF

-1858 IYNKGFSSGN
+1858 IYNKGFSSEN

-1882 LKEMIETNQ
+1882 LKEMIESNQ
-1891 LDNITSINEVLQ
+1891 LDNITNINEVLQ
-1903 LLDRIKI
+1903 LLDKIKI
-1910 TPAQKQ
+1910 TQAQKQ

-1938 VIGATQDHVTNSTS
+1938 VIGATQDNVTNSTS

-1965 ALDSATCSSFR
+1965 VLDSATCSSFR

-2005 TGTLG
+2005 TGTIG
-2010 SGNAFESGGSADITF
+2010 SGNAFESGGSADVTF

-2081 LGNFVENALIP
+2081 LGNFIENALSP
-2092 LSKELPSSLQNETL
+2092 LSKELPASLQDETL
-2106 GQLIGQNNLDN
+2106 GQLIGQNNLDD
-2117 LLNNSGVMNAIQ
+2117 LLNNSGVMNEIQ
-2129 NIISKKLSIFG
+2129 NIISQKLSIFG

-2167 NFIGGYMDASELSSI
+2167 NFIGGYIDASELSSI
-2182 LSVIL
+2182 LGVIL

-2203 VANDLLDEF
+2203 VANDLLNEF

-2223 QGLVSNIINNI
+2223 QGLVSNIINNV
-2234 ISQGGLSGIYNQG
+2234 ISQGGLSGVYNQG

-2262 NDLGALLS
+2262 NNLGALLS

-2325 KYQGAL
+2325 KYQGTL

-2364 KGEICIN
+2364 KGEICVN

-2382 STNSSV
+2382 SANSSV
-2388 TPTNESLSV
+2388 TPTNETLSV
-2397 RANNFTFLGVIASNG
+2397 RANNFTFLGAIISNG

-2418 VKNNSVIG
+2418 VTNNSVIG

-2439 NLTIAN
+2439 NLTITN

-2452 STANING
+2452 STANIDGN
-2459 DFTLNQQATLSTNA
+2459 FTLNQQATLSTNA
-2473 SGLNVMGNF
+2473 NGLNVMGNF

-2499 IINAQGIATIMTN
+2499 IINTQGTATIMAN
-2512 YNNPLIQ
+2512 DNNPLIQ
-2519 FNTSSKETGA
+2519 FNASSKEVGT

-2535 AKAIYYGYNDQITG
+2535 AKAIYYGYNNQITG

-2555 YLKLYTLI
+2555 YLKLYALI
-2563 NINGKHMVM
+2563 DINGKHMVM

-2583 VSIKDG
+2583 VSVKDG
-2589 GLIVGFKDSQNQ
+2589 GLVVGFKDSQNQ

-2611 VKIAVSNA
+2611 VKIAVSND
-2619 PINNLQAPTLKQYI
+2619 PINNPQAPTLKQYI
-2633 AQIQGIQGVDSIEQ
+2633 AQIQGVQSVDSIDQ
-2647 AGGTQAI
+2647 AGGNQAI

-2726 TSTFASADFHE
+2726 TSTFARSDFLE

-2778 ASFINGGT
+2778 ASFISGGT
-2786 GTLYGINVGYDRFIK
+2786 GTLYGINIGYDRFIK

-2824 SSNVNMGVYSRAFIK
+2824 SSNVNVGVYSRAFIK

-2860 YDPLLSIINQSYRYN
+2860 YDPLLSIINQSYRYD

-2895 VIFKPQIGLAY
+2895 VIFKPQVGLAY
-2906 YYIGMS
+2906 YYIGLS

>member
-1 MAFKKAGLIS
+1 MAFKKVRLIS
-11 KFISKGSFKLNK
+11 KLISKGSFKLNK
-23 ISKKIFKLNPILK
+23 ISKKIFTLNQILK

-45 KTKSI
+45 KALKPI
-50 KKPFNKNKSFLK
+50 KKLSNRNKSFLK

-73 LPHLRA
+73 LSHLRA
-79 SECRYWSWWSG
+79 NECRYWSWSSWG
-90 YHDKIESGS
+90 YHDNIESGP

-108 LFSSTQGSGTYYL
+108 LFSSTQDSGTYYL
-121 NTLTTYSAGGA
+121 NTLTTYSTGGA
-132 SFTQKFNNGTL
+132 SFTQKFNGGTL

-150 FGGTGVNGVNV
+150 FGGTGINGGDV

-175 NSSRIT
+175 NSSHLT
-181 TGNSLSDGGGATL
+181 TGNSYADGGGATL
-194 NFNATNRIT
+194 NFNAANNIT

-213 AGAQHSYMNFKGSN
+213 AGTQKSYMNFKGSN
-227 INVSGSSFTDDTNGG
+227 IDVSGSSFTDDTDGG
-242 FSFSGNNNNSAIS
+242 FSFSGNNNHSAIS
-255 FNKTK
+255 FNQTSFNKGTYHFSNSATLSFNHSA
-260 FNQGTYNFTNSA
+260 FNQGTYD
-272 NLSFNNSNFNQST
+272 FNDSV
-285 YNFNSLQS
+285 
-293 TFNNSTFNQGTY
+293 
-305 NFTDNTSFNN
+305 SFNN
-315 DTFNQGTYNFN
+315 DTFNQGIYSFN
-326 TSKVSFSGANTLNS
+326 TSKVSFLGTNTLNS

-363 TLNANQTYD
+363 TLNNNQTYD

-413 TFDINGQDETLQETF
+413 TFDINRQDETLQETF
-428 SNKSIT
+428 NNQSII
-434 TQFLGDDLQ
+434 TQFLGDNLQ
-443 AKAKATYQQDLNNS
+443 QQAQKTYQKDVANS
-457 QSALSNAT
+457 QNALNGAT
-465 NDNKI
+465 SDKTI
-470 ASADTGYTN
+470 ASNDTSYT
-479 NQNTTIKQDAQN
+479 QSKNTTIATDAQG
-491 LEHTSQQ
+491 LEHTNQKIQQ
-498 IAKDEQALQG
+498 DEQAL
-508 DLNKLKQLANSSF
+508 
-521 NEQAFNQAQ
+521 E
-530 SKEQQDEQ
+530 
-538 TLQNEENTFS
+538 
-548 SEQEGLEKALANAK
+548 
-562 EQQEQQ
+562 
-568 QAQATYQQDLN
+568 
-579 NSQSALSNATNDNKI
+579 
-594 ASADTDYTKN
+594 
-604 QNTAI
+604 
-609 KQDAQNLENTSQQIT
+609 
-624 QDQKDLEQD
+624 KDLAQI
-633 LDKLQQLANSKTG
+633 KQLANSKTG
-646 FNEQAFNQAQST
+646 FNEQAFNQAQKQ

-666 QNEEETFSSEQ
+666 QNEEKTFNSEQ
-677 EGLEKALANAKH
+677 EGLKQAIANAKP
-689 TSPTPTKH
+689 TSPTPSPTPTPTKH
-697 TAQNNPPNKVSPP
+697 TAPNTPPNKVSPTPP

-721 GVYNFQNQT
+721 GVYNLQNQT
-730 YSKKGIYYIDPNL
+730 YSNKGIYYIDPNL

-755 TYGYLDWF
+755 TY
-763 TLKNKFSVNA
+763 
-773 NNGTLIIGNNT
+773 
-784 ESANTKGL
+784 
-792 IWIGD
+792 
-797 DKGLVYYNTG
+797 
-807 TFNAAN
+807 
-813 IYLTSNLKTGNGFS
+813 
-827 GEGATLNFNATNRI
+827 
-841 TINQASFDNSDAGAQ
+841 
-856 HSYMNFKGSNI
+856 
-867 NVSGSSFTD
+867 
-876 DTNGGFSFSGNN
+876 
-888 NNSAISFN
+888 
-896 KTKFNQGTYNFTN
+896 
-909 SANLSFNNSNFNQ
+909 
-922 STYNFNSLQSTFNNS
+922 
-937 TFNQGTY
+937 
-944 NFTDNTSFNNDTFNQ
+944 
-959 GTYNFNTSKVS
+959 
-970 FSGANTL
+970 
-977 NSSSP
+977 
-982 FASLK
+982 
-987 GSVSF
+987 
-992 GSGAV
+992 
-997 FNLNQTLNANQTY
+997 
-1010 DILTTNGTI
+1010 
-1019 QYGVYQS
+1019 
-1026 YLWDLINYKGDKAIS
+1026 
-1041 HVEVGNN
+1041 
-1048 TYDVTFDING
+1048 
-1058 QDETLQETFSNKSIT
+1058 
-1073 TQFLGDDLQAKAK
+1073 
-1086 ATYQQD
+1086 
-1092 LNNSQSALSNAT
+1092 
-1104 NDNKI
+1104 
-1109 ASADTGYT
+1109 
-1117 NNQNTT
+1117 
-1123 IKQDAQNL
+1123 
-1131 EHTSQQIAKDEQ
+1131 
-1143 ALQGDLNKLKQ
+1143 
-1154 LANSSFNEQAFNQAQ
+1154 
-1169 SKEQQD
+1169 
-1175 EQTLQNEE
+1175 
-1183 ETFSSEQEGLEKALA
+1183 
-1198 NAKPA
+1198 
-1203 SPTPTPTPTPTPSP
+1203 
-1217 TPNPTPTKHT
+1217 
-1227 APNKVP
+1227 
-1233 PTPPTQNLPTTNVWN
+1233 
-1248 GVYWLQ
+1248 
-1254 NQTYSQKGV
+1254 
-1263 YYIDPNLSGQSGQSA
+1263 
-1278 NTLSTYTANLLGR
+1278 TANLFGR

-1324 GYIIGTFNAANI
+1324 GYITGTFSAANI
-1336 YLTNNFKTGEGVSG
+1336 YLTNNFKTGEGVSN

-1392 ATFDATNN
+1392 AAFDATNN

-1414 KFSFNAKNI
+1414 KFSFSAKNI

-1442 SANAANSL
+1442 SANASNSL
-1450 SFNNSRL
+1450 SFVNSRL
-1457 NGGAVYNLWA
+1457 NGGAIYNLQA

-1495 LLGNTSFT
+1495 LLGNTNFT

-1530 QTAFKNSL
+1530 QAAFKNSL

-1551 SVLNASGAS
+1551 SVLNANGAS
-1560 AFNNQA
+1560 TFNNQA

-1581 FFNGATLS
+1581 FFNGGTLS
-1589 LNANSKLNASSA
+1589 LNASSKLNASNA

-1614 VLSVSNASSLN
+1614 VLSANNASSLN
-1625 ANINFQGASQATFG
+1625 ANINFQGASQADFG
-1639 GNTTIDA
+1639 GNTTIDT
-1646 ASFNFDSASSLSFNN
+1646 ASFNFDSTSSLNFNN

-1672 YAPSLSKAL
+1672 YAPSLTKAL

-1715 LNAQKGITGISG
+1715 LSAQKGITGISG

-1833 TPKGSQTPQTPGT
+1833 TPKGSQTPQAPGT

-1858 IYNKGFSSGN
+1858 IYNKGFSSEN

-1882 LKEMIETNQ
+1882 LKEMIESNQ
-1891 LDNITSINEVLQ
+1891 LDNITNINEVLQ
-1903 LLDRIKI
+1903 LLDKIKI
-1910 TPAQKQ
+1910 TQAQKQ

-1938 VIGATQDHVTNSTS
+1938 VIGATQDNVTNSTS

-2005 TGTLG
+2005 TGTIG
-2010 SGNAFESGGSADITF
+2010 SGNAFESGGSADVTF

-2067 LSQMAMEKIKQAGG
+2067 LSQVAMEKIKQAGG
-2081 LGNFVENALIP
+2081 LGNFIENALSP
-2092 LSKELPSSLQNETL
+2092 LSKELPVSLQDETL
-2106 GQLIGQNNLDN
+2106 GQLIGQNNLDD
-2117 LLNNSGVMNAIQ
+2117 LLNNSGVMNEIQ

-2167 NFIGGYMDASELSSI
+2167 NFIGGYIDASELSSI
-2182 LSVIL
+2182 LGVIL

-2203 VANDLLDEF
+2203 VANDLLNEF

-2234 ISQGGLSGIYNQG
+2234 ISQGGLSGVYNQG

-2325 KYQGAL
+2325 KYQGTL
-2331 IFASNGVSNINITT
+2331 IFTSNDVSNINITT

-2364 KGEICIN
+2364 KGEICVN

-2397 RANNFTFLGVIASNG
+2397 HANNFTFLGAITSNG

-2426 TLNLNENATLQAN
+2426 TLNLNESATLQAN
-2439 NLTIAN
+2439 NLTITN

-2459 DFTLNQQATLSTNA
+2459 NFTLNQQATLSTNA

-2482 NSYGDLVFNLS
+2482 NSYGDLVFNIS
-2493 HSVSHA
+2493 HSASHA
-2499 IINAQGIATIMTN
+2499 IINAQGNATIMAN
-2512 YNNPLIQ
+2512 NNNPLIQ
-2519 FNTSSKETGA
+2519 FNASSKEAGT

-2555 YLKLYTLI
+2555 YLKLYALI
-2563 NINGKHMVM
+2563 DINGKHMVM

-2583 VSIKDG
+2583 VNIKDG
-2589 GLIVGFKDSQNQ
+2589 GLVVGFKDSQNQ

-2611 VKIAVSNA
+2611 VKIAVSND

-2633 AQIQGIQGVDSIEQ
+2633 AQIQGVQSVDSIDQ
-2647 AGGTQAI
+2647 AGGNQAI

-2694 VIANPNFKNDA
+2694 VIANPDFKNDA

-2726 TSTFASADFHE
+2726 TSTFARSDFLE

-2839 RSELTMS
+2839 KSELTMS

-2860 YDPLLSIINQSYRYN
+2860 YDPLLSIINQSYRYD

-2906 YYIGMS
+2906 YYIGLS

>member
-1 MAFKKAGLIS
+1 MAFKKARLIS
-11 KFISKGSFKLNK
+11 RFISKGSFKLNK
-23 ISKKIFKLNPILK
+23 ISKKFFTLNQILK

-50 KKPFNKNKSFLK
+50 EKPFNKSKSFLK

-73 LPHLRA
+73 LSHLRA
-79 SECRYWSWWSG
+79 NECRYWSWSSWS
-90 YHDKIESGS
+90 YQDNIESGP

-143 NVGGNIR
+143 DIGGNIR
-150 FGGTGVNGVNV
+150 FGGTGINGGDV
-161 GYITGTYDAQTINF
+161 GYITGTYDAQTMNF
-175 NSSRIT
+175 NSSHIT
-181 TGNSLSDGGGATL
+181 TGNSYADGGGATL
-194 NFNATNRIT
+194 NFNATNNIT

-213 AGAQHSYMNFKGSN
+213 AGTQKSYMNFKGSN
-227 INVSGSSFTDDTNGG
+227 IKISGSSFTDDTDGG
-242 FSFSGNNNNSAIS
+242 FNFSGNNNNSTIS
-255 FNKTK
+255 FNQTS
-260 FNQGTYNFTNSA
+260 FNQGTYNFSNSA
-272 NLSFNNSNFNQST
+272 SSSFGNSSFNQGT
-285 YNFNSLQS
+285 YHFNSAQS
-293 TFNNSTFNQGTY
+293 TFENSNFNQGTY
-305 NFTDNTSFNN
+305 NFNDNTSFNN

-326 TSKVSFSGANTLNS
+326 SSKVSFSGANTLNS

-351 SFGSGA
+351 SFNSNA
-357 VFNLNQ
+357 IFNLNQ
-363 TLNANQTYD
+363 TLSGNQTYD

-377 GTIQY
+377 GAIQY

-428 SNKSIT
+428 DKQSII

-443 AKAKATYQQDLNNS
+443 QQAQQTYQEDIAHS
-457 QSALSNAT
+457 QNALRGVTS
-465 NDNKI
+465 DNTI
-470 ASADTGYTN
+470 ASNDTSYTQSSN
-479 NQNTTIKQDAQN
+479 PTILKDAQN
-491 LEHTSQQ
+491 LENTNQKIQQ
-498 IAKDEQALQG
+498 DEQALEK
-508 DLNKLKQLANSSF
+508 DLAQIQQLANSTTGF
-521 NEQAFNQAQ
+521 NEQAFTQAQ
-530 SKEQQDEQ
+530 KQEQQEEQ
-538 TLQNEENTFS
+538 TLQNEENAFNT
-548 SEQEGLEKALANAK
+548 EQEGLE
-562 EQQEQQ
+562 
-568 QAQATYQQDLN
+568 QA
-579 NSQSALSNATNDNKI
+579 I
-594 ASADTDYTKN
+594 
-604 QNTAI
+604 
-609 KQDAQNLENTSQQIT
+609 
-624 QDQKDLEQD
+624 
-633 LDKLQQLANSKTG
+633 
-646 FNEQAFNQAQST
+646 
-658 EQQDEQTL
+658 
-666 QNEEETFSSEQ
+666 
-677 EGLEKALANAKH
+677 ANAKH
-689 TSPTPTKH
+689 VSPTPNLTPSPTPTPTKH
-697 TAQNNPPNKVSPP
+697 TAPNTPPSQVPPTP
-710 TQNLPTTNVWN
+710 TQNPPAESVWS
-721 GVYNFQNQT
+721 GVYWLQNKT
-730 YSKKGIYYIDPNL
+730 YSNKGIYYIDPNL

-755 TYGYLDWF
+755 TYTANLLGRSF
-763 TLKNKFSVNA
+763 GVNA

-784 ESANTKGL
+784 EN
-792 IWIGD
+792 
-797 DKGLVYYNTG
+797 
-807 TFNAAN
+807 
-813 IYLTSNLKTGNGFS
+813 
-827 GEGATLNFNATNRI
+827 
-841 TINQASFDNSDAGAQ
+841 
-856 HSYMNFKGSNI
+856 
-867 NVSGSSFTD
+867 
-876 DTNGGFSFSGNN
+876 
-888 NNSAISFN
+888 
-896 KTKFNQGTYNFTN
+896 
-909 SANLSFNNSNFNQ
+909 
-922 STYNFNSLQSTFNNS
+922 
-937 TFNQGTY
+937 
-944 NFTDNTSFNNDTFNQ
+944 
-959 GTYNFNTSKVS
+959 
-970 FSGANTL
+970 
-977 NSSSP
+977 
-982 FASLK
+982 
-987 GSVSF
+987 
-992 GSGAV
+992 
-997 FNLNQTLNANQTY
+997 
-1010 DILTTNGTI
+1010 
-1019 QYGVYQS
+1019 
-1026 YLWDLINYKGDKAIS
+1026 
-1041 HVEVGNN
+1041 
-1048 TYDVTFDING
+1048 
-1058 QDETLQETFSNKSIT
+1058 
-1073 TQFLGDDLQAKAK
+1073 
-1086 ATYQQD
+1086 
-1092 LNNSQSALSNAT
+1092 
-1104 NDNKI
+1104 
-1109 ASADTGYT
+1109 
-1117 NNQNTT
+1117 
-1123 IKQDAQNL
+1123 
-1131 EHTSQQIAKDEQ
+1131 
-1143 ALQGDLNKLKQ
+1143 
-1154 LANSSFNEQAFNQAQ
+1154 
-1169 SKEQQD
+1169 
-1175 EQTLQNEE
+1175 
-1183 ETFSSEQEGLEKALA
+1183 
-1198 NAKPA
+1198 
-1203 SPTPTPTPTPTPSP
+1203 
-1217 TPNPTPTKHT
+1217 
-1227 APNKVP
+1227 
-1233 PTPPTQNLPTTNVWN
+1233 
-1248 GVYWLQ
+1248 
-1254 NQTYSQKGV
+1254 
-1263 YYIDPNLSGQSGQSA
+1263 
-1278 NTLSTYTANLLGR
+1278 
-1291 SFGVNIQNG
+1291 
-1300 TLIIGNNTES
+1300 

-1324 GYIIGTFNAANI
+1324 GYITGTFNAANI
-1336 YLTNNFKTGEGVSG
+1336 YLTNNFKTGEGVSN

-1367 MDGLNYNDAETV
+1367 MDGLNYNNAETV

-1392 ATFDATNN
+1392 TTFDATNN
-1400 ISVTNSSF
+1400 ISVTDSNF

-1414 KFSFNAKNI
+1414 KFSFNAENI

-1431 GFTNPGGSSVI
+1431 GFTNPGGSSTI
-1442 SANAANSL
+1442 SANASNSL
-1450 SFNNSRL
+1450 SFIDSRL
-1457 NGGAVYNLWA
+1457 NGGAVYNLQA

-1530 QTAFKNSL
+1530 QAAFKNSL

-1551 SVLNASGAS
+1551 SVLNANGTST
-1560 AFNNQA
+1560 FNNQA
-1566 SLNIYNGSQATFNSL
+1566 SLNIYNGSQAVFSSL
-1581 FFNGATLS
+1581 LFNGGTLS
-1589 LNANSKLNASSA
+1589 LNASSKLNASSA

-1614 VLSVSNASSLN
+1614 VLNANNTSSLN
-1625 ANINFQGASQATFG
+1625 ANINFQGASQADFG
-1639 GNTTIDA
+1639 GNTTIDT
-1646 ASFNFDSASSLSFNN
+1646 ASFNFDSTSSLNFNN

-1672 YAPSLSKAL
+1672 YVPSLTKAL

-1833 TPKGSQTPQTPGT
+1833 IPKGSQTPQAPGT

-1858 IYNKGFSSGN
+1858 IYNKGFSSEN

-1882 LKEMIETNQ
+1882 LKEMIESNQ
-1891 LDNITSINEVLQ
+1891 LDNITNINEVLQ
-1903 LLDRIKI
+1903 LLDKIKI
-1910 TPAQKQ
+1910 TQAQKQ

-1930 QTFSNGNL
+1930 QTFNNGNL
-1938 VIGATQDHVTNSTS
+1938 VIGATQDNVTNSTS

-1965 ALDSATCSSFR
+1965 TLDSATCSSFR

-2005 TGTLG
+2005 TGTIG
-2010 SGNAFESGGSADITF
+2010 SGNAFESGGSADVTF

-2081 LGNFVENALIP
+2081 LGNFIENALSP
-2092 LSKELPSSLQNETL
+2092 LSKELPASLQDETL
-2106 GQLIGQNNLDN
+2106 GQLIGQNNLDD
-2117 LLNNSGVMNAIQ
+2117 LLNNSGVMNEIQ
-2129 NIISKKLSIFG
+2129 NIISQKLSIFG

-2167 NFIGGYMDASELSSI
+2167 NFIGGYIDASEISSI

-2203 VANDLLDEF
+2203 VANNLLNEF

-2223 QGLVSNIINNI
+2223 QGLVSNIIINI
-2234 ISQGGLSGIYNQG
+2234 ISQGGLSGVYNQG

-2351 LSLNAGLNNVSVQ
+2351 LSLNAGLNNVNVQ

-2382 STNSSV
+2382 SANSSV

-2397 RANNFTFLGVIASNG
+2397 HANNFTFLGAIASNG

-2418 VKNNSVIG
+2418 VTNNSVIG

-2439 NLTIAN
+2439 NLTITN
-2445 AFNNASN
+2445 AFDNASN
-2452 STANING
+2452 STADING
-2459 DFTLNQQATLSTNA
+2459 NFTLNQQATLSTNA

-2499 IINAQGIATIMTN
+2499 IINAQGAATIMAN
-2512 YNNPLIQ
+2512 DNNPLIQ
-2519 FNTSSKETGA
+2519 FNASSKETGT

-2535 AKAIYYGYNDQITG
+2535 AKAIYYGYNNQITG

-2555 YLKLYTLI
+2555 YLKLYALI
-2563 NINGKHMVM
+2563 DINGKHMVM

-2583 VSIKDG
+2583 VSVKDG
-2589 GLIVGFKDSQNQ
+2589 GLVVGFKDSQNQ

-2611 VKIAVSNA
+2611 VKIAVSND

-2633 AQIQGIQGVDSIEQ
+2633 AQIQGVQSVDSIDQ
-2647 AGGTQAI
+2647 AGGNQAI

-2726 TSTFASADFHE
+2726 TSTFARSDFLE

-2778 ASFINGGT
+2778 ASFISGGT
-2786 GTLYGINVGYDRFIK
+2786 GTLYGINIGYDRFIK

-2824 SSNVNMGVYSRAFIK
+2824 SSNVNVGVYSRAFIK

-2860 YDPLLSIINQSYRYN
+2860 YDPLLSIINQSYRYD

-2895 VIFKPQIGLAY
+2895 VIFKPQVGLSY
-2906 YYIGMS
+2906 YYIGLS

>member
-1 MAFKKAGLIS
+1 MAFKKARLIS
-11 KFISKGSFKLNK
+11 KFILKGSFKLNK
-23 ISKKIFKLNPILK
+23 ISKKIFKLNLILK
-36 REKPLKRHK
+36 HEKPLSHK
-45 KTKSI
+45 KTKSV

-73 LPHLRA
+73 LSHLRA
-79 SECRYWSWWSG
+79 SECRYWSWSSWS
-90 YHDKIESGS
+90 YQDNIESGS

-108 LFSSTQGSGTYYL
+108 LFSSAQGSGTYYL
-121 NTLTTYSAGGA
+121 NTLTTYSPGGA

-150 FGGTGVNGVNV
+150 FGGTGVNGGDV
-161 GYITGTYDAQTINF
+161 GYIIGTYDAQTIDF
-175 NSSRIT
+175 NSSRLT
-181 TGNSLSDGGGATL
+181 TGNSYADGGGVTL
-194 NFNATNRIT
+194 NFNAANNIT

-213 AGAQHSYMNFKGSN
+213 AGTQHSYMNFKGSN

-255 FNKTK
+255 FNKTN
-260 FNQGTYNFTNSA
+260 FNQGTYNFSNSA
-272 NLSFNNSNFNQST
+272 NLSFNNSAFNQGT
-285 YNFNSLQS
+285 YNFNSAQS
-293 TFNNSTFNQGTY
+293 VFENSNFNQGTY
-305 NFTDNTSFNN
+305 NFTDNASFNN

-357 VFNLNQ
+357 IFNLNQ
-363 TLNANQTYD
+363 TLNSNQTYD

-377 GTIQY
+377 KTIQY

-402 HVEVG
+402 HVGVG
-407 NNTYDV
+407 SNTYDV

-428 SNKSIT
+428 NNQSIT

-443 AKAKATYQQDLNNS
+443 AKAQATYQQDLSNS
-457 QSALSNAT
+457 QTALNNAT
-465 NDNKI
+465 SDNKI
-470 ASADTGYTN
+470 ANSDTDYTKSSN
-479 NQNTTIKQDAQN
+479 PTINKDAQN
-491 LEHTSQQ
+491 LENTNQQ
-498 IAKDEQALQG
+498 IVKDEQALQG
-508 DLNKLKQLANSSF
+508 DL
-521 NEQAFNQAQ
+521 
-530 SKEQQDEQ
+530 
-538 TLQNEENTFS
+538 
-548 SEQEGLEKALANAK
+548 
-562 EQQEQQ
+562 
-568 QAQATYQQDLN
+568 
-579 NSQSALSNATNDNKI
+579 
-594 ASADTDYTKN
+594 
-604 QNTAI
+604 
-609 KQDAQNLENTSQQIT
+609 
-624 QDQKDLEQD
+624 
-633 LDKLQQLANSKTG
+633 DKLQQLANATTG
-646 FNEQAFNQAQST
+646 FNQQAFKNAQST
-658 EQQDEQTL
+658 EQQDLQTL
-666 QNEEETFSSEQ
+666 QNEEKTFNSEQ
-677 EGLEKALANAKH
+677 EGLK
-689 TSPTPTKH
+689 
-697 TAQNNPPNKVSPP
+697 
-710 TQNLPTTNVWN
+710 
-721 GVYNFQNQT
+721 
-730 YSKKGIYYIDPNL
+730 
-743 SGQSG
+743 
-748 QSGNTLS
+748 
-755 TYGYLDWF
+755 
-763 TLKNKFSVNA
+763 
-773 NNGTLIIGNNT
+773 
-784 ESANTKGL
+784 
-792 IWIGD
+792 
-797 DKGLVYYNTG
+797 
-807 TFNAAN
+807 
-813 IYLTSNLKTGNGFS
+813 
-827 GEGATLNFNATNRI
+827 
-841 TINQASFDNSDAGAQ
+841 QA
-856 HSYMNFKGSNI
+856 I
-867 NVSGSSFTD
+867 
-876 DTNGGFSFSGNN
+876 
-888 NNSAISFN
+888 
-896 KTKFNQGTYNFTN
+896 
-909 SANLSFNNSNFNQ
+909 
-922 STYNFNSLQSTFNNS
+922 
-937 TFNQGTY
+937 
-944 NFTDNTSFNNDTFNQ
+944 
-959 GTYNFNTSKVS
+959 
-970 FSGANTL
+970 
-977 NSSSP
+977 
-982 FASLK
+982 
-987 GSVSF
+987 
-992 GSGAV
+992 
-997 FNLNQTLNANQTY
+997 
-1010 DILTTNGTI
+1010 
-1019 QYGVYQS
+1019 
-1026 YLWDLINYKGDKAIS
+1026 
-1041 HVEVGNN
+1041 
-1048 TYDVTFDING
+1048 
-1058 QDETLQETFSNKSIT
+1058 
-1073 TQFLGDDLQAKAK
+1073 
-1086 ATYQQD
+1086 
-1092 LNNSQSALSNAT
+1092 
-1104 NDNKI
+1104 
-1109 ASADTGYT
+1109 
-1117 NNQNTT
+1117 
-1123 IKQDAQNL
+1123 
-1131 EHTSQQIAKDEQ
+1131 
-1143 ALQGDLNKLKQ
+1143 
-1154 LANSSFNEQAFNQAQ
+1154 
-1169 SKEQQD
+1169 
-1175 EQTLQNEE
+1175 
-1183 ETFSSEQEGLEKALA
+1183 A

-1203 SPTPTPTPTPTPSP
+1203 SPTPTPT
-1217 TPNPTPTKHT
+1217 KHT
-1227 APNKVP
+1227 APNTPPNKVP

-1254 NQTYSQKGV
+1254 NKTYSQKGI

-1310 VNDNGLIWIGHGGF
+1310 ANDNGLIWIGHGGF
-1324 GYIIGTFNAANI
+1324 GYITGNFNAANI

-1392 ATFDATNN
+1392 AAFDATNN

-1414 KFSFNAKNI
+1414 KFSFSAKNI

-1442 SANAANSL
+1442 SASAANSL
-1450 SFNNSRL
+1450 SFVNSRL

-1495 LLGNTSFT
+1495 LLDNTNFT

-1508 LLNFNGDTT
+1508 LLNFNGNTT

-1530 QTAFKNSL
+1530 QATFKNSL

-1551 SVLNASGAS
+1551 SVLNANGAS

-1581 FFNGATLS
+1581 FFNGGILS

-1614 VLSVSNASSLN
+1614 VLSASNTSSLN
-1625 ANINFQGASQATFG
+1625 ANINFQGASQANFG
-1639 GNTTIDA
+1639 GNTTIDT
-1646 ASFNFDSASSLSFNN
+1646 ASFNFDSASSLGFNN

-1672 YAPSLSKAL
+1672 YAPSLTKAL

-1775 LTIEVLNNPNSASNT
+1775 LTIEVLNNHNSASNT

-1882 LKEMIETNQ
+1882 LKEMIESNQ
-1891 LDNITSINEVLQ
+1891 LDNITNINEVLQ
-1903 LLDRIKI
+1903 LLDKIKI

-1938 VIGATQDHVTNSTS
+1938 VIGTTQDNVTNSTS

-2010 SGNAFESGGSADITF
+2010 SGNAFESGGSADVTF

-2030 LVLNK
+2030 LVLDK

-2081 LGNFVENALIP
+2081 LGNFVENALSP

-2117 LLNNSGVMNAIQ
+2117 LLNNSGVMNEIQ

-2203 VANDLLDEF
+2203 VANDLLNEF
-2212 LGQDVV
+2212 LGQDIV
-2218 KKLES
+2218 KKLEA

-2234 ISQGGLSGIYNQG
+2234 ISQGGLSGVYNQG

-2331 IFASNGVSNINITT
+2331 IFASNDVSNINITT

-2364 KGEICIN
+2364 KGEICVN

-2397 RANNFTFLGVIASNG
+2397 HANNFTFLGVIASNG

-2439 NLTIAN
+2439 NLTITN

-2459 DFTLNQQATLSTNA
+2459 NFTLNQQATLSTNA

-2493 HSVSHA
+2493 HSASHA
-2499 IINAQGIATIMTN
+2499 IINAQGTATIMAN
-2512 YNNPLIQ
+2512 NNNPLIQ
-2519 FNTSSKETGA
+2519 FNTSSKETGT

-2563 NINGKHMVM
+2563 DINGKRMVM

-2583 VSIKDG
+2583 VNIKDG

-2611 VKIAVSNA
+2611 VKIAVSND

-2633 AQIQGIQGVDSIEQ
+2633 AQIQGVQSVDSIDQ
-2647 AGGTQAI
+2647 AGGIQAI

-2694 VIANPNFKNDA
+2694 VIANPDFKNDA

-2786 GTLYGINVGYDRFIK
+2786 GTLYGINIGYDRFIK

-2860 YDPLLSIINQSYRYN
+2860 YDPLLSIINQSYKYN

-2906 YYIGMS
+2906 YYIGLS

-3016 GARFGLDYKDINI
+3016 GARFGLDYKDVNI

>member
-23 ISKKIFKLNPILK
+23 ISKKIFKLNQILK
-36 REKPLKRHK
+36 REKPLSHK
-45 KTKSI
+45 KTKSV
-50 KKPFNKNKSFLK
+50 KKPFNKNRSFLK

-73 LPHLRA
+73 LSHLRA
-79 SECRYWSWWSG
+79 SECRYWSWSSWG
-90 YHDKIESGS
+90 YHDNIESGS

-108 LFSSTQGSGTYYL
+108 LFSSAQGSGTYYL

-150 FGGTGVNGVNV
+150 FGGTGVNGGNL
-161 GYITGTYDAQTINF
+161 GYITGTYDTQTINF

-181 TGNSLSDGGGATL
+181 TGNSFSTGGGATL
-194 NFNATNRIT
+194 NFNAANRIT

-213 AGAQHSYMNFKGSN
+213 AGAQHSYMNFSGSS

-255 FNKTK
+255 FNKTN
-260 FNQGTYNFTNSA
+260 FNQGTYNFSNSA
-272 NLSFNNSNFNQST
+272 NLN
-285 YNFNSLQS
+285 
-293 TFNNSTFNQGTY
+293 FNNSTFSQGTY
-305 NFTDNTSFNN
+305 NFTDNASFNN

-326 TSKVSFSGANTLNS
+326 ASKVSFSGANTLNS

-357 VFNLNQ
+357 IFNLNQ
-363 TLNANQTYD
+363 TLNGNQTYD

-377 GTIQY
+377 KTIQY

-407 NNTYDV
+407 SNTYDV

-428 SNKSIT
+428 NNQSIT

-443 AKAKATYQQDLNNS
+443 AKAQATYQQDLSNS
-457 QSALSNAT
+457 QTALNNAT
-465 NDNKI
+465 SDNKI
-470 ASADTGYTN
+470 ASNDTSYTN
-479 NQNTTIKQDAQN
+479 NQNTTIKKDAQN

-498 IAKDEQALQG
+498 IAKDEQTLQG
-508 DLNKLKQLANSSF
+508 DLDNLKQLAN
-521 NEQAFNQAQ
+521 
-530 SKEQQDEQ
+530 
-538 TLQNEENTFS
+538 
-548 SEQEGLEKALANAK
+548 
-562 EQQEQQ
+562 
-568 QAQATYQQDLN
+568 AT
-579 NSQSALSNATNDNKI
+579 
-594 ASADTDYTKN
+594 
-604 QNTAI
+604 
-609 KQDAQNLENTSQQIT
+609 
-624 QDQKDLEQD
+624 
-633 LDKLQQLANSKTG
+633 TG
-646 FNEQAFNQAQST
+646 FNEQAFKNAQST
-658 EQQDEQTL
+658 EQQDLQTL
-666 QNEEETFSSEQ
+666 QENENTFNSEQ
-677 EGLEKALANAKH
+677 EGLKQAIANAKP
-689 TSPTPTKH
+689 TSPTPTPTKH
-697 TAQNNPPNKVSPP
+697 TAPNTPPNKVSPTPP
-710 TQNLPTTNVWN
+710 TQNLPTTNVWS
-721 GVYNFQNQT
+721 GVYWLQNQT
-730 YSKKGIYYIDPNL
+730 YSQKGIYYIDPNL

-748 QSGNTLS
+748 QSGNTL
-755 TYGYLDWF
+755 
-763 TLKNKFSVNA
+763 N
-773 NNGTLIIGNNT
+773 
-784 ESANTKGL
+784 
-792 IWIGD
+792 
-797 DKGLVYYNTG
+797 
-807 TFNAAN
+807 
-813 IYLTSNLKTGNGFS
+813 
-827 GEGATLNFNATNRI
+827 
-841 TINQASFDNSDAGAQ
+841 
-856 HSYMNFKGSNI
+856 
-867 NVSGSSFTD
+867 
-876 DTNGGFSFSGNN
+876 
-888 NNSAISFN
+888 
-896 KTKFNQGTYNFTN
+896 
-909 SANLSFNNSNFNQ
+909 
-922 STYNFNSLQSTFNNS
+922 
-937 TFNQGTY
+937 
-944 NFTDNTSFNNDTFNQ
+944 
-959 GTYNFNTSKVS
+959 
-970 FSGANTL
+970 
-977 NSSSP
+977 
-982 FASLK
+982 
-987 GSVSF
+987 
-992 GSGAV
+992 
-997 FNLNQTLNANQTY
+997 
-1010 DILTTNGTI
+1010 
-1019 QYGVYQS
+1019 
-1026 YLWDLINYKGDKAIS
+1026 
-1041 HVEVGNN
+1041 
-1048 TYDVTFDING
+1048 
-1058 QDETLQETFSNKSIT
+1058 
-1073 TQFLGDDLQAKAK
+1073 
-1086 ATYQQD
+1086 
-1092 LNNSQSALSNAT
+1092 
-1104 NDNKI
+1104 
-1109 ASADTGYT
+1109 
-1117 NNQNTT
+1117 
-1123 IKQDAQNL
+1123 
-1131 EHTSQQIAKDEQ
+1131 
-1143 ALQGDLNKLKQ
+1143 
-1154 LANSSFNEQAFNQAQ
+1154 
-1169 SKEQQD
+1169 
-1175 EQTLQNEE
+1175 
-1183 ETFSSEQEGLEKALA
+1183 
-1198 NAKPA
+1198 
-1203 SPTPTPTPTPTPSP
+1203 
-1217 TPNPTPTKHT
+1217 
-1227 APNKVP
+1227 
-1233 PTPPTQNLPTTNVWN
+1233 
-1248 GVYWLQ
+1248 
-1254 NQTYSQKGV
+1254 
-1263 YYIDPNLSGQSGQSA
+1263 
-1278 NTLSTYTANLLGR
+1278 TYTANLLGR

-1324 GYIIGTFNAANI
+1324 GYITGTFNAANI

-1392 ATFDATNN
+1392 AAFDATNN

-1431 GFTNPGGSSVI
+1431 GFTNPGGSSAI

-1481 LYSRGTSNFNATTQ
+1481 LYSRGASNFNATTQ
-1495 LLGNTSFT
+1495 LLGNTSFA

-1530 QTAFKNSL
+1530 QAAFKNSL

-1551 SVLNASGAS
+1551 SVLNANGAS
-1560 AFNNQA
+1560 VFNNQA

-1581 FFNGATLS
+1581 FFNGGILS

-1614 VLSVSNASSLN
+1614 VLSASNTSSLN
-1625 ANINFQGASQATFG
+1625 ANINFQGASQANFG
-1639 GNTTIDA
+1639 GNTTIDT
-1646 ASFNFDSASSLSFNN
+1646 ASFNFDSASSLGFNN

-1799 NYQAS
+1799 NYQVS

-1882 LKEMIETNQ
+1882 LKEMIESNQ

-1903 LLDRIKI
+1903 LLDKIKI

-1938 VIGATQDHVTNSTS
+1938 VIGATQDNVTNSTS

-1965 ALDSATCSSFR
+1965 TLDSATCSSFR

-2005 TGTLG
+2005 TGTVG
-2010 SGNAFESGGSADITF
+2010 SANAFESGGSADVTF

-2067 LSQMAMEKIKQAGG
+2067 LSQVAMEKIKQAGG
-2081 LGNFVENALIP
+2081 LGNFVENALSP
-2092 LSKELPSSLQNETL
+2092 LSKELPASLQNETL

-2117 LLNNSGVMNAIQ
+2117 LLNNSGVMNEIQ

-2167 NFIGGYMDASELSSI
+2167 NFIGGYIDASELSSI

-2203 VANDLLDEF
+2203 VANDLLNEF

-2234 ISQGGLSGIYNQG
+2234 ISQGGLSGVYNQG
-2247 LGSVLPPSLQNALKE
+2247 LGSVLPLPLQNALKE

-2388 TPTNESLSV
+2388 TPTDESLSV
-2397 RANNFTFLGVIASNG
+2397 HANNFTFLGTIASNG

-2439 NLTIAN
+2439 NLTITN

-2459 DFTLNQQATLSTNA
+2459 NFTLNQQATLSTNA

-2493 HSVSHA
+2493 HSASHA
-2499 IINAQGIATIMTN
+2499 IINAQGAATIMAN
-2512 YNNPLIQ
+2512 NNNPLIQ
-2519 FNTSSKETGA
+2519 FNTSSKETGT

-2535 AKAIYYGYNDQITG
+2535 TKAIYYGYNDQITG
-2549 GSSLDN
+2549 GNSLAD

-2563 NINGKHMVM
+2563 DINGKHMVM

-2611 VKIAVSNA
+2611 VKIAVSND

-2633 AQIQGIQGVDSIEQ
+2633 AQIQGTQGVDSIDQ

-2694 VIANPNFKNDA
+2694 VIANPDFKNDA

-2737 RLEALKNKRFADAI
+2737 RLESLKNKRFADAI

-2786 GTLYGINVGYDRFIK
+2786 GTLYGINIGYDRFIK

-2860 YDPLLSIINQSYRYN
+2860 YDPLLSIINQSYKYD

-2906 YYIGMS
+2906 YYIGLS

-3016 GARFGLDYKDINI
+3016 GARFGLNYKDINI

>member
-11 KFISKGSFKLNK
+11 KFILKGSFKLNK
-23 ISKKIFKLNPILK
+23 ISKKIFKLNLILK
-36 REKPLKRHK
+36 REKPLKCHK

-73 LPHLRA
+73 LSHLRA
-79 SECRYWSWWSG
+79 SECRYWSWSSWG
-90 YHDKIESGS
+90 YHDTIESGS
-99 NSPTHNSYC
+99 DSPTHNSYC
-108 LFSSTQGSGTYYL
+108 LFNSAQGSGTYYL

-132 SFTQKFNNGTL
+132 SFTQKFNNGAL

-150 FGGTGVNGVNV
+150 FGGTGVNGDDV
-161 GYITGTYDAQTINF
+161 GYITGTYDAQTIDF

-181 TGNSLSDGGGATL
+181 TGNSYSTGGGATL
-194 NFNATNRIT
+194 NFNATNHIT
-203 INQASFDNSD
+203 INQANFDNGD
-213 AGAQHSYMNFKGSN
+213 AGTQHSYMNFSGSN
-227 INVSGSSFTDDTNGG
+227 INVISSSFTDDTNGG
-242 FSFSGNNNNSAIS
+242 FSFSGNGANSNLS
-255 FNKTK
+255 FNKTN
-260 FNQGTYNFTNSA
+260 FNQGTYKFTNSA
-272 NLSFNNSNFNQST
+272 NLS
-285 YNFNSLQS
+285 
-293 TFNNSTFNQGTY
+293 FNNSTFNQGTY
-305 NFTDNTSFNN
+305 NFNSTQSVFENSNFNRGTYSFTDNTGLNFNN
-315 DTFNQGTYNFN
+315 DTFNQGTYSFN
-326 TSKVSFSGANTLNS
+326 ASKVSFSGTNTLNS

-357 VFNLNQ
+357 IFNLNQ
-363 TLNANQTYD
+363 TLNTNQTYD

-407 NNTYDV
+407 SNTYDV

-428 SNKSIT
+428 NNQAIT

-443 AKAKATYQQDLNNS
+443 AKAKATYQQDLTGS
-457 QSALSNAT
+457 QTALNNAT
-465 NDNKI
+465 SDNKI
-470 ASADTGYTN
+470 ANSDTDYTK
-479 NQNTTIKQDAQN
+479 NQNATIAKDAQN
-491 LEHTSQQ
+491 LENTSQQ
-498 IAKDEQALQG
+498 IAKDEQAL
-508 DLNKLKQLANSSF
+508 
-521 NEQAFNQAQ
+521 
-530 SKEQQDEQ
+530 
-538 TLQNEENTFS
+538 
-548 SEQEGLEKALANAK
+548 
-562 EQQEQQ
+562 
-568 QAQATYQQDLN
+568 
-579 NSQSALSNATNDNKI
+579 
-594 ASADTDYTKN
+594 
-604 QNTAI
+604 
-609 KQDAQNLENTSQQIT
+609 
-624 QDQKDLEQD
+624 EQD
-633 LDKLQQLANSKTG
+633 LDKLNQLANSPTG
-646 FNEQAFNQAQST
+646 FNQQAFNQTQST

-666 QNEEETFSSEQ
+666 QNDENTFNTEQ
-677 EGLEKALANAKH
+677 EGLKQAIANAKH
-689 TSPTPTKH
+689 TSPTPAPTKH
-697 TAQNNPPNKVSPP
+697 TAQNTPP
-710 TQNLPTTNVWN
+710 
-721 GVYNFQNQT
+721 
-730 YSKKGIYYIDPNL
+730 
-743 SGQSG
+743 
-748 QSGNTLS
+748 
-755 TYGYLDWF
+755 
-763 TLKNKFSVNA
+763 
-773 NNGTLIIGNNT
+773 
-784 ESANTKGL
+784 
-792 IWIGD
+792 
-797 DKGLVYYNTG
+797 
-807 TFNAAN
+807 
-813 IYLTSNLKTGNGFS
+813 
-827 GEGATLNFNATNRI
+827 
-841 TINQASFDNSDAGAQ
+841 
-856 HSYMNFKGSNI
+856 
-867 NVSGSSFTD
+867 
-876 DTNGGFSFSGNN
+876 
-888 NNSAISFN
+888 
-896 KTKFNQGTYNFTN
+896 
-909 SANLSFNNSNFNQ
+909 
-922 STYNFNSLQSTFNNS
+922 
-937 TFNQGTY
+937 
-944 NFTDNTSFNNDTFNQ
+944 
-959 GTYNFNTSKVS
+959 
-970 FSGANTL
+970 
-977 NSSSP
+977 
-982 FASLK
+982 
-987 GSVSF
+987 
-992 GSGAV
+992 
-997 FNLNQTLNANQTY
+997 
-1010 DILTTNGTI
+1010 
-1019 QYGVYQS
+1019 
-1026 YLWDLINYKGDKAIS
+1026 
-1041 HVEVGNN
+1041 
-1048 TYDVTFDING
+1048 
-1058 QDETLQETFSNKSIT
+1058 
-1073 TQFLGDDLQAKAK
+1073 
-1086 ATYQQD
+1086 
-1092 LNNSQSALSNAT
+1092 SQ
-1104 NDNKI
+1104 
-1109 ASADTGYT
+1109 
-1117 NNQNTT
+1117 
-1123 IKQDAQNL
+1123 
-1131 EHTSQQIAKDEQ
+1131 
-1143 ALQGDLNKLKQ
+1143 
-1154 LANSSFNEQAFNQAQ
+1154 
-1169 SKEQQD
+1169 
-1175 EQTLQNEE
+1175 
-1183 ETFSSEQEGLEKALA
+1183 
-1198 NAKPA
+1198 
-1203 SPTPTPTPTPTPSP
+1203 
-1217 TPNPTPTKHT
+1217 
-1227 APNKVP
+1227 VP
-1233 PTPPTQNLPTTNVWN
+1233 PTPPTQNLPTTNVWD
-1248 GVYWLQ
+1248 GVYNLQ

-1263 YYIDPNLSGQSGQSA
+1263 YYIDPNLSGQSGQSG
-1278 NTLSTYTANLLGR
+1278 NTLSTYTANLFGR

-1324 GYIIGTFNAANI
+1324 GYITGTFNAANI
-1336 YLTNNFKTGEGVSG
+1336 YLTNNFKTGEGVSN

-1400 ISVTNSSF
+1400 ISVTDSSF

-1414 KFSFNAKNI
+1414 KFSFSAKNI

-1431 GFTNPGGSSVI
+1431 GFTNPGGSSTI

-1457 NGGAVYNLWA
+1457 NGGAIYNLQA

-1530 QTAFKNSL
+1530 QATFKNSL

-1551 SVLNASGAS
+1551 SVLNANGSS

-1581 FFNGATLS
+1581 FFNGGILS

-1614 VLSVSNASSLN
+1614 VLSASNTSSLN
-1625 ANINFQGASQATFG
+1625 ANINFQGASQANFG
-1639 GNTTIDA
+1639 GNTTIDT

-1672 YAPSLSKAL
+1672 YAPSLTKAL
-1681 MSVSGQF
+1681 ISVSGQF

-1858 IYNKGFSSGN
+1858 IYNKGFSSEN

-1882 LKEMIETNQ
+1882 LKEMIESNQ
-1891 LDNITSINEVLQ
+1891 LDNITNINEVLQ
-1903 LLDRIKI
+1903 LLDKIKI
-1910 TPAQKQ
+1910 TQAQKQ

-1938 VIGATQDHVTNSTS
+1938 IIGATQDNVTNSTS

-1997 FKAKSIYI
+1997 FKAKSVYI
-2005 TGTLG
+2005 TGTVG
-2010 SGNAFESGGSADITF
+2010 SGNAFESGGSADVTF

-2081 LGNFVENALIP
+2081 LGNFIENALSP
-2092 LSKELPSSLQNETL
+2092 LSKELPASLQNETL

-2117 LLNNSGVMNAIQ
+2117 LLNNSGVMNEIQ

-2147 IENYLAKQSLK
+2147 IENYIAKQSLK

-2167 NFIGGYMDASELSSI
+2167 NFIGGYIDASELSSI
-2182 LSVIL
+2182 LSVVL
-2187 KDITNPPTSLQ
+2187 KDITNPPTSLK

-2234 ISQGGLSGIYNQG
+2234 ISQGGLSGVYNQG
-2247 LGSVLPPSLQNALKE
+2247 LGSVLPLSLQNALKE

-2397 RANNFTFLGVIASNG
+2397 RANNFTFLGTIASNG

-2439 NLTIAN
+2439 NLTITN

-2473 SGLNVMGNF
+2473 SGLDVMGNF
-2482 NSYGDLVFNLS
+2482 NSYGDLVFNLN
-2493 HSVSHA
+2493 HSASHA
-2499 IINAQGIATIMTN
+2499 IINAQGTATIMA
-2512 YNNPLIQ
+2512 NNNSPLIQ
-2519 FNTSSKETGA
+2519 FNTSSKETGT

-2549 GSSLDN
+2549 GNSLAD

-2563 NINGKHMVM
+2563 DINGKHMVM

-2583 VSIKDG
+2583 VNIKDG

-2611 VKIAVSNA
+2611 VKIAVSND

-2633 AQIQGIQGVDSIEQ
+2633 AQIQGTQGVDSIDQ
-2647 AGGTQAI
+2647 VGGAQAI

-2786 GTLYGINVGYDRFIK
+2786 GTLYGINIGYDRFIK

-2860 YDPLLSIINQSYRYN
+2860 YDPLLSIINQSYKYD

-2906 YYIGMS
+2906 YYIGLS

-2975 VRFIGNNTLSYRD
+2975 VRFIGNNTLSYRN

>member
-1 MAFKKAGLIS
+1 MAFKKARLIS
-11 KFISKGSFKLNK
+11 RFISKGSFKLNK
-23 ISKKIFKLNPILK
+23 ISKKIFTLNQILK

-50 KKPFNKNKSFLK
+50 EKPFNKNKSFLK

-73 LPHLRA
+73 LSHLRA
-79 SECRYWSWWSG
+79 NECRYWSWPSWS
-90 YHDKIESGS
+90 YQDNIESGS

-108 LFSSTQGSGTYYL
+108 LFSSAQGSGTYYL

-143 NVGGNIR
+143 DIGGNIR
-150 FGGTGVNGVNV
+150 FGGTGINGGDV
-161 GYITGTYDAQTINF
+161 GYITGTYDAQTMNF

-181 TGNSLSDGGGATL
+181 TGNSYADGGGATL
-194 NFNATNRIT
+194 NFNATNNIT

-213 AGAQHSYMNFKGSN
+213 AGTQHSYMNFKGSN
-227 INVSGSSFTDDTNGG
+227 IKISGSNFKDDTDGG
-242 FSFSGNNNNSAIS
+242 FNFSGNNNNSAIS
-255 FNKTK
+255 FDQTN
-260 FNQGTYNFTNSA
+260 FNQGTYNFSNSA
-272 NLSFNNSNFNQST
+272 TLSFDNSSFNQGA
-285 YNFNSLQS
+285 YNFNDSV
-293 TFNNSTFNQGTY
+293 
-305 NFTDNTSFNN
+305 SFNN
-315 DTFNQGTYNFN
+315 DTFNQDTYNFN
-326 TSKVSFSGANTLNS
+326 TSKVSFSGINTLNS

-351 SFGSGA
+351 SFGSNA
-357 VFNLNQ
+357 IFNLNQ
-363 TLNANQTYD
+363 TLNNNQTYD

-377 GTIQY
+377 GAIQY

-428 SNKSIT
+428 NNQSII
-434 TQFLGDDLQ
+434 TQFLGDNLQ
-443 AKAKATYQQDLNNS
+443 QQAQQTYQEDVNNS
-457 QSALSNAT
+457 QNALRGATSDNTIANNDTSYTQSKNAT
-465 NDNKI
+465 VAKDAQSLENTNQQIQKDEQALEKDLAQIKELANSTTGFNEQAFTQAQKQEQQEEQALQNDENAFNTEQDSLNKAIQQAQAQQQKQEQAQAQETYQEDVANSQNALNGVTSDKEI
-470 ASADTGYTN
+470 ASADTSYTQSSN
-479 NQNTTIKQDAQN
+479 PTI
-491 LEHTSQQ
+491 
-498 IAKDEQALQG
+498 
-508 DLNKLKQLANSSF
+508 LK
-521 NEQAFNQAQ
+521 
-530 SKEQQDEQ
+530 
-538 TLQNEENTFS
+538 
-548 SEQEGLEKALANAK
+548 
-562 EQQEQQ
+562 
-568 QAQATYQQDLN
+568 
-579 NSQSALSNATNDNKI
+579 
-594 ASADTDYTKN
+594 
-604 QNTAI
+604 
-609 KQDAQNLENTSQQIT
+609 DAQNLENTNQKIQQDE
-624 QDQKDLEQD
+624 QALEKDLAQI
-633 LDKLQQLANSKTG
+633 KQLANSTTG
-646 FNEQAFNQAQST
+646 FNEQAFTQAQKQ
-658 EQQDEQTL
+658 EQQEEQTL
-666 QNEEETFSSEQ
+666 QNDENAFNTEQ
-677 EGLEKALANAKH
+677 EGLKQAIANAKH
-689 TSPTPTKH
+689 VSPTPNPTPSPTPTPTKH
-697 TAQNNPPNKVSPP
+697 TAPNTPPSQVPP
-710 TQNLPTTNVWN
+710 TPPSQNLPKTNVWS
-721 GVYNFQNQT
+721 GVYWLQNKT
-730 YSKKGIYYIDPNL
+730 YSNKGIYYIDPNL

-755 TYGYLDWF
+755 TY
-763 TLKNKFSVNA
+763 
-773 NNGTLIIGNNT
+773 
-784 ESANTKGL
+784 
-792 IWIGD
+792 
-797 DKGLVYYNTG
+797 
-807 TFNAAN
+807 
-813 IYLTSNLKTGNGFS
+813 
-827 GEGATLNFNATNRI
+827 
-841 TINQASFDNSDAGAQ
+841 
-856 HSYMNFKGSNI
+856 
-867 NVSGSSFTD
+867 
-876 DTNGGFSFSGNN
+876 
-888 NNSAISFN
+888 
-896 KTKFNQGTYNFTN
+896 
-909 SANLSFNNSNFNQ
+909 
-922 STYNFNSLQSTFNNS
+922 
-937 TFNQGTY
+937 
-944 NFTDNTSFNNDTFNQ
+944 
-959 GTYNFNTSKVS
+959 
-970 FSGANTL
+970 
-977 NSSSP
+977 
-982 FASLK
+982 
-987 GSVSF
+987 
-992 GSGAV
+992 
-997 FNLNQTLNANQTY
+997 
-1010 DILTTNGTI
+1010 
-1019 QYGVYQS
+1019 
-1026 YLWDLINYKGDKAIS
+1026 
-1041 HVEVGNN
+1041 
-1048 TYDVTFDING
+1048 
-1058 QDETLQETFSNKSIT
+1058 
-1073 TQFLGDDLQAKAK
+1073 
-1086 ATYQQD
+1086 
-1092 LNNSQSALSNAT
+1092 
-1104 NDNKI
+1104 
-1109 ASADTGYT
+1109 
-1117 NNQNTT
+1117 
-1123 IKQDAQNL
+1123 
-1131 EHTSQQIAKDEQ
+1131 
-1143 ALQGDLNKLKQ
+1143 
-1154 LANSSFNEQAFNQAQ
+1154 
-1169 SKEQQD
+1169 
-1175 EQTLQNEE
+1175 
-1183 ETFSSEQEGLEKALA
+1183 
-1198 NAKPA
+1198 
-1203 SPTPTPTPTPTPSP
+1203 
-1217 TPNPTPTKHT
+1217 
-1227 APNKVP
+1227 
-1233 PTPPTQNLPTTNVWN
+1233 
-1248 GVYWLQ
+1248 
-1254 NQTYSQKGV
+1254 
-1263 YYIDPNLSGQSGQSA
+1263 
-1278 NTLSTYTANLLGR
+1278 TANLLGR
-1291 SFGVNIQNG
+1291 SFGVNANNG

-1324 GYIIGTFNAANI
+1324 GYITGTFSVANI
-1336 YLTNNFKTGEGVSG
+1336 YLTNNFKTGEGVSN

-1367 MDGLNYNDAETV
+1367 MDGLNYNNAETV

-1392 ATFDATNN
+1392 TTFDATNN

-1414 KFSFNAKNI
+1414 KFSFSAENI

-1431 GFTNPGGSSVI
+1431 GFTNPGGSSTI
-1442 SANAANSL
+1442 SANASNSL
-1450 SFNNSRL
+1450 SFIDSRL
-1457 NGGAVYNLWA
+1457 NGGAVYNLQA

-1508 LLNFNGDTT
+1508 FLNFNGDTT

-1530 QTAFKNSL
+1530 QAAFKNSL

-1551 SVLNASGAS
+1551 SVLNASGTS

-1566 SLNIYNGSQATFNSL
+1566 SLNIYNGSQAVFSSL
-1581 FFNGATLS
+1581 FFNGGTLS
-1589 LNANSKLNASSA
+1589 LNANSKLNASNA

-1614 VLSVSNASSLN
+1614 VLNANNTSSLN
-1625 ANINFQGASQATFG
+1625 ANINFQGASQADFG
-1639 GNTTIDA
+1639 GNTTIDT
-1646 ASFNFDSASSLSFNN
+1646 ASFNFDSASSLNFNN

-1672 YAPSLSKAL
+1672 YAPSLTKAL

-1833 TPKGSQTPQTPGT
+1833 TPKGSQTPQAPGT

-1858 IYNKGFSSGN
+1858 IYNKGFSSEN

-1882 LKEMIETNQ
+1882 LKEMIESNQ
-1891 LDNITSINEVLQ
+1891 LDNITNINEVLQ
-1903 LLDRIKI
+1903 LLDKIKI
-1910 TPAQKQ
+1910 TQAQKQ

-1930 QTFSNGNL
+1930 QTFNNGNL
-1938 VIGATQDHVTNSTS
+1938 VIGATQDNVTNSTS

-2005 TGTLG
+2005 TGTIG
-2010 SGNAFESGGSADITF
+2010 SGNAFESGGSADVTF

-2081 LGNFVENALIP
+2081 LGNFIENALSP
-2092 LSKELPSSLQNETL
+2092 LSKELPASLQDETL
-2106 GQLIGQNNLDN
+2106 GQLIGQNNLDD
-2117 LLNNSGVMNAIQ
+2117 LLNNSGVMNEIQ
-2129 NIISKKLSIFG
+2129 NIISQKLSIFG
-2140 NFVTPSI
+2140 NFVTPSV

-2167 NFIGGYMDASELSSI
+2167 NFIGGYIDASEISSI

-2203 VANDLLDEF
+2203 VANDLLNEF

-2223 QGLVSNIINNI
+2223 QGLVSNIINNV
-2234 ISQGGLSGIYNQG
+2234 ISQGGLSGVYNQG

-2382 STNSSV
+2382 PANSSV

-2397 RANNFTFLGVIASNG
+2397 HANNFTFLGAIASNG

-2418 VKNNSVIG
+2418 VTNNSVIG

-2439 NLTIAN
+2439 NLTITN
-2445 AFNNASN
+2445 AFDNASN

-2459 DFTLNQQATLSTNA
+2459 NFTLNQQATLSTNA

-2499 IINAQGIATIMTN
+2499 IINTQGTATIMAN
-2512 YNNPLIQ
+2512 NNPLIQ
-2519 FNTSSKETGA
+2519 FNAYSKEAGT

-2535 AKAIYYGYNDQITG
+2535 AKAIYYGYNNQITG

-2555 YLKLYTLI
+2555 YLKLYALI
-2563 NINGKHMVM
+2563 DINGKHMVM

-2583 VSIKDG
+2583 VSVKDG
-2589 GLIVGFKDSQNQ
+2589 GLVVGFKDSQNQ

-2611 VKIAVSNA
+2611 VKIAVSND
-2619 PINNLQAPTLKQYI
+2619 PINNPQAPTLKQYI
-2633 AQIQGIQGVDSIEQ
+2633 AQIQGVQSVDSIDQ
-2647 AGGTQAI
+2647 AGGNQAI

-2677 STKDL
+2677 SVKDL

-2726 TSTFASADFHE
+2726 TSTFARSDFLE
-2737 RLEALKNKRFADAI
+2737 RLEALKNKRFTDAI

-2778 ASFINGGT
+2778 ASFISGGT

-2824 SSNVNMGVYSRAFIK
+2824 SSNVNVGVYSRAFIK

-2860 YDPLLSIINQSYRYN
+2860 YDPLLSIINQSYRYD

-2895 VIFKPQIGLAY
+2895 VIFKPQVGLSY
-2906 YYIGMS
+2906 YYIGLS

>member
-1 MAFKKAGLIS
+1 MAFKKVRLIS

-23 ISKKIFKLNPILK
+23 ISKKIFTLNQILK

-45 KTKSI
+45 KALKSI
-50 KKPFNKNKSFLK
+50 KKLSNKNKSFLK
-62 ASVLLIGALGG
+62 VSVLLIGALGG
-73 LPHLRA
+73 LSHLRA
-79 SECRYWSWWSG
+79 NECRYWSWSSWN
-90 YHDKIESGS
+90 YQDNIESGP

-108 LFSSTQGSGTYYL
+108 LFSSAQGSGTYYL

-132 SFTQKFNNGTL
+132 SFTQKFNGGTL
-143 NVGGNIR
+143 DIGGNIR
-150 FGGTGVNGVNV
+150 FGGTGINGGDV
-161 GYITGTYDAQTINF
+161 GYITGAYDAQTMNF
-175 NSSRIT
+175 NSSHII
-181 TGNSLSDGGGATL
+181 TGNSYADGGGATL
-194 NFNATNRIT
+194 NFNATNNLT

-213 AGAQHSYMNFKGSN
+213 AGTQKSYMNFKGSN
-227 INVSGSSFTDDTNGG
+227 IKVSGSSFTDDTNGG

-255 FNKTK
+255 FNQTS
-260 FNQGTYNFTNSA
+260 FNQGAYNFSNSTT
-272 NLSFNNSNFNQST
+272 LSFNNSNFNQ
-285 YNFNSLQS
+285 
-293 TFNNSTFNQGTY
+293 GTY
-305 NFTDNTSFNN
+305 DFNDNASFNN

-326 TSKVSFSGANTLNS
+326 DSVSFNNNTFNQGTYSFNTNKVSFSGINTLNS

-351 SFGSGA
+351 SFGSDA

-363 TLNANQTYD
+363 TLNNNQTYD

-377 GTIQY
+377 GAIQY

-413 TFDINGQDETLQETF
+413 TFDIDGQDETLQETF
-428 SNKSIT
+428 NKQSII

-443 AKAKATYQQDLNNS
+443 QQAQKTYQEDVANS
-457 QSALSNAT
+457 QNALNKVTSDNTIAN
-465 NDNKI
+465 NDT
-470 ASADTGYTN
+470 SYTN
-479 NQNTTIKQDAQN
+479 NKNTTIATDAQT
-491 LEHTSQQ
+491 LESTNQQ
-498 IAKDEQALQG
+498 IQKDEQALEK
-508 DLNKLKQLANSSF
+508 DLAQIKQLANS
-521 NEQAFNQAQ
+521 
-530 SKEQQDEQ
+530 
-538 TLQNEENTFS
+538 T
-548 SEQEGLEKALANAK
+548 
-562 EQQEQQ
+562 
-568 QAQATYQQDLN
+568 
-579 NSQSALSNATNDNKI
+579 
-594 ASADTDYTKN
+594 
-604 QNTAI
+604 
-609 KQDAQNLENTSQQIT
+609 
-624 QDQKDLEQD
+624 
-633 LDKLQQLANSKTG
+633 TG
-646 FNEQAFNQAQST
+646 FNEQAFNQAQKQ

-666 QNEEETFSSEQ
+666 QNDENAFNTEQ
-677 EGLEKALANAKH
+677 EGLKQAIANAKH
-689 TSPTPTKH
+689 VSPT
-697 TAQNNPPNKVSPP
+697 
-710 TQNLPTTNVWN
+710 
-721 GVYNFQNQT
+721 
-730 YSKKGIYYIDPNL
+730 
-743 SGQSG
+743 
-748 QSGNTLS
+748 
-755 TYGYLDWF
+755 
-763 TLKNKFSVNA
+763 
-773 NNGTLIIGNNT
+773 
-784 ESANTKGL
+784 
-792 IWIGD
+792 
-797 DKGLVYYNTG
+797 
-807 TFNAAN
+807 
-813 IYLTSNLKTGNGFS
+813 
-827 GEGATLNFNATNRI
+827 
-841 TINQASFDNSDAGAQ
+841 
-856 HSYMNFKGSNI
+856 
-867 NVSGSSFTD
+867 
-876 DTNGGFSFSGNN
+876 
-888 NNSAISFN
+888 
-896 KTKFNQGTYNFTN
+896 
-909 SANLSFNNSNFNQ
+909 
-922 STYNFNSLQSTFNNS
+922 
-937 TFNQGTY
+937 
-944 NFTDNTSFNNDTFNQ
+944 
-959 GTYNFNTSKVS
+959 
-970 FSGANTL
+970 
-977 NSSSP
+977 
-982 FASLK
+982 
-987 GSVSF
+987 
-992 GSGAV
+992 
-997 FNLNQTLNANQTY
+997 
-1010 DILTTNGTI
+1010 
-1019 QYGVYQS
+1019 
-1026 YLWDLINYKGDKAIS
+1026 
-1041 HVEVGNN
+1041 
-1048 TYDVTFDING
+1048 
-1058 QDETLQETFSNKSIT
+1058 
-1073 TQFLGDDLQAKAK
+1073 
-1086 ATYQQD
+1086 
-1092 LNNSQSALSNAT
+1092 
-1104 NDNKI
+1104 
-1109 ASADTGYT
+1109 
-1117 NNQNTT
+1117 
-1123 IKQDAQNL
+1123 
-1131 EHTSQQIAKDEQ
+1131 
-1143 ALQGDLNKLKQ
+1143 
-1154 LANSSFNEQAFNQAQ
+1154 
-1169 SKEQQD
+1169 
-1175 EQTLQNEE
+1175 
-1183 ETFSSEQEGLEKALA
+1183 
-1198 NAKPA
+1198 
-1203 SPTPTPTPTPTPSP
+1203 
-1217 TPNPTPTKHT
+1217 PTPTKHT
-1227 APNKVP
+1227 APNTPPSQVP
-1233 PTPPTQNLPTTNVWN
+1233 PTPPSQNPPAENVWSE
-1248 GVYWLQ
+1248 VYWLQ
-1254 NQTYSQKGV
+1254 NQTYSNKGV

-1278 NTLSTYTANLLGR
+1278 NTLSTYTANLFGR

-1324 GYIIGTFNAANI
+1324 GYITGTFNAANI
-1336 YLTNNFKTGEGVSG
+1336 YLTNNFKTGEGVSN

-1367 MDGLNYNDAETV
+1367 MDGLNYNNAETV
-1379 TKMIQTGASQHSY
+1379 TKMIQTEASQHSY
-1392 ATFDATNN
+1392 AAFDATNN
-1400 ISVTNSSF
+1400 ISVTDSNF

-1414 KFSFNAKNI
+1414 KFSFSAENI

-1431 GFTNPGGSSVI
+1431 GFTNPGGSSTI
-1442 SANAANSL
+1442 SANASNSL
-1450 SFNNSRL
+1450 SFIDSRL
-1457 NGGAVYNLWA
+1457 NGGAIYNLQA

-1508 LLNFNGDTT
+1508 FLNFNGDTT

-1530 QTAFKNSL
+1530 QAAFKNSL

-1551 SVLNASGAS
+1551 SVLNANGAS
-1560 AFNNQA
+1560 AFSNQA

-1581 FFNGATLS
+1581 FFNGGTLS
-1589 LNANSKLNASSA
+1589 LNANSKLNASNA

-1614 VLSVSNASSLN
+1614 VLNANNTSSLN
-1625 ANINFQGASQATFG
+1625 ANINFQGTSQADFG
-1639 GNTTIDA
+1639 GNTTIDT
-1646 ASFNFDSASSLSFNN
+1646 ASFNFDSASSLNFNN

-1672 YAPSLSKAL
+1672 YVPSLTKAL

-1742 NATYSDNNNI
+1742 NATYSDNDNI

-1858 IYNKGFSSGN
+1858 IYNKGFSSEN

-1882 LKEMIETNQ
+1882 LKEMIESNQ
-1891 LDNITSINEVLQ
+1891 LDNITNINEVLQ
-1903 LLDRIKI
+1903 LLDKIKI
-1910 TPAQKQ
+1910 TQAQKQ

-1930 QTFSNGNL
+1930 QTFNNGNL
-1938 VIGATQDHVTNSTS
+1938 VIGATQDNVTNSTS

-1958 NGYSSPC
+1958 NGYSSHC

-1997 FKAKSIYI
+1997 FKAKGIYI
-2005 TGTLG
+2005 TGTIG
-2010 SGNAFESGGSADITF
+2010 SGNAFESGGSADVTF

-2041 ATDNIFNLLGQEGID
+2041 ATDNIFNLLGQKGINE
-2056 KIFNQGNLANV
+2056 IFNQGNLANV
-2067 LSQMAMEKIKQAGG
+2067 LSQVAMEKIKQAGG
-2081 LGNFVENALIP
+2081 LGNFIENALSP
-2092 LSKELPSSLQNETL
+2092 LSKELPSSLQDETL

-2117 LLNNSGVMNAIQ
+2117 LLNNSGVMNEIQ
-2129 NIISKKLSIFG
+2129 NIISQKLSIFG

-2167 NFIGGYMDASELSSI
+2167 NFIGGYIDASELSSI

-2203 VANDLLDEF
+2203 VANDLLNEF

-2223 QGLVSNIINNI
+2223 QGLVSNIINSI
-2234 ISQGGLSGIYNQG
+2234 ISQGGLSGVYNQG
-2247 LGSVLPPSLQNALKE
+2247 LGSVLSPSLQNALKE

-2364 KGEICIN
+2364 KGEICVN
-2371 LANCPTTKNSS
+2371 LANCPTTKNGS

-2388 TPTNESLSV
+2388 TPTNETLSV
-2397 RANNFTFLGVIASNG
+2397 RANNFTFLGAIASSG

-2418 VKNNSVIG
+2418 VTNNSVIG

-2439 NLTIAN
+2439 NLTITN
-2445 AFNNASN
+2445 AFNNASH

-2459 DFTLNQQATLSTNA
+2459 NFTLNQQATLSTNA
-2473 SGLNVMGNF
+2473 NGLNVMGNF

-2499 IINAQGIATIMTN
+2499 IINTQGTATIMAN
-2512 YNNPLIQ
+2512 DNNPLIQ
-2519 FNTSSKETGA
+2519 FNASSKEVGT

-2535 AKAIYYGYNDQITG
+2535 AKAIYYGYNNQITG

-2555 YLKLYTLI
+2555 YLKLYALI
-2563 NINGKHMVM
+2563 DINGKHMVM

-2583 VSIKDG
+2583 VSVKDG
-2589 GLIVGFKDSQNQ
+2589 GLVVGFKDSQNQ

-2611 VKIAVSNA
+2611 VKIAVSND

-2633 AQIQGIQGVDSIEQ
+2633 AQIQGVQSVDSIDQ
-2647 AGGTQAI
+2647 AGGNQAI

-2726 TSTFASADFHE
+2726 TSTFARSDFLE

-2778 ASFINGGT
+2778 ASFISGGT

-2824 SSNVNMGVYSRAFIK
+2824 SSNVNVGVYSRAFIK

-2846 LNETWGYNK
+2846 LNETWGYNR

-2860 YDPLLSIINQSYRYN
+2860 YDPLLSIINQSYRYD

-2895 VIFKPQIGLAY
+2895 VIFKPQVGLSY
-2906 YYIGMS
+2906 YYIGLS

>member
-1 MAFKKAGLIS
+1 MAFKKARLIS
-11 KFISKGSFKLNK
+11 RFISKGFFKLNK
-23 ISKKIFKLNPILK
+23 ISKKIFKLNQILK

-45 KTKSI
+45 KALKPI
-50 KKPFNKNKSFLK
+50 KKLSNRNKSFLK

-73 LPHLRA
+73 LSHLRA
-79 SECRYWSWWSG
+79 NECRYWSWSSWS
-90 YHDKIESGS
+90 YQDNIESGP

-108 LFSSTQGSGTYYL
+108 LFSSAQGSGTYYL

-132 SFTQKFNNGTL
+132 SFTQKFNGGTL

-150 FGGTGVNGVNV
+150 FGGTGINGGDV

-175 NSSRIT
+175 NSSHLT
-181 TGNSLSDGGGATL
+181 TGNSYADGGGATL
-194 NFNATNRIT
+194 NFNAANHIT

-213 AGAQHSYMNFKGSN
+213 AGTQKSYMNFKGSN
-227 INVSGSSFTDDTNGG
+227 INVSGSSFTDDTDGG
-242 FSFSGNNNNSAIS
+242 FNFSGNSNNSTIS
-255 FNKTK
+255 FNQTSFNQGTYHFNSAQSTFENSN
-260 FNQGTYNFTNSA
+260 FNQGTYNFNGNA
-272 NLSFNNSNFNQST
+272 SF
-285 YNFNSLQS
+285 
-293 TFNNSTFNQGTY
+293 
-305 NFTDNTSFNN
+305 DN

-326 TSKVSFSGANTLNS
+326 TSKVSFSGINTLNS

-363 TLNANQTYD
+363 TLNNNQTYD

-402 HVEVG
+402 HVGVG

-428 SNKSIT
+428 NNQSIT

-443 AKAKATYQQDLNNS
+443 AKAQQTYQEDLTNS
-457 QSALSNAT
+457 QSALNNAAS
-465 NDNKI
+465 DSKI
-470 ASADTGYTN
+470 ANSDTDYTN
-479 NQNTTIKQDAQN
+479 NKNTTIKEDAKN
-491 LEHTSQQ
+491 LEHTNQQ
-498 IAKDEQALQG
+498 IAQDEQALQG
-508 DLNKLKQLANSSF
+508 DLDKLKQLANSTTGF
-521 NEQAFNQAQ
+521 NEQAFNQDQ
-530 SKEQQDEQ
+530 KQEQQDEQ
-538 TLQNEENTFS
+538 TLQNEEKTFN
-548 SEQEGLEKALANAK
+548 SEQEGLKQAIANAK
-562 EQQEQQ
+562 P
-568 QAQATYQQDLN
+568 
-579 NSQSALSNATNDNKI
+579 
-594 ASADTDYTKN
+594 ASPTPSHA
-604 QNTAI
+604 
-609 KQDAQNLENTSQQIT
+609 
-624 QDQKDLEQD
+624 
-633 LDKLQQLANSKTG
+633 
-646 FNEQAFNQAQST
+646 
-658 EQQDEQTL
+658 
-666 QNEEETFSSEQ
+666 
-677 EGLEKALANAKH
+677 
-689 TSPTPTKH
+689 PTPTKH
-697 TAQNNPPNKVSPP
+697 TAQNTPPNKVSPTPTPP
-710 TQNLPTTNVWN
+710 TQNLLTTNVWN
-721 GVYNFQNQT
+721 GVYNLQNQT
-730 YSKKGIYYIDPNL
+730 YSQKGIYYIDPNL

-755 TYGYLDWF
+755 TY
-763 TLKNKFSVNA
+763 
-773 NNGTLIIGNNT
+773 
-784 ESANTKGL
+784 
-792 IWIGD
+792 
-797 DKGLVYYNTG
+797 
-807 TFNAAN
+807 
-813 IYLTSNLKTGNGFS
+813 
-827 GEGATLNFNATNRI
+827 
-841 TINQASFDNSDAGAQ
+841 
-856 HSYMNFKGSNI
+856 
-867 NVSGSSFTD
+867 
-876 DTNGGFSFSGNN
+876 
-888 NNSAISFN
+888 
-896 KTKFNQGTYNFTN
+896 
-909 SANLSFNNSNFNQ
+909 
-922 STYNFNSLQSTFNNS
+922 
-937 TFNQGTY
+937 
-944 NFTDNTSFNNDTFNQ
+944 
-959 GTYNFNTSKVS
+959 
-970 FSGANTL
+970 
-977 NSSSP
+977 
-982 FASLK
+982 
-987 GSVSF
+987 
-992 GSGAV
+992 
-997 FNLNQTLNANQTY
+997 
-1010 DILTTNGTI
+1010 
-1019 QYGVYQS
+1019 
-1026 YLWDLINYKGDKAIS
+1026 
-1041 HVEVGNN
+1041 
-1048 TYDVTFDING
+1048 
-1058 QDETLQETFSNKSIT
+1058 
-1073 TQFLGDDLQAKAK
+1073 
-1086 ATYQQD
+1086 
-1092 LNNSQSALSNAT
+1092 
-1104 NDNKI
+1104 
-1109 ASADTGYT
+1109 
-1117 NNQNTT
+1117 
-1123 IKQDAQNL
+1123 
-1131 EHTSQQIAKDEQ
+1131 
-1143 ALQGDLNKLKQ
+1143 
-1154 LANSSFNEQAFNQAQ
+1154 
-1169 SKEQQD
+1169 
-1175 EQTLQNEE
+1175 
-1183 ETFSSEQEGLEKALA
+1183 
-1198 NAKPA
+1198 
-1203 SPTPTPTPTPTPSP
+1203 
-1217 TPNPTPTKHT
+1217 
-1227 APNKVP
+1227 
-1233 PTPPTQNLPTTNVWN
+1233 
-1248 GVYWLQ
+1248 
-1254 NQTYSQKGV
+1254 
-1263 YYIDPNLSGQSGQSA
+1263 
-1278 NTLSTYTANLLGR
+1278 TANLFGR

-1310 VNDNGLIWIGHGGF
+1310 ANDNGLIWIGHGGF
-1324 GYIIGTFNAANI
+1324 GYITGTFNAANI
-1336 YLTNNFKTGEGVSG
+1336 YLTNNFKTGEGVSN

-1392 ATFDATNN
+1392 AAFDATNN
-1400 ISVTNSSF
+1400 ISVTDSSF

-1414 KFSFNAKNI
+1414 KFSFSAKNI

-1431 GFTNPGGSSVI
+1431 GFTNPGGSSTI
-1442 SANAANSL
+1442 SANASNSL
-1450 SFNNSRL
+1450 SFINSRL
-1457 NGGAVYNLWA
+1457 NGGAVYNLQA

-1495 LLGNTSFT
+1495 LLGNTNFT

-1517 LQNNANIT
+1517 LQDNANIT

-1530 QTAFKNSL
+1530 QAAFKNSL

-1551 SVLNASGAS
+1551 SVLNANGTS

-1581 FFNGATLS
+1581 FFNGGTLS
-1589 LNANSKLNASSA
+1589 LNASSKLNASSA

-1614 VLSVSNASSLN
+1614 VLSANNTSSLN
-1625 ANINFQGASQATFG
+1625 ANINFQGASQADFG
-1639 GNTTIDA
+1639 GNTTIDT
-1646 ASFNFDSASSLSFNN
+1646 ASFNFDSTSSLSFNN

-1672 YAPSLSKAL
+1672 YAPSLTKAL

-1742 NATYSDNNNI
+1742 NATYSDSNNI

-1790 IFNIAPELY
+1790 IFNIALELY

-1812 YDYSDNQAG
+1812 YDYSDNQVG

-1858 IYNKGFSSGN
+1858 IYNKGFSSEN

-1882 LKEMIETNQ
+1882 LKEMIESNQ
-1891 LDNITSINEVLQ
+1891 LDNITNINEVLQ
-1903 LLDRIKI
+1903 LLDKIKI
-1910 TPAQKQ
+1910 TQTQKQ
-1916 ALLETINHLTDNIN
+1916 AFLETINHLTDNIN
-1930 QTFSNGNL
+1930 QTFNNGNL
-1938 VIGATQDHVTNSTS
+1938 IIGATQDNVTNSTS

-1965 ALDSATCSSFR
+1965 APDSATCSSFR

-2005 TGTLG
+2005 TGTIG
-2010 SGNAFESGGSADITF
+2010 SGNAFESGGSADVTF

-2067 LSQMAMEKIKQAGG
+2067 LSQVAMEKIKQAGG
-2081 LGNFVENALIP
+2081 LGNFVENALSP
-2092 LSKELPSSLQNETL
+2092 LSKELPTSLQNETL
-2106 GQLIGQNNLDN
+2106 GQLIGQNNLDD

-2167 NFIGGYMDASELSSI
+2167 NFIGGYIDASELSSI
-2182 LSVIL
+2182 LSVVL
-2187 KDITNPPTSLQ
+2187 KDITNPPASLQ

-2203 VANDLLDEF
+2203 VANDLLNEF

-2223 QGLVSNIINNI
+2223 QDLVSNIINNI
-2234 ISQGGLSGIYNQG
+2234 ISQGGLSGVYNQG

-2262 NDLGALLS
+2262 NDLGTLLS

-2331 IFASNGVSNINITT
+2331 IFASNDVSNINITT

-2364 KGEICIN
+2364 KGEICVN

-2439 NLTIAN
+2439 NLTITN

-2459 DFTLNQQATLSTNA
+2459 NFTLNQQATLSTNA

-2493 HSVSHA
+2493 HSASHA
-2499 IINAQGIATIMTN
+2499 IINAQGNATIMAN
-2512 YNNPLIQ
+2512 NNNPLIQ
-2519 FNTSSKETGA
+2519 FNASSKEAGV

-2535 AKAIYYGYNDQITG
+2535 TKAIYYGYNDQITG

-2563 NINGKHMVM
+2563 DINGKHMVM
-2572 TDNGL
+2572 TGNGL

-2583 VSIKDG
+2583 VNIKDG
-2589 GLIVGFKDSQNQ
+2589 GLVVGFKDSQNQ

-2611 VKIAVSNA
+2611 VKIAVSND

-2633 AQIQGIQGVDSIEQ
+2633 AQIQGTQGVDSIDQ
-2647 AGGTQAI
+2647 VGGNQAI

-2677 STKDL
+2677 SIKDL

-2694 VIANPNFKNDA
+2694 VIANPDFKNDA

-2726 TSTFASADFHE
+2726 TSTFARSDFHE

-2812 YSGFHAN
+2812 YSGFHGN

-2860 YDPLLSIINQSYRYN
+2860 YDPLLSIINQSYKYD

-2895 VIFKPQIGLAY
+2895 VIFKPQVGLAY
-2906 YYIGMS
+2906 YYIGLS

>member
-1 MAFKKAGLIS
+1 M
-11 KFISKGSFKLNK
+11 
-23 ISKKIFKLNPILK
+23 
-36 REKPLKRHK
+36 
-45 KTKSI
+45 
-50 KKPFNKNKSFLK
+50 
-62 ASVLLIGALGG
+62 GG
-73 LPHLRA
+73 LSHLRA
-79 SECRYWSWWSG
+79 SECRYWSWSSWG
-90 YHDKIESGS
+90 YHDNIESGS

-108 LFSSTQGSGTYYL
+108 LFNSAQGSGTYYL

-150 FGGTGVNGVNV
+150 FGGTGVNGGDV
-161 GYITGTYDAQTINF
+161 GYITGAYDAQTINF

-181 TGNSLSDGGGATL
+181 TGNSYSTGGGATL
-194 NFNATNRIT
+194 NFNAANHIT
-203 INQASFDNSD
+203 INQASFDNGD
-213 AGAQHSYMNFKGSN
+213 AGTQHSYMNFSGSN
-227 INVSGSSFTDDTNGG
+227 INVSASSFTDDTNGG
-242 FSFSGNNNNSAIS
+242 FSFSGNGTNSNLS
-255 FNKTK
+255 FNKTSFNQGVYK
-260 FNQGTYNFTNSA
+260 FTNSANLNFNNSAFNQGTYNFNSA
-272 NLSFNNSNFNQST
+272 QSVFNNSN
-285 YNFNSLQS
+285 
-293 TFNNSTFNQGTY
+293 FNQGTY
-305 NFTDNTSFNN
+305 NFTDNTGLNFNN
-315 DTFNQGTYNFN
+315 DTFNQGTYSFN
-326 TSKVSFSGANTLNS
+326 ASKVSFSGANTLNS

-357 VFNLNQ
+357 IFNLNQ
-363 TLNANQTYD
+363 TLNSNQTYD

-377 GTIQY
+377 KTIQY

-407 NNTYDV
+407 SNTYDV

-428 SNKSIT
+428 SNQAIT

-443 AKAKATYQQDLNNS
+443 AKAQKTYQQDLSNS
-457 QSALSNAT
+457 QTALNNAT
-465 NDNKI
+465 SDSKI
-470 ASADTGYTN
+470 ASSDTDYTN
-479 NQNTTIKQDAQN
+479 NQNTTIAKDAQ
-491 LEHTSQQ
+491 S
-498 IAKDEQALQG
+498 
-508 DLNKLKQLANSSF
+508 
-521 NEQAFNQAQ
+521 
-530 SKEQQDEQ
+530 
-538 TLQNEENTFS
+538 
-548 SEQEGLEKALANAK
+548 
-562 EQQEQQ
+562 
-568 QAQATYQQDLN
+568 
-579 NSQSALSNATNDNKI
+579 
-594 ASADTDYTKN
+594 
-604 QNTAI
+604 
-609 KQDAQNLENTSQQIT
+609 LENTNQQIT
-624 QDQKDLEQD
+624 QDKQALQGD
-633 LDKLQQLANSKTG
+633 LDKLQQLASSTTG
-646 FNEQAFNQAQST
+646 FNEQAFNQAQNK
-658 EQQDEQTL
+658 EQQDLQTL

-677 EGLEKALANAKH
+677 EGLKQAIANAKPASP
-689 TSPTPTKH
+689 TPTPTKH
-697 TAQNNPPNKVSPP
+697 TAPNTPPNKVPPTPP
-710 TQNLPTTNVWN
+710 TQNLPTTNVWS
-721 GVYNFQNQT
+721 GVYWLQNQT
-730 YSKKGIYYIDPNL
+730 YSKQGVYYIDPNL

-755 TYGYLDWF
+755 TYTANLLGR
-763 TLKNKFSVNA
+763 KFSVNA
-773 NNGTLIIGNNT
+773 NN
-784 ESANTKGL
+784 S
-792 IWIGD
+792 
-797 DKGLVYYNTG
+797 
-807 TFNAAN
+807 
-813 IYLTSNLKTGNGFS
+813 
-827 GEGATLNFNATNRI
+827 
-841 TINQASFDNSDAGAQ
+841 
-856 HSYMNFKGSNI
+856 
-867 NVSGSSFTD
+867 
-876 DTNGGFSFSGNN
+876 
-888 NNSAISFN
+888 
-896 KTKFNQGTYNFTN
+896 
-909 SANLSFNNSNFNQ
+909 
-922 STYNFNSLQSTFNNS
+922 
-937 TFNQGTY
+937 
-944 NFTDNTSFNNDTFNQ
+944 
-959 GTYNFNTSKVS
+959 
-970 FSGANTL
+970 
-977 NSSSP
+977 
-982 FASLK
+982 
-987 GSVSF
+987 
-992 GSGAV
+992 
-997 FNLNQTLNANQTY
+997 
-1010 DILTTNGTI
+1010 
-1019 QYGVYQS
+1019 
-1026 YLWDLINYKGDKAIS
+1026 
-1041 HVEVGNN
+1041 
-1048 TYDVTFDING
+1048 
-1058 QDETLQETFSNKSIT
+1058 
-1073 TQFLGDDLQAKAK
+1073 
-1086 ATYQQD
+1086 
-1092 LNNSQSALSNAT
+1092 
-1104 NDNKI
+1104 
-1109 ASADTGYT
+1109 
-1117 NNQNTT
+1117 
-1123 IKQDAQNL
+1123 
-1131 EHTSQQIAKDEQ
+1131 
-1143 ALQGDLNKLKQ
+1143 
-1154 LANSSFNEQAFNQAQ
+1154 
-1169 SKEQQD
+1169 
-1175 EQTLQNEE
+1175 
-1183 ETFSSEQEGLEKALA
+1183 
-1198 NAKPA
+1198 
-1203 SPTPTPTPTPTPSP
+1203 
-1217 TPNPTPTKHT
+1217 
-1227 APNKVP
+1227 
-1233 PTPPTQNLPTTNVWN
+1233 
-1248 GVYWLQ
+1248 
-1254 NQTYSQKGV
+1254 
-1263 YYIDPNLSGQSGQSA
+1263 
-1278 NTLSTYTANLLGR
+1278 
-1291 SFGVNIQNG
+1291 

-1324 GYIIGTFNAANI
+1324 GYITGTFNAANI
-1336 YLTNNFKTGEGVSG
+1336 YLTNNFKTGEGVSD

-1392 ATFDATNN
+1392 AAFDATNN

-1414 KFSFNAKNI
+1414 EFSFNAKNI

-1530 QTAFKNSL
+1530 QATFKNSL

-1551 SVLNASGAS
+1551 SVLNANGTSV
-1560 AFNNQA
+1560 FNNQA

-1581 FFNGATLS
+1581 FFNGGIIS

-1614 VLSVSNASSLN
+1614 VLSASNTSSLN
-1625 ANINFQGASQATFG
+1625 ANINFQGASQANFG
-1639 GNTTIDA
+1639 GNTTIDT

-1667 LNFNG
+1667 LNFDG
-1672 YAPSLSKAL
+1672 YAPSLTKAL

-1742 NATYSDNNNI
+1742 NATYSGNNNI

-1833 TPKGSQTPQTPGT
+1833 TPKGSQTPQAPGT

-1858 IYNKGFSSGN
+1858 IYNKGFSSEN

-1882 LKEMIETNQ
+1882 LKEMIESNQ

-1903 LLDRIKI
+1903 LLDKIKI
-1910 TPAQKQ
+1910 TQAQKQ

-1930 QTFSNGNL
+1930 QTFNNGNL
-1938 VIGATQDHVTNSTS
+1938 IIGATQDNVTNSTS

-2005 TGTLG
+2005 TGTVG
-2010 SGNAFESGGSADITF
+2010 SGNAFESGGSADVTF

-2041 ATDNIFNLLGQEGID
+2041 ATDNIFNLLGQKGINE
-2056 KIFNQGNLANV
+2056 IFNQGNLANV

-2081 LGNFVENALIP
+2081 LGNFVENALSP
-2092 LSKELPSSLQNETL
+2092 LSKELPASLQNETL

-2117 LLNNSGVMNAIQ
+2117 LLNNSGVMNEIQ

-2167 NFIGGYMDASELSSI
+2167 NFIGGYIDASELSSI

-2203 VANDLLDEF
+2203 VANDLLNEF

-2218 KKLES
+2218 KKLEG

-2234 ISQGGLSGIYNQG
+2234 ISQGGLSGVYNQG

-2262 NDLGALLS
+2262 NNLGALLS

-2371 LANCPTTKNSS
+2371 LANCPTTKDSS

-2397 RANNFTFLGVIASNG
+2397 RANNFTFLGTIASNG

-2439 NLTIAN
+2439 NLTITN

-2473 SGLNVMGNF
+2473 SGLDVMGNF

-2493 HSVSHA
+2493 HSASHA
-2499 IINAQGIATIMTN
+2499 IINAQGTATIMAN
-2512 YNNPLIQ
+2512 NNNPLIQ
-2519 FNTSSKETGA
+2519 FNTSSKETGT

-2549 GSSLDN
+2549 GNSLAD

-2563 NINGKHMVM
+2563 DINGKRMVM

-2583 VSIKDG
+2583 VNIKDG

-2611 VKIAVSNA
+2611 VKIAVSND

-2633 AQIQGIQGVDSIEQ
+2633 AQIQGTQGVDSIDQ
-2647 AGGTQAI
+2647 VGGTQAI

-2694 VIANPNFKNDA
+2694 VIANPDFKNDA

-2786 GTLYGINVGYDRFIK
+2786 GTLYGINIGYDRFIK

-2860 YDPLLSIINQSYRYN
+2860 YDPLLSIINQSYKYN

-2895 VIFKPQIGLAY
+2895 VIFKPQVGLAY
-2906 YYIGMS
+2906 YYIGLS

>member
-1 MAFKKAGLIS
+1 MAFKKVGLIS

-23 ISKKIFKLNPILK
+23 ISKKIFKLNQILK
-36 REKPLKRHK
+36 REKPLSHK
-45 KTKSI
+45 KTKSV

-73 LPHLRA
+73 LSHLRA
-79 SECRYWSWWSG
+79 SECRYWSWSSWG
-90 YHDKIESGS
+90 YHDNIESGS

-108 LFSSTQGSGTYYL
+108 LFNSTQGSGTYYL
-121 NTLTTYSAGGA
+121 NTLTTYSPGGA

-150 FGGTGVNGVNV
+150 FGGTGVNGGNV

-181 TGNSLSDGGGATL
+181 TGNSFSTGGGATL
-194 NFNATNRIT
+194 NFNATNHIT

-213 AGAQHSYMNFKGSN
+213 AGTQHSYMNFSGSN
-227 INVSGSSFTDDTNGG
+227 INVSASSFTDDTNGG
-242 FSFSGNNNNSAIS
+242 FSFSGNGTNSNLSFNQTSFNQGTYKFTNSANLNFNNSA
-255 FNKTK
+255 
-260 FNQGTYNFTNSA
+260 FNQGTYNFNSA
-272 NLSFNNSNFNQST
+272 
-285 YNFNSLQS
+285 QS
-293 TFNNSTFNQGTY
+293 TFNNSNFNQGTY
-305 NFTDNTSFNN
+305 NFTDNASFNN

-340 SSPFASLKGSV
+340 SSPFASLKGNV

-357 VFNLNQ
+357 IFNLNQ
-363 TLNANQTYD
+363 TFNTNQTYD

-377 GTIQY
+377 KTIQY

-394 YKGDKAIS
+394 YKDDKAIS

-407 NNTYDV
+407 SNTYDV

-428 SNKSIT
+428 NNQSIT

-443 AKAKATYQQDLNNS
+443 AKAQATYQQDLSNS
-457 QSALSNAT
+457 QSALNNAT
-465 NDNKI
+465 SDNKI
-470 ASADTGYTN
+470 ASSDTNYTN
-479 NQNTTIKQDAQN
+479 NQNTTIKKDAQS
-491 LEHTSQQ
+491 LENTSQQ
-498 IAKDEQALQG
+498 IAQDQKDLEQ
-508 DLNKLKQLANSSF
+508 DLDNLKQLANAPTGF
-521 NEQAFNQAQ
+521 NQQAFKNAQ
-530 SKEQQDEQ
+530 STEQQDLQ
-538 TLQNEENTFS
+538 TLQENEKTFS
-548 SEQEGLEKALANAK
+548 SEQEGLEKAIANAK
-562 EQQEQQ
+562 P
-568 QAQATYQQDLN
+568 
-579 NSQSALSNATNDNKI
+579 
-594 ASADTDYTKN
+594 
-604 QNTAI
+604 
-609 KQDAQNLENTSQQIT
+609 TSPT
-624 QDQKDLEQD
+624 P
-633 LDKLQQLANSKTG
+633 SPT
-646 FNEQAFNQAQST
+646 
-658 EQQDEQTL
+658 
-666 QNEEETFSSEQ
+666 
-677 EGLEKALANAKH
+677 
-689 TSPTPTKH
+689 PTPTKH
-697 TAQNNPPNKVSPP
+697 TAPN
-710 TQNLPTTNVWN
+710 
-721 GVYNFQNQT
+721 
-730 YSKKGIYYIDPNL
+730 
-743 SGQSG
+743 
-748 QSGNTLS
+748 
-755 TYGYLDWF
+755 
-763 TLKNKFSVNA
+763 
-773 NNGTLIIGNNT
+773 
-784 ESANTKGL
+784 
-792 IWIGD
+792 
-797 DKGLVYYNTG
+797 
-807 TFNAAN
+807 
-813 IYLTSNLKTGNGFS
+813 
-827 GEGATLNFNATNRI
+827 
-841 TINQASFDNSDAGAQ
+841 
-856 HSYMNFKGSNI
+856 
-867 NVSGSSFTD
+867 
-876 DTNGGFSFSGNN
+876 
-888 NNSAISFN
+888 
-896 KTKFNQGTYNFTN
+896 
-909 SANLSFNNSNFNQ
+909 
-922 STYNFNSLQSTFNNS
+922 
-937 TFNQGTY
+937 
-944 NFTDNTSFNNDTFNQ
+944 
-959 GTYNFNTSKVS
+959 
-970 FSGANTL
+970 
-977 NSSSP
+977 
-982 FASLK
+982 
-987 GSVSF
+987 
-992 GSGAV
+992 
-997 FNLNQTLNANQTY
+997 
-1010 DILTTNGTI
+1010 
-1019 QYGVYQS
+1019 
-1026 YLWDLINYKGDKAIS
+1026 
-1041 HVEVGNN
+1041 
-1048 TYDVTFDING
+1048 
-1058 QDETLQETFSNKSIT
+1058 
-1073 TQFLGDDLQAKAK
+1073 
-1086 ATYQQD
+1086 
-1092 LNNSQSALSNAT
+1092 
-1104 NDNKI
+1104 
-1109 ASADTGYT
+1109 
-1117 NNQNTT
+1117 
-1123 IKQDAQNL
+1123 
-1131 EHTSQQIAKDEQ
+1131 
-1143 ALQGDLNKLKQ
+1143 
-1154 LANSSFNEQAFNQAQ
+1154 
-1169 SKEQQD
+1169 
-1175 EQTLQNEE
+1175 
-1183 ETFSSEQEGLEKALA
+1183 
-1198 NAKPA
+1198 
-1203 SPTPTPTPTPTPSP
+1203 TP
-1217 TPNPTPTKHT
+1217 
-1227 APNKVP
+1227 PNKVP

-1248 GVYWLQ
+1248 GVYNLQ
-1254 NQTYSQKGV
+1254 NQTYSQKGI
-1263 YYIDPNLSGQSGQSA
+1263 YYINPNLSGQSGQSG
-1278 NTLSTYTANLLGR
+1278 NTLNTYTANLLGR

-1324 GYIIGTFNAANI
+1324 GYITGTFNAANI

-1379 TKMIQTGASQHSY
+1379 TKMIQTGTSQHSY
-1392 ATFDATNN
+1392 AAFDATNN

-1414 KFSFNAKNI
+1414 KFSFSAKNI

-1442 SANAANSL
+1442 SANVANSL

-1495 LLGNTSFT
+1495 LLGNTSFA

-1530 QTAFKNSL
+1530 QVAFKNSL

-1551 SVLNASGAS
+1551 SVLNANGAS
-1560 AFNNQA
+1560 VFNNQA

-1581 FFNGATLS
+1581 FFNGGILS

-1614 VLSVSNASSLN
+1614 VLSASNTSSLN
-1625 ANINFQGASQATFG
+1625 ANINFQGASQANFG
-1639 GNTTIDA
+1639 GNTTIDT
-1646 ASFNFDSASSLSFNN
+1646 ASFNFDSTSSLGFNN

-1667 LNFNG
+1667 LNFDG
-1672 YAPSLSKAL
+1672 YAPSLTKAL

-1715 LNAQKGITGISG
+1715 LNAQKGIAGISG

-1882 LKEMIETNQ
+1882 LKEMIESNQ

-1903 LLDRIKI
+1903 LLDKIKI

-1930 QTFSNGNL
+1930 QTFNNGNL
-1938 VIGATQDHVTNSTS
+1938 VIGATQDNVTNSTS

-1965 ALDSATCSSFR
+1965 TLDSATCSSFR

-2010 SGNAFESGGSADITF
+2010 SANAFESGGSADVTF

-2030 LVLNK
+2030 LVLDK

-2081 LGNFVENALIP
+2081 LGNFVENALSP
-2092 LSKELPSSLQNETL
+2092 LSKELPASLQNETL

-2117 LLNNSGVMNAIQ
+2117 LLNNSGVMNEIQ

-2167 NFIGGYMDASELSSI
+2167 NFIGGYIDASELSSI

-2203 VANDLLDEF
+2203 VANDLLNEF

-2234 ISQGGLSGIYNQG
+2234 ISQGGLSGVYNQG
-2247 LGSVLPPSLQNALKE
+2247 LGSVLPPSLQNVLKE

-2325 KYQGAL
+2325 KYQGTL

-2388 TPTNESLSV
+2388 TPTDESLSV
-2397 RANNFTFLGVIASNG
+2397 RANNFTFLGTIASNG

-2439 NLTIAN
+2439 NLTITN

-2482 NSYGDLVFNLS
+2482 NSYGDLVFNLN
-2493 HSVSHA
+2493 HSAGHA
-2499 IINAQGIATIMTN
+2499 IINIQGVATIMAN
-2512 YNNPLIQ
+2512 NNNPLIQ
-2519 FNTSSKETGA
+2519 FNTSSKETGT

-2563 NINGKHMVM
+2563 NINGKRMVM
-2572 TDNGL
+2572 SNNGL
-2577 TYNGQA
+2577 TYNDQA
-2583 VSIKDG
+2583 VSIKDD

-2611 VKIAVSNA
+2611 VKIAVSND

-2633 AQIQGIQGVDSIEQ
+2633 AQIQGTQGVDSIDQ

-2694 VIANPNFKNDA
+2694 VIANPDFKNDA

-2786 GTLYGINVGYDRFIK
+2786 GTLYGINIGYDRFIK

-2860 YDPLLSIINQSYRYN
+2860 YDPLLSIINQSYKYN

-2906 YYIGMS
+2906 YYIGLS

-3005 LFKTFYVNAGI
+3005 LFKTFYVNASI

>member
-1 MAFKKAGLIS
+1 MAFKKARLIF

-23 ISKKIFKLNPILK
+23 ISKKIFKLNQILK
-36 REKPLKRHK
+36 REKPLSHK

-73 LPHLRA
+73 LSHLRA
-79 SECRYWSWWSG
+79 SECRYWSWSSWS
-90 YHDKIESGS
+90 YHDNIESGS

-108 LFSSTQGSGTYYL
+108 LFSSAQGSGTYYL
-121 NTLTTYSAGGA
+121 NTLTTYSAGEA

-150 FGGTGVNGVNV
+150 FGGTGVNGGNL

-181 TGNSLSDGGGATL
+181 TGNSFSTGGGATL
-194 NFNATNRIT
+194 NFNATNHIT
-203 INQASFDNSD
+203 IDQANFDNSD
-213 AGAQHSYMNFKGSN
+213 AGTQHSYMNFSGSN
-227 INVSGSSFTDDTNGG
+227 INVISSSFTDDTNGG
-242 FSFSGNNNNSAIS
+242 FSFSGNGANSNLS
-255 FNKTK
+255 FNQTN
-260 FNQGTYNFTNSA
+260 FNQGTYKFTNSTNLNFNNSAFNQGTYKFTNSA
-272 NLSFNNSNFNQST
+272 NLNFNNSA
-285 YNFNSLQS
+285 
-293 TFNNSTFNQGTY
+293 FNQGTY
-305 NFTDNTSFNN
+305 SFTDNASFNN
-315 DTFNQGTYNFN
+315 DTFSQGTYNFN

-351 SFGSGA
+351 SFGSDA
-357 VFNLNQ
+357 IFNLNQ
-363 TLNANQTYD
+363 TLNSNQTYD

-377 GTIQY
+377 KTIQY

-428 SNKSIT
+428 NNQSIT

-443 AKAKATYQQDLNNS
+443 AKAQATYQQDLSNS
-457 QSALSNAT
+457 QSALKNASS
-465 NDNKI
+465 DNKI
-470 ASADTGYTN
+470 ASTDTGYTN
-479 NQNTTIKQDAQN
+479 NQNATIQKDAQN
-491 LEHTSQQ
+491 LENTNQQ

-508 DLNKLKQLANSSF
+508 DLDNLKQLANAPTGF
-521 NEQAFNQAQ
+521 NQQAFKNAQ
-530 SKEQQDEQ
+530 STEQQDLQ
-538 TLQNEENTFS
+538 TLQENENTFN
-548 SEQEGLEKALANAK
+548 SEQEGLEKAIANAK
-562 EQQEQQ
+562 P
-568 QAQATYQQDLN
+568 
-579 NSQSALSNATNDNKI
+579 
-594 ASADTDYTKN
+594 ASP
-604 QNTAI
+604 
-609 KQDAQNLENTSQQIT
+609 T
-624 QDQKDLEQD
+624 Q
-633 LDKLQQLANSKTG
+633 
-646 FNEQAFNQAQST
+646 
-658 EQQDEQTL
+658 
-666 QNEEETFSSEQ
+666 
-677 EGLEKALANAKH
+677 
-689 TSPTPTKH
+689 SPTPTKH
-697 TAQNNPPNKVSPP
+697 TAPNTPPNKVPPTPP
-710 TQNLPTTNVWN
+710 TQNLPATNVWS
-721 GVYNFQNQT
+721 GVYWLQNQT
-730 YSKKGIYYIDPNL
+730 YSKQGVYYIDPNL

-748 QSGNTLS
+748 QSGNTL
-755 TYGYLDWF
+755 
-763 TLKNKFSVNA
+763 N
-773 NNGTLIIGNNT
+773 
-784 ESANTKGL
+784 
-792 IWIGD
+792 
-797 DKGLVYYNTG
+797 
-807 TFNAAN
+807 
-813 IYLTSNLKTGNGFS
+813 
-827 GEGATLNFNATNRI
+827 
-841 TINQASFDNSDAGAQ
+841 
-856 HSYMNFKGSNI
+856 
-867 NVSGSSFTD
+867 
-876 DTNGGFSFSGNN
+876 
-888 NNSAISFN
+888 
-896 KTKFNQGTYNFTN
+896 
-909 SANLSFNNSNFNQ
+909 
-922 STYNFNSLQSTFNNS
+922 
-937 TFNQGTY
+937 
-944 NFTDNTSFNNDTFNQ
+944 
-959 GTYNFNTSKVS
+959 
-970 FSGANTL
+970 
-977 NSSSP
+977 
-982 FASLK
+982 
-987 GSVSF
+987 
-992 GSGAV
+992 
-997 FNLNQTLNANQTY
+997 
-1010 DILTTNGTI
+1010 
-1019 QYGVYQS
+1019 
-1026 YLWDLINYKGDKAIS
+1026 
-1041 HVEVGNN
+1041 
-1048 TYDVTFDING
+1048 
-1058 QDETLQETFSNKSIT
+1058 
-1073 TQFLGDDLQAKAK
+1073 
-1086 ATYQQD
+1086 
-1092 LNNSQSALSNAT
+1092 
-1104 NDNKI
+1104 
-1109 ASADTGYT
+1109 
-1117 NNQNTT
+1117 
-1123 IKQDAQNL
+1123 
-1131 EHTSQQIAKDEQ
+1131 
-1143 ALQGDLNKLKQ
+1143 
-1154 LANSSFNEQAFNQAQ
+1154 
-1169 SKEQQD
+1169 
-1175 EQTLQNEE
+1175 
-1183 ETFSSEQEGLEKALA
+1183 
-1198 NAKPA
+1198 
-1203 SPTPTPTPTPTPSP
+1203 
-1217 TPNPTPTKHT
+1217 
-1227 APNKVP
+1227 
-1233 PTPPTQNLPTTNVWN
+1233 
-1248 GVYWLQ
+1248 
-1254 NQTYSQKGV
+1254 
-1263 YYIDPNLSGQSGQSA
+1263 
-1278 NTLSTYTANLLGR
+1278 TYTANLLGR

-1324 GYIIGTFNAANI
+1324 GYITGTFNAANI

-1392 ATFDATNN
+1392 AAFDATNN
-1400 ISVTNSSF
+1400 ISITNSSF

-1414 KFSFNAKNI
+1414 KFSFSAKNI
-1423 SFSNASFS
+1423 LFSNASFS

-1481 LYSRGTSNFNATTQ
+1481 LYSRGASNFNATTQ

-1530 QTAFKNSL
+1530 QAVFKNSL
-1538 TLDNNSNLSLDNQ
+1538 TLNNNSNLSLDNQ
-1551 SVLNASGAS
+1551 SVLNANGAS
-1560 AFNNQA
+1560 VFNNQA
-1566 SLNIYNGSQATFNSL
+1566 SLNIYNGSQATFKSL
-1581 FFNGATLS
+1581 FFNGGTLS

-1614 VLSVSNASSLN
+1614 VLSASNTSSLN
-1625 ANINFQGASQATFG
+1625 ANINFQGASQANFG
-1639 GNTTIDA
+1639 GNTTIDT
-1646 ASFNFDSASSLSFNN
+1646 ASFNFDSASSLGFNN

-1775 LTIEVLNNPNSASNT
+1775 LTIEVLNNPKSASNT

-1882 LKEMIETNQ
+1882 LKEMIESNQ

-1903 LLDRIKI
+1903 LLDKIKI

-1938 VIGATQDHVTNSTS
+1938 VIGATQDNVTNSTS

-2010 SGNAFESGGSADITF
+2010 SGNAFESGGSADVTF
-2025 QSANN
+2025 QSTNN
-2030 LVLNK
+2030 LVLDK

-2067 LSQMAMEKIKQAGG
+2067 LSQVAMEKIKQAGG
-2081 LGNFVENALIP
+2081 LGNFVENALSP
-2092 LSKELPSSLQNETL
+2092 LSKELPASLQNETL

-2117 LLNNSGVMNAIQ
+2117 LLNNSGVMNEIQ

-2167 NFIGGYMDASELSSI
+2167 NFIGRYIDASELSSI

-2203 VANDLLDEF
+2203 VANNLLNEF

-2234 ISQGGLSGIYNQG
+2234 ISQGGLSGVYNQG
-2247 LGSVLPPSLQNALKE
+2247 LGSVLPLSLQNALKE

-2364 KGEICIN
+2364 KGEICVN

-2388 TPTNESLSV
+2388 TPTDESLSV
-2397 RANNFTFLGVIASNG
+2397 RANNFTFLGTIASNG

-2439 NLTIAN
+2439 NLTITN

-2493 HSVSHA
+2493 HSASHA
-2499 IINAQGIATIMTN
+2499 IINAQGTATIMA
-2512 YNNPLIQ
+2512 NNNSPLIQ
-2519 FNTSSKETGA
+2519 FNTSSKETGT

-2549 GSSLDN
+2549 GNSLDN

-2563 NINGKHMVM
+2563 DINGKRMVM
-2572 TDNGL
+2572 SNNGL

-2583 VSIKDG
+2583 VNIKDG
-2589 GLIVGFKDSQNQ
+2589 GLVVGFKDSQNQ

-2611 VKIAVSNA
+2611 VKIAVSND

-2633 AQIQGIQGVDSIEQ
+2633 AQIQGTQSVDSIEQ

-2694 VIANPNFKNDA
+2694 VIANPDFKNDA

-2726 TSTFASADFHE
+2726 TSTFASTDFHE

-2786 GTLYGINVGYDRFIK
+2786 GTLYGINIGYDRFIK

-2860 YDPLLSIINQSYRYN
+2860 YDPLLSIINQSYKYN

-2906 YYIGMS
+2906 YYIGLS

>member
-1 MAFKKAGLIS
+1 MAFKKARLIS
-11 KFISKGSFKLNK
+11 RFISKGSFKLNK
-23 ISKKIFKLNPILK
+23 ISKKIFTLNQILK
-36 REKPLKRHK
+36 REKPLKRYK
-45 KTKSI
+45 KALKPI
-50 KKPFNKNKSFLK
+50 KKLSNRNKSFLK

-73 LPHLRA
+73 LSHLGA
-79 SECRYWSWWSG
+79 SECRYWSWSSWG
-90 YHDKIESGS
+90 YQDNIESGP

-108 LFSSTQGSGTYYL
+108 LFSSAQGSGTYYL

-132 SFTQKFNNGTL
+132 SFTQKFNGGTL
-143 NVGGNIR
+143 NVRGNIR
-150 FGGTGVNGVNV
+150 FGGTGINGGDL

-175 NSSRIT
+175 NSSHLT
-181 TGNSLSDGGGATL
+181 TGNSYADGGGATL
-194 NFNATNRIT
+194 NFNAANNIT
-203 INQASFDNSD
+203 INQASLDNSD
-213 AGAQHSYMNFKGSN
+213 AGTQKSYMNFKGSN
-227 INVSGSSFTDDTNGG
+227 IKVSGSSFTDDTNGG

-255 FNKTK
+255 FNQTSFNQGAYNFSNSTTLSFDNSS
-260 FNQGTYNFTNSA
+260 FNQGTYNFNSVQSA
-272 NLSFNNSNFNQST
+272 FENSNFNQGA
-285 YNFNSLQS
+285 YDFN
-293 TFNNSTFNQGTY
+293 
-305 NFTDNTSFNN
+305 DNASFNN

-326 TSKVSFSGANTLNS
+326 TSKVSFSGTNTLNS

-351 SFGSGA
+351 SFNSNA
-357 VFNLNQ
+357 IFNLNQ
-363 TLNANQTYD
+363 TLNSNQTYD

-402 HVEVG
+402 HVGVG

-428 SNKSIT
+428 NKQSII

-443 AKAKATYQQDLNNS
+443 QQAQQTYQEDLTHSQNALNNVTS
-457 QSALSNAT
+457 
-465 NDNKI
+465 DNTI
-470 ASADTGYTN
+470 ASNDTSYT
-479 NQNTTIKQDAQN
+479 QSKNTTIAKDAQG
-491 LEHTSQQ
+491 LENTNQKIQQ
-498 IAKDEQALQG
+498 DEQALEK
-508 DLNKLKQLANSSF
+508 DLAQIKQLANSTTGF

-530 SKEQQDEQ
+530 KQEQQDEQTLQNDENAFNTKQDSLNKAIQQAQAQQQKQEQQQAQQTYQEDVADSQNALNKVTSDNKIASNDTSYTQSKNTTIAKDAQNLENTNQQIAQDEQALEKDLAQIKQLANSTTGFNEQAFNTAQKQEQQDEQ
-538 TLQNEENTFS
+538 TLQNEEKTFNT
-548 SEQEGLEKALANAK
+548 EQEGLK
-562 EQQEQQ
+562 
-568 QAQATYQQDLN
+568 QA
-579 NSQSALSNATNDNKI
+579 I
-594 ASADTDYTKN
+594 
-604 QNTAI
+604 
-609 KQDAQNLENTSQQIT
+609 
-624 QDQKDLEQD
+624 
-633 LDKLQQLANSKTG
+633 
-646 FNEQAFNQAQST
+646 
-658 EQQDEQTL
+658 
-666 QNEEETFSSEQ
+666 
-677 EGLEKALANAKH
+677 
-689 TSPTPTKH
+689 
-697 TAQNNPPNKVSPP
+697 
-710 TQNLPTTNVWN
+710 
-721 GVYNFQNQT
+721 
-730 YSKKGIYYIDPNL
+730 
-743 SGQSG
+743 
-748 QSGNTLS
+748 
-755 TYGYLDWF
+755 
-763 TLKNKFSVNA
+763 
-773 NNGTLIIGNNT
+773 
-784 ESANTKGL
+784 
-792 IWIGD
+792 
-797 DKGLVYYNTG
+797 
-807 TFNAAN
+807 
-813 IYLTSNLKTGNGFS
+813 
-827 GEGATLNFNATNRI
+827 
-841 TINQASFDNSDAGAQ
+841 
-856 HSYMNFKGSNI
+856 
-867 NVSGSSFTD
+867 
-876 DTNGGFSFSGNN
+876 
-888 NNSAISFN
+888 
-896 KTKFNQGTYNFTN
+896 
-909 SANLSFNNSNFNQ
+909 
-922 STYNFNSLQSTFNNS
+922 
-937 TFNQGTY
+937 
-944 NFTDNTSFNNDTFNQ
+944 
-959 GTYNFNTSKVS
+959 
-970 FSGANTL
+970 
-977 NSSSP
+977 
-982 FASLK
+982 
-987 GSVSF
+987 
-992 GSGAV
+992 
-997 FNLNQTLNANQTY
+997 
-1010 DILTTNGTI
+1010 
-1019 QYGVYQS
+1019 
-1026 YLWDLINYKGDKAIS
+1026 
-1041 HVEVGNN
+1041 
-1048 TYDVTFDING
+1048 
-1058 QDETLQETFSNKSIT
+1058 
-1073 TQFLGDDLQAKAK
+1073 
-1086 ATYQQD
+1086 
-1092 LNNSQSALSNAT
+1092 
-1104 NDNKI
+1104 
-1109 ASADTGYT
+1109 
-1117 NNQNTT
+1117 
-1123 IKQDAQNL
+1123 
-1131 EHTSQQIAKDEQ
+1131 
-1143 ALQGDLNKLKQ
+1143 
-1154 LANSSFNEQAFNQAQ
+1154 
-1169 SKEQQD
+1169 
-1175 EQTLQNEE
+1175 
-1183 ETFSSEQEGLEKALA
+1183 A
-1198 NAKPA
+1198 NAKP
-1203 SPTPTPTPTPTPSP
+1203 TNPTPSP
-1217 TPNPTPTKHT
+1217 TPIPTKHT
-1227 APNKVP
+1227 APNTPPNKVP

-1248 GVYWLQ
+1248 GVYNLQ
-1254 NQTYSQKGV
+1254 NQTYSNKGV
-1263 YYIDPNLSGQSGQSA
+1263 YYIDPNLSGQSGQSG
-1278 NTLSTYTANLLGR
+1278 NTLSTYTANLFGR

-1300 TLIIGNNTES
+1300 TLVIGNDTES
-1310 VNDNGLIWIGHGGF
+1310 VNSNGLIWIGHGGF
-1324 GYIIGTFNAANI
+1324 GYITGTFSAANI
-1336 YLTNNFKTGEGVSG
+1336 YLTNNFKTGEGVSN

-1367 MDGLNYNDAETV
+1367 MNGLNYNNAETV

-1392 ATFDATNN
+1392 TTFDALNN

-1414 KFSFNAKNI
+1414 KFSFSAKNI

-1442 SANAANSL
+1442 SANASNSL
-1450 SFNNSRL
+1450 SFVNSRL
-1457 NGGAVYNLWA
+1457 NGGAIYSLQA

-1495 LLGNTSFT
+1495 LLGNTNFT

-1530 QTAFKNSL
+1530 QATFKNSL

-1551 SVLNASGAS
+1551 SVLNANGTS

-1566 SLNIYNGSQATFNSL
+1566 SLNIYNGSQAAFKSL
-1581 FFNGATLS
+1581 FFNGGTLS
-1589 LNANSKLNASSA
+1589 LNASSKLNASSA

-1614 VLSVSNASSLN
+1614 VLNANNTSSLN
-1625 ANINFQGASQATFG
+1625 ANINFQGASQADFG
-1639 GNTTIDA
+1639 GNTTIDT

-1672 YAPSLSKAL
+1672 YAPSLTKAL

-1688 VLGNNGD
+1688 VLENNGD

-1775 LTIEVLNNPNSASNT
+1775 LTIEILNNPNSASNT

-1799 NYQAS
+1799 NYQTS

-1812 YDYSDNQAG
+1812 YDYSDNQVG

-1833 TPKGSQTPQTPGT
+1833 TPKGSQTPQAPGT

-1858 IYNKGFSSGN
+1858 IYNKGFSSEN

-1882 LKEMIETNQ
+1882 LKEMIESNQ

-1903 LLDRIKI
+1903 LLDKIRI
-1910 TPAQKQ
+1910 TPVQKQ

-1938 VIGATQDHVTNSTS
+1938 VIGATQDNVTNSTS

-1965 ALDSATCSSFR
+1965 TLDSATCSSFR

-1982 LLGSTSPYLGYINAD
+1982 LLGSTSPYLGYINAN

-2005 TGTLG
+2005 TGTIG
-2010 SGNAFESGGSADITF
+2010 SGNAFESGGSADVTF

-2041 ATDNIFNLLGQEGID
+2041 ATDNIFNLLGQKGINE
-2056 KIFNQGNLANV
+2056 IFNQGNLANV

-2081 LGNFVENALIP
+2081 LGNFIENALSP
-2092 LSKELPSSLQNETL
+2092 LSKELPASLQDETL
-2106 GQLIGQNNLDN
+2106 GQLIGQNNLDD
-2117 LLNNSGVMNAIQ
+2117 LLNNSGVMNKIQ
-2129 NIISKKLSIFG
+2129 NIISQKLSIFG
-2140 NFVTPSI
+2140 NFVAPSI

-2167 NFIGGYMDASELSSI
+2167 NFIGGYIDASELSSI
-2182 LSVIL
+2182 LGVIL

-2203 VANDLLDEF
+2203 VANDLLNEF

-2223 QGLVSNIINNI
+2223 QGLVSDIINNV
-2234 ISQGGLSGIYNQG
+2234 ISQGGLSGVYNQG

-2279 KGYFNFLSNGYVFVN
+2279 KGYFNFLSDGYVFVN
-2294 NSSFSN
+2294 DSSFSN

-2371 LANCPTTKNSS
+2371 LANCPTTKNGSTSS
-2382 STNSSV
+2382 ANSSV

-2397 RANNFTFLGVIASNG
+2397 HANNFTFLGVIASNG

-2439 NLTIAN
+2439 NLTITN

-2459 DFTLNQQATLSTNA
+2459 NFTLNQQATLSTNA
-2473 SGLNVMGNF
+2473 NGLNVMGNF

-2499 IINAQGIATIMTN
+2499 IINAQGSATIMAN
-2512 YNNPLIQ
+2512 NNNPLIQ
-2519 FNTSSKETGA
+2519 FNTSSKEAGV

-2535 AKAIYYGYNDQITG
+2535 AKAIYYGYNNQITG

-2563 NINGKHMVM
+2563 DINGKHMVM

-2577 TYNGQA
+2577 TYNGRA
-2583 VSIKDG
+2583 VNIKDG
-2589 GLIVGFKDSQNQ
+2589 GLVVGFKDSQNQ

-2611 VKIAVSNA
+2611 VKIAVSND

-2633 AQIQGIQGVDSIEQ
+2633 AQIQGVQSVNSIDQ
-2647 AGGTQAI
+2647 AGGNQAI

-2694 VIANPNFKNDA
+2694 VIANPDFKNDA

-2812 YSGFHAN
+2812 YSGFHGN

-2860 YDPLLSIINQSYRYN
+2860 YDPLLSIINQSYRYD

-2906 YYIGMS
+2906 YYIGLS

>member
-1 MAFKKAGLIS
+1 MWDLIKTIGVLMAFKKARLIS
-11 KFISKGSFKLNK
+11 RFISKGFFKLNQ
-23 ISKKIFKLNPILK
+23 ILK
-36 REKPLKRHK
+36 CEKPLKCHK
-45 KTKSI
+45 KALKPI
-50 KKPFNKNKSFLK
+50 KKLSNRNKSFLK
-62 ASVLLIGALGG
+62 VSVLLIGALGG
-73 LPHLRA
+73 LSHLRA
-79 SECRYWSWWSG
+79 NECRYWSWSSWS
-90 YHDKIESGS
+90 YQDNIESGP

-108 LFSSTQGSGTYYL
+108 LFSSAQGSGTYYL

-132 SFTQKFNNGTL
+132 SFTQKFNGGTL
-143 NVGGNIR
+143 DIGGNIR
-150 FGGTGVNGVNV
+150 FGGTGINGGDV
-161 GYITGTYDAQTINF
+161 GYITGTYDTQTINF
-175 NSSRIT
+175 NSSHLT
-181 TGNSLSDGGGATL
+181 TGNSYSDGGGATL
-194 NFNATNRIT
+194 NFNATNNLT

-213 AGAQHSYMNFKGSN
+213 AGTQHSYMNFKGSN
-227 INVSGSSFTDDTNGG
+227 IKVSGSSFTDDTDGG
-242 FSFSGNNNNSAIS
+242 FSFSGSNNNSVIS
-255 FNKTK
+255 FNQTN
-260 FNQGTYNFTNSA
+260 FNQGTYNFSNSA
-272 NLSFNNSNFNQST
+272 SSSFDNSNFNQGT
-285 YNFNSLQS
+285 YHFNSAQS
-293 TFNNSTFNQGTY
+293 TFENSNFNQGTY
-305 NFTDNTSFNN
+305 NFNNNASFNN
-315 DTFNQGTYNFN
+315 DTFNQGTYSFN
-326 TSKVSFSGANTLNS
+326 TSKVSFSGVNTLNS

-351 SFGSGA
+351 SFNSGA
-357 VFNLNQ
+357 IFNLNQ
-363 TLNANQTYD
+363 TLNNNQTYD

-377 GTIQY
+377 GAIQY

-428 SNKSIT
+428 NKQSII

-443 AKAKATYQQDLNNS
+443 QQAQQTYQQDLSNS
-457 QSALSNAT
+457 QSTLNNAAS
-465 NDNKI
+465 DSKI
-470 ASADTGYTN
+470 ANSDTDYT
-479 NQNTTIKQDAQN
+479 QSKNTTVAKDAQG
-491 LEHTSQQ
+491 LENTNQQ
-498 IAKDEQALQG
+498 IAQDEQALQG
-508 DLNKLKQLANSSF
+508 DLDKLKQLANS
-521 NEQAFNQAQ
+521 
-530 SKEQQDEQ
+530 
-538 TLQNEENTFS
+538 T
-548 SEQEGLEKALANAK
+548 
-562 EQQEQQ
+562 
-568 QAQATYQQDLN
+568 
-579 NSQSALSNATNDNKI
+579 
-594 ASADTDYTKN
+594 
-604 QNTAI
+604 
-609 KQDAQNLENTSQQIT
+609 
-624 QDQKDLEQD
+624 
-633 LDKLQQLANSKTG
+633 TG
-646 FNEQAFNQAQST
+646 FNEQAFNQAQKQ

-666 QNEEETFSSEQ
+666 QNDEKTFNAEQ
-677 EGLEKALANAKH
+677 EGLK
-689 TSPTPTKH
+689 
-697 TAQNNPPNKVSPP
+697 
-710 TQNLPTTNVWN
+710 
-721 GVYNFQNQT
+721 
-730 YSKKGIYYIDPNL
+730 
-743 SGQSG
+743 
-748 QSGNTLS
+748 
-755 TYGYLDWF
+755 
-763 TLKNKFSVNA
+763 
-773 NNGTLIIGNNT
+773 
-784 ESANTKGL
+784 
-792 IWIGD
+792 
-797 DKGLVYYNTG
+797 
-807 TFNAAN
+807 
-813 IYLTSNLKTGNGFS
+813 
-827 GEGATLNFNATNRI
+827 
-841 TINQASFDNSDAGAQ
+841 QA
-856 HSYMNFKGSNI
+856 I
-867 NVSGSSFTD
+867 
-876 DTNGGFSFSGNN
+876 
-888 NNSAISFN
+888 
-896 KTKFNQGTYNFTN
+896 
-909 SANLSFNNSNFNQ
+909 
-922 STYNFNSLQSTFNNS
+922 
-937 TFNQGTY
+937 
-944 NFTDNTSFNNDTFNQ
+944 
-959 GTYNFNTSKVS
+959 
-970 FSGANTL
+970 
-977 NSSSP
+977 
-982 FASLK
+982 
-987 GSVSF
+987 
-992 GSGAV
+992 
-997 FNLNQTLNANQTY
+997 
-1010 DILTTNGTI
+1010 
-1019 QYGVYQS
+1019 
-1026 YLWDLINYKGDKAIS
+1026 
-1041 HVEVGNN
+1041 
-1048 TYDVTFDING
+1048 
-1058 QDETLQETFSNKSIT
+1058 
-1073 TQFLGDDLQAKAK
+1073 
-1086 ATYQQD
+1086 
-1092 LNNSQSALSNAT
+1092 
-1104 NDNKI
+1104 
-1109 ASADTGYT
+1109 
-1117 NNQNTT
+1117 
-1123 IKQDAQNL
+1123 
-1131 EHTSQQIAKDEQ
+1131 
-1143 ALQGDLNKLKQ
+1143 
-1154 LANSSFNEQAFNQAQ
+1154 
-1169 SKEQQD
+1169 
-1175 EQTLQNEE
+1175 
-1183 ETFSSEQEGLEKALA
+1183 A

-1203 SPTPTPTPTPTPSP
+1203 SPTPSP
-1217 TPNPTPTKHT
+1217 TPTPTKHT
-1227 APNKVP
+1227 VQNTPPSQVP

-1254 NQTYSQKGV
+1254 NQTYSNKGI
-1263 YYIDPNLSGQSGQSA
+1263 YYIDPNLSGQSGQNG
-1278 NTLSTYTANLLGR
+1278 NTLSTYTANLFGR

-1324 GYIIGTFNAANI
+1324 GYITGTFSAANI
-1336 YLTNNFKTGEGVSG
+1336 YLTNNFKTGEGVSN

-1392 ATFDATNN
+1392 ATFDALNN

-1414 KFSFNAKNI
+1414 KFSFSAKNI

-1442 SANAANSL
+1442 SANATNSL
-1450 SFNNSRL
+1450 SFINSRL
-1457 NGGAVYNLWA
+1457 NGGAVYNLQA

-1495 LLGNTSFT
+1495 LLGNTNFT

-1530 QTAFKNSL
+1530 QVAFKNSL

-1551 SVLNASGAS
+1551 SVLNANNTS

-1566 SLNIYNGSQATFNSL
+1566 SLNIYNGSQATFSSL
-1581 FFNGATLS
+1581 FFNGGTLS
-1589 LNANSKLNASSA
+1589 LNASSKLNASNA

-1614 VLSVSNASSLN
+1614 VLSASNTSSLN
-1625 ANINFQGASQATFG
+1625 ANINFQGTSQAGFG
-1639 GNTTIDA
+1639 GNTTIDT
-1646 ASFNFDSASSLSFNN
+1646 ASFNFDSTSSLSFNN

-1672 YAPSLSKAL
+1672 YAPSLTKAL

-1833 TPKGSQTPQTPGT
+1833 TPKGSQTPQAPGT

-1882 LKEMIETNQ
+1882 LKEMIESNQ
-1891 LDNITSINEVLQ
+1891 LDNITNINEVLQ
-1903 LLDRIKI
+1903 LLDKIKI
-1910 TPAQKQ
+1910 TQAQKQ

-1938 VIGATQDHVTNSTS
+1938 VIGATQDNVTNSTS

-2010 SGNAFESGGSADITF
+2010 SANAFESGGSADVTF

-2056 KIFNQGNLANV
+2056 EIFNQGNLANV
-2067 LSQMAMEKIKQAGG
+2067 LSQVAMEKIKQAGG
-2081 LGNFVENALIP
+2081 LGNFIENALSP
-2092 LSKELPSSLQNETL
+2092 LSKELPTSLQDETL

-2167 NFIGGYMDASELSSI
+2167 NFIGGYIDASELSSI
-2182 LSVIL
+2182 LSVVL

-2203 VANDLLDEF
+2203 VANDLLNEF

-2223 QGLVSNIINNI
+2223 QGLVSNIINNV
-2234 ISQGGLSGIYNQG
+2234 ISQGWLSGVYNQG

-2331 IFASNGVSNINITT
+2331 IFASNDVSNINITT

-2364 KGEICIN
+2364 KGEICVN

-2397 RANNFTFLGVIASNG
+2397 RANNFTFLGTITSNG

-2418 VKNNSVIG
+2418 VTNNSIIG

-2439 NLTIAN
+2439 NLTITN
-2445 AFNNASN
+2445 AFNNISN

-2459 DFTLNQQATLSTNA
+2459 NFTLNQQATLSTNA

-2493 HSVSHA
+2493 HSASHA
-2499 IINAQGIATIMTN
+2499 IINAQGSATIMAN
-2512 YNNPLIQ
+2512 NNNPLIQ
-2519 FNTSSKETGA
+2519 FNTSSKEAGT
-2529 YTLIDS
+2529 YTLINS

-2555 YLKLYTLI
+2555 YLKLYALI
-2563 NINGKHMVM
+2563 DINGKHMVM

-2577 TYNGQA
+2577 TYNGRA

-2589 GLIVGFKDSQNQ
+2589 GLVVGFKDSQNQ

-2611 VKIAVSNA
+2611 VKIAVSND

-2633 AQIQGIQGVDSIEQ
+2633 AQIQGVQSVDSIDQ
-2647 AGGTQAI
+2647 AGGNQAI

-2694 VIANPNFKNDA
+2694 VIANPDFKNDA

-2726 TSTFASADFHE
+2726 TSTFARSDFLE

-2824 SSNVNMGVYSRAFIK
+2824 SSNINMGVYSRAFIK

-2860 YDPLLSIINQSYRYN
+2860 YDPLLSIINQSYRYD

-2895 VIFKPQIGLAY
+2895 VIFKPQVGLAY
-2906 YYIGMS
+2906 YYIGLS

-2975 VRFIGNNTLSYRD
+2975 VRFIGNNALSYRD

>member
-1 MAFKKAGLIS
+1 MAFKKARLIS
-11 KFISKGSFKLNK
+11 RFISKGSFKLNK
-23 ISKKIFKLNPILK
+23 ISKKFFTLNQILK

-45 KTKSI
+45 KTRSI
-50 KKPFNKNKSFLK
+50 KKLSNRNKSFLK
-62 ASVLLIGALGG
+62 ASILLIGALGG
-73 LPHLRA
+73 LSHLRA
-79 SECRYWSWWSG
+79 NECRYWSWSTWS
-90 YHDKIESGS
+90 YQDNIESGPD
-99 NSPTHNSYC
+99 SPTHNSYC
-108 LFSSTQGSGTYYL
+108 LFSSAQGSGTYYL

-143 NVGGNIR
+143 DIGGNIR
-150 FGGTGVNGVNV
+150 FGGTGINGGDV

-175 NSSRIT
+175 NSSHLT
-181 TGNSLSDGGGATL
+181 TGNSYADGGGATL
-194 NFNATNRIT
+194 NFNATNHIT

-227 INVSGSSFTDDTNGG
+227 INVSGSSFTDDTDGG
-242 FSFSGNNNNSAIS
+242 FSFSGNNNHSAIS
-255 FNKTK
+255 FNQTN
-260 FNQGTYNFTNSA
+260 FNQGTYNFSNSTT
-272 NLSFNNSNFNQST
+272 LSFNNSS
-285 YNFNSLQS
+285 
-293 TFNNSTFNQGTY
+293 FNQGTY
-305 NFTDNTSFNN
+305 HFNSTQSTFEN
-315 DTFNQGTYNFN
+315 NNFNQGTYDFNDSVSFNNNTFNQGAYNFN
-326 TSKVSFSGANTLNS
+326 SSKVSFSGANTLNS

-351 SFGSGA
+351 SFGSNA
-357 VFNLNQ
+357 IFNLNQ
-363 TLNANQTYD
+363 TLNNNQTYD

-377 GTIQY
+377 GAIQY

-428 SNKSIT
+428 NNQSII
-434 TQFLGDDLQ
+434 TQFLGDNLQ
-443 AKAKATYQQDLNNS
+443 QQAQQTYQEDVNNS
-457 QSALSNAT
+457 QNALRGAT
-465 NDNKI
+465 SDNTI
-470 ASADTGYTN
+470 ASADTSDTTSK
-479 NQNTTIKQDAQN
+479 NTTIATDAQT
-491 LEHTSQQ
+491 LEKTNQQ
-498 IAKDEQALQG
+498 IQKDEQALEK
-508 DLNKLKQLANSSF
+508 DLAQIKELANSTTGF
-521 NEQAFNQAQ
+521 NEQAFTQAQ
-530 SKEQQDEQ
+530 KQ
-538 TLQNEENTFS
+538 
-548 SEQEGLEKALANAK
+548 
-562 EQQEQQ
+562 EQQEEQALQNDENAFNTEQDSLNKAIQ
-568 QAQATYQQDLN
+568 QAQAQQQKQEQAQAQETYQEDVA
-579 NSQSALSNATNDNKI
+579 NSQNALNGVTSDKEI
-594 ASADTDYTKN
+594 ASADTSYTQSSNPTILK
-604 QNTAI
+604 
-609 KQDAQNLENTSQQIT
+609 DAQNLENTNQKIQQDE
-624 QDQKDLEQD
+624 QALEKDLAQI
-633 LDKLQQLANSKTG
+633 KQLANSTTG
-646 FNEQAFNQAQST
+646 FNEQAFTQAQKQ
-658 EQQDEQTL
+658 EQQEEQTL
-666 QNEEETFSSEQ
+666 QNDENAFNTEQ
-677 EGLEKALANAKH
+677 EGLKQAIANAKH
-689 TSPTPTKH
+689 VSPTPNPTPSPTPTPTKH
-697 TAQNNPPNKVSPP
+697 TAPNTPPSQVPPTP
-710 TQNLPTTNVWN
+710 TQNPPAESVWS
-721 GVYNFQNQT
+721 GVYWLQNKT
-730 YSKKGIYYIDPNL
+730 YSNKGIYYIDPNL

-755 TYGYLDWF
+755 TY
-763 TLKNKFSVNA
+763 
-773 NNGTLIIGNNT
+773 
-784 ESANTKGL
+784 
-792 IWIGD
+792 
-797 DKGLVYYNTG
+797 
-807 TFNAAN
+807 
-813 IYLTSNLKTGNGFS
+813 
-827 GEGATLNFNATNRI
+827 
-841 TINQASFDNSDAGAQ
+841 
-856 HSYMNFKGSNI
+856 
-867 NVSGSSFTD
+867 
-876 DTNGGFSFSGNN
+876 
-888 NNSAISFN
+888 
-896 KTKFNQGTYNFTN
+896 
-909 SANLSFNNSNFNQ
+909 
-922 STYNFNSLQSTFNNS
+922 
-937 TFNQGTY
+937 
-944 NFTDNTSFNNDTFNQ
+944 
-959 GTYNFNTSKVS
+959 
-970 FSGANTL
+970 
-977 NSSSP
+977 
-982 FASLK
+982 
-987 GSVSF
+987 
-992 GSGAV
+992 
-997 FNLNQTLNANQTY
+997 
-1010 DILTTNGTI
+1010 
-1019 QYGVYQS
+1019 
-1026 YLWDLINYKGDKAIS
+1026 
-1041 HVEVGNN
+1041 
-1048 TYDVTFDING
+1048 
-1058 QDETLQETFSNKSIT
+1058 
-1073 TQFLGDDLQAKAK
+1073 
-1086 ATYQQD
+1086 
-1092 LNNSQSALSNAT
+1092 
-1104 NDNKI
+1104 
-1109 ASADTGYT
+1109 
-1117 NNQNTT
+1117 
-1123 IKQDAQNL
+1123 
-1131 EHTSQQIAKDEQ
+1131 
-1143 ALQGDLNKLKQ
+1143 
-1154 LANSSFNEQAFNQAQ
+1154 
-1169 SKEQQD
+1169 
-1175 EQTLQNEE
+1175 
-1183 ETFSSEQEGLEKALA
+1183 
-1198 NAKPA
+1198 
-1203 SPTPTPTPTPTPSP
+1203 
-1217 TPNPTPTKHT
+1217 
-1227 APNKVP
+1227 
-1233 PTPPTQNLPTTNVWN
+1233 
-1248 GVYWLQ
+1248 
-1254 NQTYSQKGV
+1254 
-1263 YYIDPNLSGQSGQSA
+1263 
-1278 NTLSTYTANLLGR
+1278 TANLLGR
-1291 SFGVNIQNG
+1291 SFGVNANNG

-1324 GYIIGTFNAANI
+1324 GYITGTFSAANI
-1336 YLTNNFKTGEGVSG
+1336 YLTNNFKTGEGVSN

-1367 MDGLNYNDAETV
+1367 MDGLNYNNAETV

-1392 ATFDATNN
+1392 TTFDATNN

-1414 KFSFNAKNI
+1414 KFSFSAENI

-1431 GFTNPGGSSVI
+1431 GFTNPGGSSTI
-1442 SANAANSL
+1442 SANASNSL
-1450 SFNNSRL
+1450 SFIDSRL
-1457 NGGAVYNLWA
+1457 NSGAVYNLQA

-1508 LLNFNGDTT
+1508 FLNFNGDTT

-1530 QTAFKNSL
+1530 QAAFKNSL

-1551 SVLNASGAS
+1551 SVLNASGTS

-1566 SLNIYNGSQATFNSL
+1566 SLNIYNGSQAVFSSL
-1581 FFNGATLS
+1581 FFNGGTLS
-1589 LNANSKLNASSA
+1589 LNANSKLNASNA

-1614 VLSVSNASSLN
+1614 VLNANNTSSLN
-1625 ANINFQGASQATFG
+1625 ANINFQGASQADFG
-1639 GNTTIDA
+1639 GNTTIDT
-1646 ASFNFDSASSLSFNN
+1646 ASFNFDSASSLNFNN

-1672 YAPSLSKAL
+1672 YAPSLTKVL

-1833 TPKGSQTPQTPGT
+1833 TPKGSQTPQAPGT

-1858 IYNKGFSSGN
+1858 IYNKGFSSEN

-1882 LKEMIETNQ
+1882 LKEMIESNQ
-1891 LDNITSINEVLQ
+1891 LDNITNINEVLQ
-1903 LLDRIKI
+1903 LLDKIKI
-1910 TPAQKQ
+1910 TQAQKQ
-1916 ALLETINHLTDNIN
+1916 ALLDTINHLTDNIN
-1930 QTFSNGNL
+1930 QTFNNGNL
-1938 VIGATQDHVTNSTS
+1938 VIGATQDNVTNSTS

-2005 TGTLG
+2005 TGTIG
-2010 SGNAFESGGSADITF
+2010 SGNAFESGGSADVTF

-2081 LGNFVENALIP
+2081 LGNFIENALSP
-2092 LSKELPSSLQNETL
+2092 LSKELPASLQDETL
-2106 GQLIGQNNLDN
+2106 GQLIGQNNLDD
-2117 LLNNSGVMNAIQ
+2117 LLNNSGVMNEIQ
-2129 NIISKKLSIFG
+2129 NIISQKLSIFG

-2167 NFIGGYMDASELSSI
+2167 NFIGGYIDASELSSI

-2203 VANDLLDEF
+2203 VANDLLNEF

-2234 ISQGGLSGIYNQG
+2234 ISQGGLSGVYNQG

-2371 LANCPTTKNSS
+2371 LANCPTTKNGSTSS
-2382 STNSSV
+2382 ANSSV
-2388 TPTNESLSV
+2388 TPTNETLSV
-2397 RANNFTFLGVIASNG
+2397 RANNFTFLGAIASNG

-2418 VKNNSVIG
+2418 VTNNSVIG

-2439 NLTIAN
+2439 NLTITN
-2445 AFNNASN
+2445 AFDNASN

-2459 DFTLNQQATLSTNA
+2459 NFTLNQQATLSTNA

-2499 IINAQGIATIMTN
+2499 IINTQGTATIMAN
-2512 YNNPLIQ
+2512 NNPLIQ
-2519 FNTSSKETGA
+2519 FNASSKETGT

-2535 AKAIYYGYNDQITG
+2535 AKAIYYGYNNQITG

-2555 YLKLYTLI
+2555 YLKLYALI
-2563 NINGKHMVM
+2563 DINGKHMVM

-2583 VSIKDG
+2583 VSVKDG
-2589 GLIVGFKDSQNQ
+2589 GLVVGFKDSQNQ

-2611 VKIAVSNA
+2611 VKIAVSND

-2633 AQIQGIQGVDSIEQ
+2633 AQIQGVQSVDSINQ
-2647 AGGTQAI
+2647 AGGNQAI

-2726 TSTFASADFHE
+2726 TSTFARSDFLE

-2786 GTLYGINVGYDRFIK
+2786 GTLYGINIGYDRFIK

-2824 SSNVNMGVYSRAFIK
+2824 SSNVNVGVYSRAFIK

-2860 YDPLLSIINQSYRYN
+2860 YDPLLSIINQSYRYD

-2895 VIFKPQIGLAY
+2895 VIFKPQVGLSY
-2906 YYIGMS
+2906 YYIGLS

>member
-1 MAFKKAGLIS
+1 MAFKKARLIS

-23 ISKKIFKLNPILK
+23 ISKKIFKLNQILK
-36 REKPLKRHK
+36 CEKPLKCHK

-62 ASVLLIGALGG
+62 ASILLIGALGG
-73 LPHLRA
+73 LSHLRA
-79 SECRYWSWWSG
+79 NECTYWSWSSWG
-90 YHDKIESGS
+90 YQDNIESGP

-108 LFSSTQGSGTYYL
+108 LFSSAQGSGTYYL
-121 NTLTTYSAGGA
+121 NTLTTYSTGGA
-132 SFTQKFNNGTL
+132 SFTQKFNGGTL

-150 FGGTGVNGVNV
+150 FGGTGINGGDV

-175 NSSRIT
+175 NSSHLT
-181 TGNSLSDGGGATL
+181 TGNSYADGGGATL
-194 NFNATNRIT
+194 NFNATNNLT
-203 INQASFDNSD
+203 ISQASFDNSD
-213 AGAQHSYMNFKGSN
+213 AGTQKSYMNFKGSN
-227 INVSGSSFTDDTNGG
+227 INVSGSSFNDDTDGG
-242 FSFSGNNNNSAIS
+242 FSFSGNSNNSTIS
-255 FNKTK
+255 FNQTN
-260 FNQGTYNFTNSA
+260 FNQGTYNFSNSTSS
-272 NLSFNNSNFNQST
+272 SFGNSNFNQGT
-285 YNFNSLQS
+285 YHFNSAQS
-293 TFNNSTFNQGTY
+293 TFENSN
-305 NFTDNTSFNN
+305 
-315 DTFNQGTYNFN
+315 FNQGTYNFN
-326 TSKVSFSGANTLNS
+326 TSKVSFSGINTLNS

-351 SFGSGA
+351 SFNSNA
-357 VFNLNQ
+357 IFNLNQ
-363 TLNANQTYD
+363 TLNSNQTYD

-428 SNKSIT
+428 NKQSII

-443 AKAKATYQQDLNNS
+443 QQAQKTYQQDLSNS
-457 QSALSNAT
+457 QSALNNAAS
-465 NDNKI
+465 DNKI
-470 ASADTGYTN
+470 ANSDTSYT
-479 NQNTTIKQDAQN
+479 QSKNTTIATDAQG
-491 LEHTSQQ
+491 LEHTNQQ
-498 IAKDEQALQG
+498 IAQDEQALEK
-508 DLNKLKQLANSSF
+508 DLAQIKQLANSTTGF
-521 NEQAFNQAQ
+521 NEQAFNTAQ
-530 SKEQQDEQ
+530 KQEQQDEQ
-538 TLQNEENTFS
+538 TLQNEEKTFN
-548 SEQEGLEKALANAK
+548 SEQEGLKQAIANAK
-562 EQQEQQ
+562 P
-568 QAQATYQQDLN
+568 
-579 NSQSALSNATNDNKI
+579 
-594 ASADTDYTKN
+594 ASPTPSPT
-604 QNTAI
+604 
-609 KQDAQNLENTSQQIT
+609 
-624 QDQKDLEQD
+624 
-633 LDKLQQLANSKTG
+633 
-646 FNEQAFNQAQST
+646 
-658 EQQDEQTL
+658 
-666 QNEEETFSSEQ
+666 
-677 EGLEKALANAKH
+677 
-689 TSPTPTKH
+689 PTPTKH
-697 TAQNNPPNKVSPP
+697 TAPNTPPNKVPPTPP
-710 TQNLPTTNVWN
+710 TQNSPAESVWS
-721 GVYNFQNQT
+721 GVYWLQNKT
-730 YSKKGIYYIDPNL
+730 YSNKGVYYIDPNL

-755 TYGYLDWF
+755 TY
-763 TLKNKFSVNA
+763 
-773 NNGTLIIGNNT
+773 
-784 ESANTKGL
+784 
-792 IWIGD
+792 
-797 DKGLVYYNTG
+797 
-807 TFNAAN
+807 
-813 IYLTSNLKTGNGFS
+813 
-827 GEGATLNFNATNRI
+827 
-841 TINQASFDNSDAGAQ
+841 
-856 HSYMNFKGSNI
+856 
-867 NVSGSSFTD
+867 
-876 DTNGGFSFSGNN
+876 
-888 NNSAISFN
+888 
-896 KTKFNQGTYNFTN
+896 
-909 SANLSFNNSNFNQ
+909 
-922 STYNFNSLQSTFNNS
+922 
-937 TFNQGTY
+937 
-944 NFTDNTSFNNDTFNQ
+944 
-959 GTYNFNTSKVS
+959 
-970 FSGANTL
+970 
-977 NSSSP
+977 
-982 FASLK
+982 
-987 GSVSF
+987 
-992 GSGAV
+992 
-997 FNLNQTLNANQTY
+997 
-1010 DILTTNGTI
+1010 
-1019 QYGVYQS
+1019 
-1026 YLWDLINYKGDKAIS
+1026 
-1041 HVEVGNN
+1041 
-1048 TYDVTFDING
+1048 
-1058 QDETLQETFSNKSIT
+1058 
-1073 TQFLGDDLQAKAK
+1073 
-1086 ATYQQD
+1086 
-1092 LNNSQSALSNAT
+1092 
-1104 NDNKI
+1104 
-1109 ASADTGYT
+1109 
-1117 NNQNTT
+1117 
-1123 IKQDAQNL
+1123 
-1131 EHTSQQIAKDEQ
+1131 
-1143 ALQGDLNKLKQ
+1143 
-1154 LANSSFNEQAFNQAQ
+1154 
-1169 SKEQQD
+1169 
-1175 EQTLQNEE
+1175 
-1183 ETFSSEQEGLEKALA
+1183 
-1198 NAKPA
+1198 
-1203 SPTPTPTPTPTPSP
+1203 
-1217 TPNPTPTKHT
+1217 
-1227 APNKVP
+1227 
-1233 PTPPTQNLPTTNVWN
+1233 
-1248 GVYWLQ
+1248 
-1254 NQTYSQKGV
+1254 
-1263 YYIDPNLSGQSGQSA
+1263 
-1278 NTLSTYTANLLGR
+1278 TANLLGR
-1291 SFGVNIQNG
+1291 SFGVNTQNG

-1324 GYIIGTFNAANI
+1324 GYIMGTFNAANI
-1336 YLTNNFKTGEGVSG
+1336 YLTNNFKTGEGVSN

-1367 MDGLNYNDAETV
+1367 MDGLNYNDTETV

-1392 ATFDATNN
+1392 AAFDAVNN
-1400 ISVTNSSF
+1400 ISVTDSSF

-1414 KFSFNAKNI
+1414 KFSFSAKNI

-1450 SFNNSRL
+1450 SFVNSRL
-1457 NGGAVYNLWA
+1457 NGGAIYNLQA

-1530 QTAFKNSL
+1530 QAAFKNSL

-1551 SVLNASGAS
+1551 SVLNANGAS

-1566 SLNIYNGSQATFNSL
+1566 SLNIYNGSQAAFNSL
-1581 FFNGATLS
+1581 FFNGGTLS
-1589 LNANSKLNASSA
+1589 LNASSKLNASSA

-1614 VLSVSNASSLN
+1614 VLSANNTSSLN
-1625 ANINFQGASQATFG
+1625 ANINFQGASQADFG
-1639 GNTTIDA
+1639 GNTTIDT
-1646 ASFNFDSASSLSFNN
+1646 ASFNFDSASSLNFNN

-1672 YAPSLSKAL
+1672 YAPSLTKAL

-1742 NATYSDNNNI
+1742 NATYSDSNNI

-1833 TPKGSQTPQTPGT
+1833 TPKGSQTPQAPGT
-1846 YSPFNQPLNSLN
+1846 YSPFNQPLSSLN
-1858 IYNKGFSSGN
+1858 IYNKGFSSEN
-1868 LKTLLGILSQNSAT
+1868 LKTLLGILSQNSAA
-1882 LKEMIETNQ
+1882 LKEMIESNQ
-1891 LDNITSINEVLQ
+1891 LDNISNINEVLQ
-1903 LLDRIKI
+1903 LLDKIKI
-1910 TPAQKQ
+1910 TQVQKQ

-1930 QTFSNGNL
+1930 QTFNNGNL
-1938 VIGATQDHVTNSTS
+1938 IIGATQDNVTNSTS

-2010 SGNAFESGGSADITF
+2010 SGNAFESGGSANVTF

-2067 LSQMAMEKIKQAGG
+2067 LSQVAMEKIKQAGG
-2081 LGNFVENALIP
+2081 LGNFVENALSP
-2092 LSKELPSSLQNETL
+2092 LSKELPTSLQNETL

-2117 LLNNSGVMNAIQ
+2117 LLKNSGVMNAIQ

-2167 NFIGGYMDASELSSI
+2167 NFIGGYIDASELSSI
-2182 LSVIL
+2182 LSVVL

-2203 VANDLLDEF
+2203 VANDLLNEF

-2223 QGLVSNIINNI
+2223 QGLVNNIINNI
-2234 ISQGGLSGIYNQG
+2234 ISQGGLSGVYNQG

-2331 IFASNGVSNINITT
+2331 IFASNDVSNINITT

-2364 KGEICIN
+2364 KGEICVN

-2388 TPTNESLSV
+2388 TPTNESLSM
-2397 RANNFTFLGVIASNG
+2397 RANNFTFLGAIASNG

-2439 NLTIAN
+2439 NLTITN

-2459 DFTLNQQATLSTNA
+2459 NFTLNQQATLSTNA

-2493 HSVSHA
+2493 HSASHA
-2499 IINAQGIATIMTN
+2499 IINAQGNATIMAN
-2512 YNNPLIQ
+2512 DNNPLIQ
-2519 FNTSSKETGA
+2519 FNTSSKEAGT

-2535 AKAIYYGYNDQITG
+2535 AKAIYYGYNNQITG

-2555 YLKLYTLI
+2555 YLKLYALI
-2563 NINGKHMVM
+2563 DINGKHMVM

-2589 GLIVGFKDSQNQ
+2589 GLVVGFKDSQNQ

-2611 VKIAVSNA
+2611 VKIAVSND

-2633 AQIQGIQGVDSIEQ
+2633 AQIQGVQSVDSIDQ
-2647 AGGTQAI
+2647 VGGSQAI

-2677 STKDL
+2677 SAKDL

-2694 VIANPNFKNDA
+2694 VIANPDFKNDA

-2812 YSGFHAN
+2812 YSGFHGN

-2824 SSNVNMGVYSRAFIK
+2824 SSNVNIGVYSRAFIK

-2860 YDPLLSIINQSYRYN
+2860 YDPLLSIINQSYRYD

-2895 VIFKPQIGLAY
+2895 VIFKPQVGLAY
-2906 YYIGMS
+2906 YYIGLS

>member
-1 MAFKKAGLIS
+1 MAFKKARLIS
-11 KFISKGSFKLNK
+11 RFISKGSFKLNK
-23 ISKKIFKLNPILK
+23 ISKKIFTLNQILK

-50 KKPFNKNKSFLK
+50 EKLSNRNKSFLK

-73 LPHLRA
+73 LSHLRA
-79 SECRYWSWWSG
+79 NECRYWSWSSWS
-90 YHDKIESGS
+90 YQDNIESGP

-108 LFSSTQGSGTYYL
+108 LFSSAQGSGTYYL
-121 NTLTTYSAGGA
+121 NTLTTYSTGGA
-132 SFTQKFNNGTL
+132 SFTQKFNGGTL
-143 NVGGNIR
+143 DIGGNIR
-150 FGGTGVNGVNV
+150 FGGTGINGGDV
-161 GYITGTYDAQTINF
+161 GYITGTYDAQTMNF
-175 NSSRIT
+175 NSSHIT
-181 TGNSLSDGGGATL
+181 TGNSYADGGGATL
-194 NFNATNRIT
+194 NFNATNNIT
-203 INQASFDNSD
+203 INQASFDNGD
-213 AGAQHSYMNFKGSN
+213 AGTQKSYMNFKGSN
-227 INVSGSSFTDDTNGG
+227 IKVSGSSFTDDTDGG
-242 FSFSGNNNNSAIS
+242 FSFSGSNNNSAIS
-255 FNKTK
+255 FNQTS
-260 FNQGTYNFTNSA
+260 FNQGTYNFSNSA
-272 NLSFNNSNFNQST
+272 SSSFDNSNFNQGT
-285 YNFNSLQS
+285 YHFNSAQS
-293 TFNNSTFNQGTY
+293 TFENSDFNQGTY
-305 NFTDNTSFNN
+305 HFNSAQSTFENSDFNQGTYDFNDSVSFNN
-315 DTFNQGTYNFN
+315 NTFNQGTYNFN
-326 TSKVSFSGANTLNS
+326 TSKVSFSGINTLNS

-351 SFGSGA
+351 SFGSNA
-357 VFNLNQ
+357 IFNLNQ
-363 TLNANQTYD
+363 TLNNNQTYD

-377 GTIQY
+377 GAIQY

-413 TFDINGQDETLQETF
+413 TFDIDGQDETLQETF
-428 SNKSIT
+428 NNQSII
-434 TQFLGDDLQ
+434 TQFLGDNLQ
-443 AKAKATYQQDLNNS
+443 QQAQKTYQEDLTHS
-457 QSALSNAT
+457 QNALSGAT
-465 NDNKI
+465 SDNTI
-470 ASADTGYTN
+470 ANNDTGYTQSKN
-479 NQNTTIKQDAQN
+479 ATIAKDAQG
-491 LEHTSQQ
+491 LENTNQQ
-498 IAKDEQALQG
+498 IQQDEQALEK
-508 DLNKLKQLANSSF
+508 DLAQIKQLANS
-521 NEQAFNQAQ
+521 
-530 SKEQQDEQ
+530 
-538 TLQNEENTFS
+538 T
-548 SEQEGLEKALANAK
+548 
-562 EQQEQQ
+562 
-568 QAQATYQQDLN
+568 
-579 NSQSALSNATNDNKI
+579 
-594 ASADTDYTKN
+594 
-604 QNTAI
+604 
-609 KQDAQNLENTSQQIT
+609 
-624 QDQKDLEQD
+624 
-633 LDKLQQLANSKTG
+633 TG
-646 FNEQAFNQAQST
+646 FNEQAFNQAQKQ

-666 QNEEETFSSEQ
+666 QNDENAFNTEQ
-677 EGLEKALANAKH
+677 DSLNKAIANAKP
-689 TSPTPTKH
+689 TSPTPTPTKH
-697 TAQNNPPNKVSPP
+697 TVPNTPPSQVPPTPP
-710 TQNLPTTNVWN
+710 TQNPPAESVWN
-721 GVYNFQNQT
+721 GVYWLQNKT
-730 YSKKGIYYIDPNL
+730 YSKQGIYYIDPNL

-755 TYGYLDWF
+755 TY
-763 TLKNKFSVNA
+763 
-773 NNGTLIIGNNT
+773 
-784 ESANTKGL
+784 
-792 IWIGD
+792 
-797 DKGLVYYNTG
+797 
-807 TFNAAN
+807 
-813 IYLTSNLKTGNGFS
+813 
-827 GEGATLNFNATNRI
+827 
-841 TINQASFDNSDAGAQ
+841 
-856 HSYMNFKGSNI
+856 
-867 NVSGSSFTD
+867 
-876 DTNGGFSFSGNN
+876 
-888 NNSAISFN
+888 
-896 KTKFNQGTYNFTN
+896 
-909 SANLSFNNSNFNQ
+909 
-922 STYNFNSLQSTFNNS
+922 
-937 TFNQGTY
+937 
-944 NFTDNTSFNNDTFNQ
+944 
-959 GTYNFNTSKVS
+959 
-970 FSGANTL
+970 
-977 NSSSP
+977 
-982 FASLK
+982 
-987 GSVSF
+987 
-992 GSGAV
+992 
-997 FNLNQTLNANQTY
+997 
-1010 DILTTNGTI
+1010 
-1019 QYGVYQS
+1019 
-1026 YLWDLINYKGDKAIS
+1026 
-1041 HVEVGNN
+1041 
-1048 TYDVTFDING
+1048 
-1058 QDETLQETFSNKSIT
+1058 
-1073 TQFLGDDLQAKAK
+1073 
-1086 ATYQQD
+1086 
-1092 LNNSQSALSNAT
+1092 
-1104 NDNKI
+1104 
-1109 ASADTGYT
+1109 
-1117 NNQNTT
+1117 
-1123 IKQDAQNL
+1123 
-1131 EHTSQQIAKDEQ
+1131 
-1143 ALQGDLNKLKQ
+1143 
-1154 LANSSFNEQAFNQAQ
+1154 
-1169 SKEQQD
+1169 
-1175 EQTLQNEE
+1175 
-1183 ETFSSEQEGLEKALA
+1183 
-1198 NAKPA
+1198 
-1203 SPTPTPTPTPTPSP
+1203 
-1217 TPNPTPTKHT
+1217 
-1227 APNKVP
+1227 
-1233 PTPPTQNLPTTNVWN
+1233 
-1248 GVYWLQ
+1248 
-1254 NQTYSQKGV
+1254 
-1263 YYIDPNLSGQSGQSA
+1263 
-1278 NTLSTYTANLLGR
+1278 TANLLGR
-1291 SFGVNIQNG
+1291 NFGINIQNG
-1300 TLIIGNNTES
+1300 TLIIGNDTES
-1310 VNDNGLIWIGHGGF
+1310 VNSNGLIWIGHGGF
-1324 GYIIGTFNAANI
+1324 GYITGTFNAANI
-1336 YLTNNFKTGEGVSG
+1336 YLTNNFKTGEGVSN

-1392 ATFDATNN
+1392 AAFDALNN

-1414 KFSFNAKNI
+1414 KFSFSAKNI

-1431 GFTNPGGSSVI
+1431 GFTNPGGSSTI
-1442 SANAANSL
+1442 SANASNSL
-1450 SFNNSRL
+1450 SFINSRL
-1457 NGGAVYNLWA
+1457 NGGAVYNLQA

-1530 QTAFKNSL
+1530 QAAFKNSL

-1551 SVLNASGAS
+1551 SVLNASGTS

-1566 SLNIYNGSQATFNSL
+1566 SLNIYNGSQAAFNSL
-1581 FFNGATLS
+1581 FFNGGTLS
-1589 LNANSKLNASSA
+1589 LNASSKLNASSA

-1614 VLSVSNASSLN
+1614 VLSANNTSSLN
-1625 ANINFQGASQATFG
+1625 ANINFQGVSQADFG
-1639 GNTTIDA
+1639 GNTTIDT
-1646 ASFNFDSASSLSFNN
+1646 ASFNFDSASSLNFNN

-1672 YAPSLSKAL
+1672 YAPSLTKAL
-1681 MSVSGQF
+1681 MNVSGQF

-1821 TYYLTSNIKGLF
+1821 TYYLTSSIKGLF
-1833 TPKGSQTPQTPGT
+1833 TPKDSQTPQAPGT

-1858 IYNKGFSSGN
+1858 IYNKGFSSEN

-1882 LKEMIETNQ
+1882 LKEMIESNQ
-1891 LDNITSINEVLQ
+1891 LDNITNINEVLQ
-1903 LLDRIKI
+1903 LLDKIKI
-1910 TPAQKQ
+1910 TQAQKQ
-1916 ALLETINHLTDNIN
+1916 ALLDIINHLTDNIN

-1938 VIGATQDHVTNSTS
+1938 VIGATQDNVTNSTS

-2005 TGTLG
+2005 TGTIG
-2010 SGNAFESGGSADITF
+2010 SGNAFESGGSADVTF
-2025 QSANN
+2025 QSTNN

-2041 ATDNIFNLLGQEGID
+2041 ATDNIFNLLGQKGIE

-2081 LGNFVENALIP
+2081 LGNFIENALSP
-2092 LSKELPSSLQNETL
+2092 LSKELPASLQDETL
-2106 GQLIGQNNLDN
+2106 GQLIGQNNLDD

-2167 NFIGGYMDASELSSI
+2167 NFIGRYIDASELSSI
-2182 LSVIL
+2182 LSVVL

-2203 VANDLLDEF
+2203 VANDLLNEF

-2223 QGLVSNIINNI
+2223 QGLVNNIINNI
-2234 ISQGGLSGIYNQG
+2234 ISQGGLSGVYNQG
-2247 LGSVLPPSLQNALKE
+2247 LGSVLPLSLQNALKE
-2262 NDLGALLS
+2262 NDLGVLLS

-2364 KGEICIN
+2364 KGEICVN
-2371 LANCPTTKNSS
+2371 LASCPTTKNSS

-2397 RANNFTFLGVIASNG
+2397 HANNFTFLGTIASNG

-2418 VKNNSVIG
+2418 VTNNSVIG

-2439 NLTIAN
+2439 NLTITN

-2452 STANING
+2452 STTNING
-2459 DFTLNQQATLSTNA
+2459 NFTLNQQATLSTNA
-2473 SGLNVMGNF
+2473 NGLNVMGNF

-2493 HSVSHA
+2493 HSASHA
-2499 IINAQGIATIMTN
+2499 IINAQGSATIMAN
-2512 YNNPLIQ
+2512 DNNPLIQ
-2519 FNTSSKETGA
+2519 FNTSSKETGT

-2535 AKAIYYGYNDQITG
+2535 AKAIYYGYNNQITG

-2563 NINGKHMVM
+2563 DINGKHMVM

-2589 GLIVGFKDSQNQ
+2589 GLVVGFKDSQNQ

-2611 VKIAVSNA
+2611 VKIAVSND

-2633 AQIQGIQGVDSIEQ
+2633 AQIQGVQSVDSIDQ
-2647 AGGTQAI
+2647 VGGSQAI

-2694 VIANPNFKNDA
+2694 VIANPDFKNDA

-2812 YSGFHAN
+2812 YSGFHGN

-2824 SSNVNMGVYSRAFIK
+2824 SSNVNVGVYSRAFIK

-2860 YDPLLSIINQSYRYN
+2860 YDPLLSIINQSYRYG

-2895 VIFKPQIGLAY
+2895 VIFKPQVGLSY
-2906 YYIGMS
+2906 YYIGLS
-2912 GLRGIMDDP
+2912 GLRGVMDDP

>member
-11 KFISKGSFKLNK
+11 KFILKGSFKLNK
-23 ISKKIFKLNPILK
+23 ISKKIFKLNLILK
-36 REKPLKRHK
+36 REKPLSHK
-45 KTKSI
+45 KTKSV

-73 LPHLRA
+73 LSHLRA
-79 SECRYWSWWSG
+79 SECRYWSWLPWS
-90 YHDKIESGS
+90 YHDNIESGS

-108 LFSSTQGSGTYYL
+108 LFSSAQGSGTYYL

-150 FGGTGVNGVNV
+150 FGGTGVNGGNL
-161 GYITGTYDAQTINF
+161 GYITGTYDAQTIDF
-175 NSSRIT
+175 DSSRIT
-181 TGNSLSDGGGATL
+181 TGNSFSTGGGTTL
-194 NFNATNRIT
+194 NFNATNHIT
-203 INQASFDNSD
+203 IDQASFDNGD
-213 AGAQHSYMNFKGSN
+213 AGTQHSYMNFSGSN
-227 INVSGSSFTDDTNGG
+227 INVSGSSFTDDTDGG
-242 FSFSGNNNNSAIS
+242 FSFSGNGTNSNLS
-255 FNKTK
+255 FNKTN
-260 FNQGTYNFTNSA
+260 FNQGTYNFNSA
-272 NLSFNNSNFNQST
+272 
-285 YNFNSLQS
+285 QS
-293 TFNNSTFNQGTY
+293 TFNNDTFNQGTY
-305 NFTDNTSFNN
+305 NFTDNASFNN

-351 SFGSGA
+351 SFGSDA
-357 VFNLNQ
+357 IFNLNQ

-402 HVEVG
+402 HVGVG
-407 NNTYDV
+407 SNTYDV

-428 SNKSIT
+428 NNQSIT

-443 AKAKATYQQDLNNS
+443 AKAKATYQQDLSNS
-457 QSALSNAT
+457 QSALNNAT
-465 NDNKI
+465 SDNRI
-470 ASADTGYTN
+470 ASSDTGYTN
-479 NQNTTIKQDAQN
+479 NQNTTIKKDAQS
-491 LEHTSQQ
+491 LENTDQTIQQ
-498 IAKDEQALQG
+498 DKQALEK
-508 DLNKLKQLANSSF
+508 DLANVKQLANSP
-521 NEQAFNQAQ
+521 
-530 SKEQQDEQ
+530 
-538 TLQNEENTFS
+538 
-548 SEQEGLEKALANAK
+548 
-562 EQQEQQ
+562 
-568 QAQATYQQDLN
+568 
-579 NSQSALSNATNDNKI
+579 
-594 ASADTDYTKN
+594 
-604 QNTAI
+604 
-609 KQDAQNLENTSQQIT
+609 
-624 QDQKDLEQD
+624 
-633 LDKLQQLANSKTG
+633 TG
-646 FNEQAFNQAQST
+646 FNEQAFKNAQST

-666 QNEEETFSSEQ
+666 QENENTFSSEQ
-677 EGLEKALANAKH
+677 EGLKQAIANAKP
-689 TSPTPTKH
+689 TSPTPSPTPTPTKH
-697 TAQNNPPNKVSPP
+697 TVPN
-710 TQNLPTTNVWN
+710 
-721 GVYNFQNQT
+721 
-730 YSKKGIYYIDPNL
+730 
-743 SGQSG
+743 
-748 QSGNTLS
+748 
-755 TYGYLDWF
+755 
-763 TLKNKFSVNA
+763 
-773 NNGTLIIGNNT
+773 
-784 ESANTKGL
+784 
-792 IWIGD
+792 
-797 DKGLVYYNTG
+797 
-807 TFNAAN
+807 
-813 IYLTSNLKTGNGFS
+813 
-827 GEGATLNFNATNRI
+827 
-841 TINQASFDNSDAGAQ
+841 
-856 HSYMNFKGSNI
+856 
-867 NVSGSSFTD
+867 
-876 DTNGGFSFSGNN
+876 
-888 NNSAISFN
+888 
-896 KTKFNQGTYNFTN
+896 
-909 SANLSFNNSNFNQ
+909 
-922 STYNFNSLQSTFNNS
+922 
-937 TFNQGTY
+937 
-944 NFTDNTSFNNDTFNQ
+944 
-959 GTYNFNTSKVS
+959 
-970 FSGANTL
+970 
-977 NSSSP
+977 
-982 FASLK
+982 
-987 GSVSF
+987 
-992 GSGAV
+992 
-997 FNLNQTLNANQTY
+997 
-1010 DILTTNGTI
+1010 
-1019 QYGVYQS
+1019 
-1026 YLWDLINYKGDKAIS
+1026 
-1041 HVEVGNN
+1041 
-1048 TYDVTFDING
+1048 
-1058 QDETLQETFSNKSIT
+1058 
-1073 TQFLGDDLQAKAK
+1073 
-1086 ATYQQD
+1086 
-1092 LNNSQSALSNAT
+1092 
-1104 NDNKI
+1104 
-1109 ASADTGYT
+1109 
-1117 NNQNTT
+1117 
-1123 IKQDAQNL
+1123 
-1131 EHTSQQIAKDEQ
+1131 
-1143 ALQGDLNKLKQ
+1143 
-1154 LANSSFNEQAFNQAQ
+1154 
-1169 SKEQQD
+1169 
-1175 EQTLQNEE
+1175 
-1183 ETFSSEQEGLEKALA
+1183 
-1198 NAKPA
+1198 
-1203 SPTPTPTPTPTPSP
+1203 TP
-1217 TPNPTPTKHT
+1217 
-1227 APNKVP
+1227 PNKVP

-1263 YYIDPNLSGQSGQSA
+1263 YYIDPNLSGQSGQSG

-1324 GYIIGTFNAANI
+1324 GYITGTFNAANI

-1392 ATFDATNN
+1392 AAFDATNN

-1414 KFSFNAKNI
+1414 KFSFSAKNI

-1481 LYSRGTSNFNATTQ
+1481 LYSRGASNFNATTQ
-1495 LLGNTSFT
+1495 LLGNTSFA

-1530 QTAFKNSL
+1530 QAAFKNSL

-1551 SVLNASGAS
+1551 SVLNANGAS
-1560 AFNNQA
+1560 VFNNQA

-1581 FFNGATLS
+1581 FFNGGILS

-1614 VLSVSNASSLN
+1614 VLSASNTSSLN
-1625 ANINFQGASQATFG
+1625 ANINFQGASQADFG
-1639 GNTTIDA
+1639 GNTTINT
-1646 ASFNFDSASSLSFNN
+1646 ASFNFDSTSSLSFNN

-1672 YAPSLSKAL
+1672 YAPSLTKAL

-1882 LKEMIETNQ
+1882 LKEMIESNQ

-1903 LLDRIKI
+1903 LLDEIKI
-1910 TPAQKQ
+1910 TPVQKQ

-1930 QTFSNGNL
+1930 QTFNNGNL
-1938 VIGATQDHVTNSTS
+1938 VIGATQDNVTNSTS

-1965 ALDSATCSSFR
+1965 TLDSATCSSFR

-2010 SGNAFESGGSADITF
+2010 SGNAFESGGSADVTF

-2030 LVLNK
+2030 LVLDK

-2067 LSQMAMEKIKQAGG
+2067 LSQVAMKKIKQAGG
-2081 LGNFVENALIP
+2081 LGNFVENALSP
-2092 LSKELPSSLQNETL
+2092 LSKELPTSLQNETL

-2117 LLNNSGVMNAIQ
+2117 LLNNSGVMNEIQ

-2167 NFIGGYMDASELSSI
+2167 NFIGGYIDASELSSI

-2203 VANDLLDEF
+2203 VANDLLNEF

-2234 ISQGGLSGIYNQG
+2234 ISQGGLSSVYDQG

-2397 RANNFTFLGVIASNG
+2397 HANNFTFLGTIASNG

-2439 NLTIAN
+2439 NLTITN

-2499 IINAQGIATIMTN
+2499 IINAQGTATIMAN
-2512 YNNPLIQ
+2512 NNNPLIQ

-2549 GSSLDN
+2549 GNSLAD

-2563 NINGKHMVM
+2563 DINGKHMVM

-2583 VSIKDG
+2583 VNIKDG

-2611 VKIAVSNA
+2611 VKIAVSND

-2633 AQIQGIQGVDSIEQ
+2633 AQIQGTQGVDSIDQ
-2647 AGGTQAI
+2647 AGGAQAI

-2786 GTLYGINVGYDRFIK
+2786 GTLYGINIGYDRFIK

-2860 YDPLLSIINQSYRYN
+2860 YDPLLSIINQSYKYD

-2906 YYIGMS
+2906 YYIGLS

-2975 VRFIGNNTLSYRD
+2975 VRFIGNNTLIYRD

>member
-1 MAFKKAGLIS
+1 MAFKKARLIS
-11 KFISKGSFKLNK
+11 KLISKGSFKLNK

-36 REKPLKRHK
+36 NEKPLKRHK

-73 LPHLRA
+73 LSHLRA
-79 SECRYWSWWSG
+79 SECKTWSWSSWS
-90 YHDKIESGS
+90 YHDNIESGS
-99 NSPTHNSYC
+99 NSPTHNTYC

-121 NTLTTYSAGGA
+121 NTLTTYDSGNV

-143 NVGGNIR
+143 DIGGNIR
-150 FGGTGVNGVNV
+150 FGGIGGDGGDL

-181 TGNSLSDGGGATL
+181 TGNSFSTGGGATL
-194 NFNATNRIT
+194 NFNATDNIT
-203 INQASFDNSD
+203 INQANFDNSD
-213 AGAQHSYMNFKGSN
+213 AGAQHSYLNFKGSN
-227 INVSGSSFTDDTNGG
+227 IKVSNSSFKDDTNGG
-242 FSFSGNNNNSAIS
+242 FNFSGSNKNSAIS
-255 FNKTK
+255 FNQTS
-260 FNQGTYNFTNSA
+260 FNQGTYNFSNSA
-272 NLSFNNSNFNQST
+272 TLSFNQSNFNQGA
-285 YNFNSLQS
+285 YNFNSAQS
-293 TFNNSTFNQGTY
+293 AFENSSFNQGTY
-305 NFTDNTSFNN
+305 NFNDNTSFNN
-315 DTFNQGTYNFN
+315 DTFNQGTYHFN
-326 TSKVSFSGANTLNS
+326 TSKVSFSGINTLNS

-351 SFGSGA
+351 SFNSGA
-357 VFNLNQ
+357 IFNLNQ
-363 TLNANQTYD
+363 TLNDNQTYD

-382 GVYQSYLWDLIN
+382 EVYQSYLWDLIN

-428 SNKSIT
+428 NKQSII

-443 AKAKATYQQDLNNS
+443 QQAQQTYQEDLTHSQSTLNNVTS
-457 QSALSNAT
+457 
-465 NDNKI
+465 DNKI
-470 ASADTGYTN
+470 ASNDTSYT
-479 NQNTTIKQDAQN
+479 QSKNTTIAKDAQN
-491 LEHTSQQ
+491 LENTNQKIQQ
-498 IAKDEQALQG
+498 DEQALEK
-508 DLNKLKQLANSSF
+508 DLAQIKQLANSTTGF
-521 NEQAFNQAQ
+521 NEQAFNTAQ
-530 SKEQQDEQ
+530 KQEQQDEQ
-538 TLQNEENTFS
+538 TLQNDEKTFNA
-548 SEQEGLEKALANAK
+548 EQEGLK
-562 EQQEQQ
+562 
-568 QAQATYQQDLN
+568 QA
-579 NSQSALSNATNDNKI
+579 I
-594 ASADTDYTKN
+594 
-604 QNTAI
+604 
-609 KQDAQNLENTSQQIT
+609 
-624 QDQKDLEQD
+624 
-633 LDKLQQLANSKTG
+633 
-646 FNEQAFNQAQST
+646 
-658 EQQDEQTL
+658 
-666 QNEEETFSSEQ
+666 
-677 EGLEKALANAKH
+677 ANAKH
-689 TSPTPTKH
+689 VSPTP
-697 TAQNNPPNKVSPP
+697 
-710 TQNLPTTNVWN
+710 
-721 GVYNFQNQT
+721 
-730 YSKKGIYYIDPNL
+730 
-743 SGQSG
+743 
-748 QSGNTLS
+748 
-755 TYGYLDWF
+755 
-763 TLKNKFSVNA
+763 
-773 NNGTLIIGNNT
+773 
-784 ESANTKGL
+784 
-792 IWIGD
+792 
-797 DKGLVYYNTG
+797 
-807 TFNAAN
+807 
-813 IYLTSNLKTGNGFS
+813 
-827 GEGATLNFNATNRI
+827 
-841 TINQASFDNSDAGAQ
+841 
-856 HSYMNFKGSNI
+856 
-867 NVSGSSFTD
+867 
-876 DTNGGFSFSGNN
+876 
-888 NNSAISFN
+888 
-896 KTKFNQGTYNFTN
+896 
-909 SANLSFNNSNFNQ
+909 
-922 STYNFNSLQSTFNNS
+922 
-937 TFNQGTY
+937 
-944 NFTDNTSFNNDTFNQ
+944 
-959 GTYNFNTSKVS
+959 
-970 FSGANTL
+970 
-977 NSSSP
+977 
-982 FASLK
+982 
-987 GSVSF
+987 
-992 GSGAV
+992 
-997 FNLNQTLNANQTY
+997 
-1010 DILTTNGTI
+1010 
-1019 QYGVYQS
+1019 
-1026 YLWDLINYKGDKAIS
+1026 S
-1041 HVEVGNN
+1041 H
-1048 TYDVTFDING
+1048 
-1058 QDETLQETFSNKSIT
+1058 
-1073 TQFLGDDLQAKAK
+1073 A
-1086 ATYQQD
+1086 
-1092 LNNSQSALSNAT
+1092 
-1104 NDNKI
+1104 
-1109 ASADTGYT
+1109 
-1117 NNQNTT
+1117 
-1123 IKQDAQNL
+1123 
-1131 EHTSQQIAKDEQ
+1131 
-1143 ALQGDLNKLKQ
+1143 
-1154 LANSSFNEQAFNQAQ
+1154 
-1169 SKEQQD
+1169 
-1175 EQTLQNEE
+1175 
-1183 ETFSSEQEGLEKALA
+1183 
-1198 NAKPA
+1198 
-1203 SPTPTPTPTPTPSP
+1203 
-1217 TPNPTPTKHT
+1217 PTPTKHT
-1227 APNKVP
+1227 APNTPPNKVSP
-1233 PTPPTQNLPTTNVWN
+1233 TPTPPTQNLPTTNVWN
-1248 GVYWLQ
+1248 GVYNLQ
-1254 NQTYSQKGV
+1254 NQTYSQKGI

-1278 NTLSTYTANLLGR
+1278 NTLSTYTANLFGR

-1324 GYIIGTFNAANI
+1324 GYITGTFSAANI
-1336 YLTNNFKTGEGVSG
+1336 YLTNNFKTGEGVSD

-1392 ATFDATNN
+1392 AAFDAMNN
-1400 ISVTNSSF
+1400 ISVTDSSF

-1450 SFNNSRL
+1450 SFMDSRL
-1457 NGGAVYNLWA
+1457 NGGAVYNLQA

-1530 QTAFKNSL
+1530 QTTFKNSL

-1551 SVLNASGAS
+1551 SVLNANGAS

-1566 SLNIYNGSQATFNSL
+1566 SLNIYNGSQATFNNL
-1581 FFNGATLS
+1581 FFNGGILS
-1589 LNANSKLNASSA
+1589 LNASSKLNASSA

-1614 VLSVSNASSLN
+1614 VLSANNTSSLN
-1625 ANINFQGASQATFG
+1625 ANINFQGTSQADFG
-1639 GNTTIDA
+1639 GNTTIDT
-1646 ASFNFDSASSLSFNN
+1646 ASFNFDSASSLNFNN

-1672 YAPSLSKAL
+1672 YAPSLTKAL

-1858 IYNKGFSSGN
+1858 IYNKGFSSEN

-1882 LKEMIETNQ
+1882 LKEMIESNQ
-1891 LDNITSINEVLQ
+1891 LDNITNINEVLQ

-1910 TPAQKQ
+1910 TPVQKQ

-1930 QTFSNGNL
+1930 QTFNNGNL
-1938 VIGATQDHVTNSTS
+1938 IIGATQDNVTNSTS

-2010 SGNAFESGGSADITF
+2010 SGNAFESGGSADVTF

-2067 LSQMAMEKIKQAGG
+2067 LSQVAMEKIKQAGG
-2081 LGNFVENALIP
+2081 LGNFIENALSP
-2092 LSKELPSSLQNETL
+2092 LSKELPASLQNETL
-2106 GQLIGQNNLDN
+2106 GQLIGQNNLDD

-2167 NFIGGYMDASELSSI
+2167 NFIGGYIDASELSSI
-2182 LSVIL
+2182 LSVVL

-2203 VANDLLDEF
+2203 VANDLLNEF
-2212 LGQDVV
+2212 LGQDVI
-2218 KKLES
+2218 KTLES
-2223 QGLVSNIINNI
+2223 QGLVNNIINNI
-2234 ISQGGLSGIYNQG
+2234 ISQGGLSGVYNQG

-2331 IFASNGVSNINITT
+2331 IFASNDVSNINITT

-2351 LSLNAGLNNVSVQ
+2351 LNLNAGLNNVSVQ
-2364 KGEICIN
+2364 KGEICVN

-2382 STNSSV
+2382 SANSSV

-2397 RANNFTFLGVIASNG
+2397 RANNFTFLGTIVSNG

-2426 TLNLNENATLQAN
+2426 TLNLNENAALQAN

-2499 IINAQGIATIMTN
+2499 IINAQGNATIMAN
-2512 YNNPLIQ
+2512 NNNPLIQ
-2519 FNTSSKETGA
+2519 FNASSKEAGT

-2563 NINGKHMVM
+2563 DINGKHMVM
-2572 TDNGL
+2572 TGNGL

-2583 VSIKDG
+2583 VNIKDG
-2589 GLIVGFKDSQNQ
+2589 GLVVGFKDSQNQ

-2611 VKIAVSNA
+2611 VKIAVSND

-2633 AQIQGIQGVDSIEQ
+2633 AQIQGTQGVDSIDQ
-2647 AGGTQAI
+2647 AGGNQAI

-2694 VIANPNFKNDA
+2694 VIANPDFKNDA

-2726 TSTFASADFHE
+2726 TSTFARSDFLE

-2824 SSNVNMGVYSRAFIK
+2824 SSNVNVGVYGRAFIK

-2860 YDPLLSIINQSYRYN
+2860 YDPLLSIINQSYKYD

-2895 VIFKPQIGLAY
+2895 VIFKPQVGLSY
-2906 YYIGMS
+2906 YYIGLS

>member
-1 MAFKKAGLIS
+1 MAFKKARLIS
-11 KFISKGSFKLNK
+11 RFISKGSFKLSK
-23 ISKKIFKLNPILK
+23 ISKKFFKLNQILK

-62 ASVLLIGALGG
+62 ASILLIGALGG
-73 LPHLRA
+73 LSHLRA
-79 SECRYWSWWSG
+79 NECRYWSWSSWS
-90 YHDKIESGS
+90 YQDNIESGP

-108 LFSSTQGSGTYYL
+108 LFSSAQGSGTYYL

-132 SFTQKFNNGTL
+132 SFTQKFNGGTL

-150 FGGTGVNGVNV
+150 FGGTGINGGDV

-175 NSSRIT
+175 NSSHLT
-181 TGNSLSDGGGATL
+181 TRNSYADGGGATL
-194 NFNATNRIT
+194 NFNATNNLT

-213 AGAQHSYMNFKGSN
+213 AGTQKSYMNFKGSN
-227 INVSGSSFTDDTNGG
+227 IKVSGSSFKDDTNGG
-242 FSFSGNNNNSAIS
+242 FNFSGNNNNSTIS
-255 FNKTK
+255 FNQTNFNQGTYHFNSTQSTFENSNFNQGTYHFNSTQSTFENSN
-260 FNQGTYNFTNSA
+260 FNQGTYNFN
-272 NLSFNNSNFNQST
+272 
-285 YNFNSLQS
+285 
-293 TFNNSTFNQGTY
+293 
-305 NFTDNTSFNN
+305 DNASFNN
-315 DTFNQGTYNFN
+315 DTFNQGTYSFN
-326 TSKVSFSGANTLNS
+326 TNKVSFSGINTLNS

-351 SFGSGA
+351 SFGSDA
-357 VFNLNQ
+357 IFNLNQ
-363 TLNANQTYD
+363 TLNNNQTYD

-377 GTIQY
+377 GAIQY

-394 YKGDKAIS
+394 YKGDKAMS

-428 SNKSIT
+428 SNQSIT
-434 TQFLGDDLQ
+434 TQFLGDNLQ
-443 AKAKATYQQDLNNS
+443 QEAQQTYQEDVANS
-457 QSALSNAT
+457 QSALNNAAS
-465 NDNKI
+465 DSKI
-470 ASADTGYTN
+470 ANSDTDYTKN
-479 NQNTTIKQDAQN
+479 KNAAIATDAQG
-491 LEHTSQQ
+491 LENTNQQ
-498 IAKDEQALQG
+498 IQQDEKALQG
-508 DLNKLKQLANSSF
+508 DLNNLKQLANPTTGF
-521 NEQAFNQAQ
+521 NEQAFNQVQ
-530 SKEQQDEQ
+530 KQEQQDEQ
-538 TLQNEENTFS
+538 TLQNDENAFNT
-548 SEQEGLEKALANAK
+548 EQEGLKQAIANAK
-562 EQQEQQ
+562 P
-568 QAQATYQQDLN
+568 
-579 NSQSALSNATNDNKI
+579 
-594 ASADTDYTKN
+594 
-604 QNTAI
+604 
-609 KQDAQNLENTSQQIT
+609 
-624 QDQKDLEQD
+624 
-633 LDKLQQLANSKTG
+633 
-646 FNEQAFNQAQST
+646 
-658 EQQDEQTL
+658 
-666 QNEEETFSSEQ
+666 
-677 EGLEKALANAKH
+677 
-689 TSPTPTKH
+689 TSPTPSPTPTPTPSPTPTPIKH
-697 TAQNNPPNKVSPP
+697 TAPNTPPSQVPPTPP
-710 TQNLPTTNVWN
+710 TQNPPAENVWN
-721 GVYNFQNQT
+721 GVYNLQNQT
-730 YSKKGIYYIDPNL
+730 YSKQGIYYIDPNL

-755 TYGYLDWF
+755 TY
-763 TLKNKFSVNA
+763 
-773 NNGTLIIGNNT
+773 
-784 ESANTKGL
+784 
-792 IWIGD
+792 
-797 DKGLVYYNTG
+797 
-807 TFNAAN
+807 
-813 IYLTSNLKTGNGFS
+813 
-827 GEGATLNFNATNRI
+827 
-841 TINQASFDNSDAGAQ
+841 
-856 HSYMNFKGSNI
+856 
-867 NVSGSSFTD
+867 
-876 DTNGGFSFSGNN
+876 
-888 NNSAISFN
+888 
-896 KTKFNQGTYNFTN
+896 
-909 SANLSFNNSNFNQ
+909 
-922 STYNFNSLQSTFNNS
+922 
-937 TFNQGTY
+937 
-944 NFTDNTSFNNDTFNQ
+944 
-959 GTYNFNTSKVS
+959 
-970 FSGANTL
+970 
-977 NSSSP
+977 
-982 FASLK
+982 
-987 GSVSF
+987 
-992 GSGAV
+992 
-997 FNLNQTLNANQTY
+997 
-1010 DILTTNGTI
+1010 
-1019 QYGVYQS
+1019 
-1026 YLWDLINYKGDKAIS
+1026 
-1041 HVEVGNN
+1041 
-1048 TYDVTFDING
+1048 
-1058 QDETLQETFSNKSIT
+1058 
-1073 TQFLGDDLQAKAK
+1073 
-1086 ATYQQD
+1086 
-1092 LNNSQSALSNAT
+1092 
-1104 NDNKI
+1104 
-1109 ASADTGYT
+1109 
-1117 NNQNTT
+1117 
-1123 IKQDAQNL
+1123 
-1131 EHTSQQIAKDEQ
+1131 
-1143 ALQGDLNKLKQ
+1143 
-1154 LANSSFNEQAFNQAQ
+1154 
-1169 SKEQQD
+1169 
-1175 EQTLQNEE
+1175 
-1183 ETFSSEQEGLEKALA
+1183 
-1198 NAKPA
+1198 
-1203 SPTPTPTPTPTPSP
+1203 
-1217 TPNPTPTKHT
+1217 
-1227 APNKVP
+1227 
-1233 PTPPTQNLPTTNVWN
+1233 
-1248 GVYWLQ
+1248 
-1254 NQTYSQKGV
+1254 
-1263 YYIDPNLSGQSGQSA
+1263 
-1278 NTLSTYTANLLGR
+1278 TANLLGR
-1291 SFGVNIQNG
+1291 SFSVNIQNG
-1300 TLIIGNNTES
+1300 TLIIGNDTES

-1324 GYIIGTFNAANI
+1324 GYITGTFSAANI
-1336 YLTNNFKTGEGVSG
+1336 YLTNNFKTGEGVSN

-1392 ATFDATNN
+1392 AAFDALNN

-1414 KFSFNAKNI
+1414 KFSFTAKNI

-1442 SANAANSL
+1442 SANASNSL
-1450 SFNNSRL
+1450 SFINSRL
-1457 NGGAVYNLWA
+1457 NGGAVYNLQA

-1530 QTAFKNSL
+1530 QAAFKNSL

-1551 SVLNASGAS
+1551 SVLNANGAS

-1566 SLNIYNGSQATFNSL
+1566 SLNIYNGSQAVFSSL
-1581 FFNGATLS
+1581 FFNGGTLS

-1601 SFSNNTTI
+1601 SFSNNATI

-1614 VLSVSNASSLN
+1614 VLNANNTSSLN
-1625 ANINFQGASQATFG
+1625 ANINFQGTSQADFG
-1639 GNTTIDA
+1639 GNTTIDT
-1646 ASFNFDSASSLSFNN
+1646 ASFNFDSASSLNFNN

-1672 YAPSLSKAL
+1672 YAPSLTKAL

-1742 NATYSDNNNI
+1742 NATYSDNNNV

-1812 YDYSDNQAG
+1812 YDYSDNQVG

-1833 TPKGSQTPQTPGT
+1833 TPKGSQTPQAPGT
-1846 YSPFNQPLNSLN
+1846 YSPFNQPLSSLN
-1858 IYNKGFSSGN
+1858 IYNKGFSSEN
-1868 LKTLLGILSQNSAT
+1868 LKTLLGILSQNSVT
-1882 LKEMIETNQ
+1882 LKEMIESNQ
-1891 LDNITSINEVLQ
+1891 LDNITNINEVLQ
-1903 LLDRIKI
+1903 LLDKIKI
-1910 TPAQKQ
+1910 TQVQKQ

-1930 QTFSNGNL
+1930 QTFNNGNL
-1938 VIGATQDHVTNSTS
+1938 VIGATQDNVTNSTS

-1965 ALDSATCSSFR
+1965 TLDSTTCSSFR

-2005 TGTLG
+2005 TGTIG
-2010 SGNAFESGGSADITF
+2010 SGNAFESGGSADVTF

-2041 ATDNIFNLLGQEGID
+2041 ATDNIFNLLGQKGID

-2067 LSQMAMEKIKQAGG
+2067 LSQVAMEKIKQAGG
-2081 LGNFVENALIP
+2081 LGNFIENALSP
-2092 LSKELPSSLQNETL
+2092 LSKELPASLQNETL
-2106 GQLIGQNNLDN
+2106 GQLIGQNNLDD
-2117 LLNNSGVMNAIQ
+2117 LLNNSGVMNEIQ

-2167 NFIGGYMDASELSSI
+2167 NFIGGYIDASEISSI

-2203 VANDLLDEF
+2203 VANDLLNEF

-2234 ISQGGLSGIYNQG
+2234 ISQGGLSGVYNQG

-2279 KGYFNFLSNGYVFVN
+2279 KGYFNFLSDGYVFVN

-2325 KYQGAL
+2325 KYQGTL

-2364 KGEICIN
+2364 KGEICVN

-2412 AIDLSQ
+2412 AINLSQ
-2418 VKNNSVIG
+2418 VTNNSVIG

-2439 NLTIAN
+2439 NLTITN

-2459 DFTLNQQATLSTNA
+2459 NFTLNQQATLSTNA

-2493 HSVSHA
+2493 HSASHA
-2499 IINAQGIATIMTN
+2499 IINAQGSATIMAN
-2512 YNNPLIQ
+2512 NNNPLIQ
-2519 FNTSSKETGA
+2519 FNTSSKEAGT

-2555 YLKLYTLI
+2555 YLKLYALI
-2563 NINGKHMVM
+2563 DINGKHMVM
-2572 TDNGL
+2572 TGNGL

-2583 VSIKDG
+2583 VNIKDG
-2589 GLIVGFKDSQNQ
+2589 GLVVDFKDSQNQ

-2611 VKIAVSNA
+2611 VKIAVSND

-2633 AQIQGIQGVDSIEQ
+2633 AQIQGTQSVDSIDQ
-2647 AGGTQAI
+2647 AGGNQAI

-2677 STKDL
+2677 SIKDL

-2694 VIANPNFKNDA
+2694 VIANPDFKNDA

-2726 TSTFASADFHE
+2726 TSTFARSDFLE

-2778 ASFINGGT
+2778 ASFISGGT

-2812 YSGFHAN
+2812 YSGFHGN

-2860 YDPLLSIINQSYRYN
+2860 YDPLLSIINQSYRYD

-2906 YYIGMS
+2906 YYIGLS

>member
-1 MAFKKAGLIS
+1 MAFKKVGLIS

-23 ISKKIFKLNPILK
+23 ISKKIFKLNLILK
-36 REKPLKRHK
+36 REKLLKRHK
-45 KTKSI
+45 KTKSV

-73 LPHLRA
+73 LSHLRA
-79 SECRYWSWWSG
+79 SECRYWSWSSWS
-90 YHDKIESGS
+90 YHDNIESGS

-108 LFSSTQGSGTYYL
+108 LFNSAQGSGTYYL
-121 NTLTTYSAGGA
+121 NTLTTYSPGGA

-143 NVGGNIR
+143 DVGGNIR
-150 FGGTGVNGVNV
+150 FGGTGVNGGNL

-175 NSSRIT
+175 DSSRIT
-181 TGNSLSDGGGATL
+181 TGNSFSTGGGATL
-194 NFNATNRIT
+194 NFNATNHIT

-213 AGAQHSYMNFKGSN
+213 AGTQHSYMNFSGSN
-227 INVSGSSFTDDTNGG
+227 VNVSGSSFTDDTNGG
-242 FSFSGNNNNSAIS
+242 FSFSGNSNNSAIS
-255 FNKTK
+255 FNQTS
-260 FNQGTYNFTNSA
+260 FNQGTYKFTNSA
-272 NLSFNNSNFNQST
+272 NLSFNNSA
-285 YNFNSLQS
+285 
-293 TFNNSTFNQGTY
+293 FNQGTY
-305 NFTDNTSFNN
+305 NFNSAQSTFNN

-357 VFNLNQ
+357 IFNLNQ
-363 TLNANQTYD
+363 TLNSNQTYD

-402 HVEVG
+402 HVGVG

-428 SNKSIT
+428 NNQSII

-443 AKAKATYQQDLNNS
+443 AKAQKTYQQDLSNS
-457 QSALSNAT
+457 QTALNNAT
-465 NDNKI
+465 SDNKI
-470 ASADTGYTN
+470 ASSDTGYTN
-479 NQNTTIKQDAQN
+479 NQNTTIATDAQN
-491 LEHTSQQ
+491 LEHTNQQ
-498 IAKDEQALQG
+498 IVKDQQALQ
-508 DLNKLKQLANSSF
+508 
-521 NEQAFNQAQ
+521 
-530 SKEQQDEQ
+530 
-538 TLQNEENTFS
+538 
-548 SEQEGLEKALANAK
+548 
-562 EQQEQQ
+562 
-568 QAQATYQQDLN
+568 
-579 NSQSALSNATNDNKI
+579 
-594 ASADTDYTKN
+594 
-604 QNTAI
+604 
-609 KQDAQNLENTSQQIT
+609 
-624 QDQKDLEQD
+624 QD

-646 FNEQAFNQAQST
+646 FNQQAFNQAQNK
-658 EQQDEQTL
+658 EQQDLQTL
-666 QNEEETFSSEQ
+666 QENENTFNSEQ
-677 EGLEKALANAKH
+677 EGLKQAITNAKP
-689 TSPTPTKH
+689 TSPTPTPTKH
-697 TAQNNPPNKVSPP
+697 TAPN
-710 TQNLPTTNVWN
+710 
-721 GVYNFQNQT
+721 
-730 YSKKGIYYIDPNL
+730 
-743 SGQSG
+743 
-748 QSGNTLS
+748 
-755 TYGYLDWF
+755 
-763 TLKNKFSVNA
+763 
-773 NNGTLIIGNNT
+773 
-784 ESANTKGL
+784 
-792 IWIGD
+792 
-797 DKGLVYYNTG
+797 
-807 TFNAAN
+807 
-813 IYLTSNLKTGNGFS
+813 
-827 GEGATLNFNATNRI
+827 
-841 TINQASFDNSDAGAQ
+841 
-856 HSYMNFKGSNI
+856 
-867 NVSGSSFTD
+867 
-876 DTNGGFSFSGNN
+876 
-888 NNSAISFN
+888 
-896 KTKFNQGTYNFTN
+896 
-909 SANLSFNNSNFNQ
+909 
-922 STYNFNSLQSTFNNS
+922 
-937 TFNQGTY
+937 
-944 NFTDNTSFNNDTFNQ
+944 
-959 GTYNFNTSKVS
+959 
-970 FSGANTL
+970 
-977 NSSSP
+977 
-982 FASLK
+982 
-987 GSVSF
+987 
-992 GSGAV
+992 
-997 FNLNQTLNANQTY
+997 
-1010 DILTTNGTI
+1010 
-1019 QYGVYQS
+1019 
-1026 YLWDLINYKGDKAIS
+1026 
-1041 HVEVGNN
+1041 
-1048 TYDVTFDING
+1048 
-1058 QDETLQETFSNKSIT
+1058 
-1073 TQFLGDDLQAKAK
+1073 
-1086 ATYQQD
+1086 
-1092 LNNSQSALSNAT
+1092 
-1104 NDNKI
+1104 
-1109 ASADTGYT
+1109 
-1117 NNQNTT
+1117 
-1123 IKQDAQNL
+1123 
-1131 EHTSQQIAKDEQ
+1131 
-1143 ALQGDLNKLKQ
+1143 
-1154 LANSSFNEQAFNQAQ
+1154 
-1169 SKEQQD
+1169 
-1175 EQTLQNEE
+1175 
-1183 ETFSSEQEGLEKALA
+1183 
-1198 NAKPA
+1198 
-1203 SPTPTPTPTPTPSP
+1203 TP
-1217 TPNPTPTKHT
+1217 
-1227 APNKVP
+1227 PNKVP
-1233 PTPPTQNLPTTNVWN
+1233 PTPPTQNLPTTNVWD
-1248 GVYWLQ
+1248 GVYNLQ
-1254 NQTYSQKGV
+1254 NQTYSNKGV
-1263 YYIDPNLSGQSGQSA
+1263 YYIDPNLSGQSGQSS
-1278 NTLSTYTANLLGR
+1278 NTLSTYTANLFGR

-1324 GYIIGTFNAANI
+1324 GYITGTFNAANI

-1379 TKMIQTGASQHSY
+1379 TKMIQTEASQHSY
-1392 ATFDATNN
+1392 AAFDATNN

-1530 QTAFKNSL
+1530 QATFKDSL

-1551 SVLNASGAS
+1551 SVLNANGSS
-1560 AFNNQA
+1560 VFNNQA
-1566 SLNIYNGSQATFNSL
+1566 SLNIYNGSQATFDSL
-1581 FFNGATLS
+1581 FFNGGIIS
-1589 LNANSKLNASSA
+1589 LNANSKLNTSSA

-1614 VLSVSNASSLN
+1614 VLSASNTSSLN
-1625 ANINFQGASQATFG
+1625 ANINFQGTSQANFG
-1639 GNTTIDA
+1639 GNTTIDT

-1672 YAPSLSKAL
+1672 YAPSLTKAL

-1688 VLGNNGD
+1688 VLGDNGD

-1742 NATYSDNNNI
+1742 NATYSGNNNI

-1846 YSPFNQPLNSLN
+1846 YSPFNQSLNSLN

-1882 LKEMIETNQ
+1882 LKEMIESNQ

-1903 LLDRIKI
+1903 LLDEIKI

-1938 VIGATQDHVTNSTS
+1938 VIGATQDNVTSSTS

-1965 ALDSATCSSFR
+1965 TLDSATCSSFR

-2010 SGNAFESGGSADITF
+2010 SANAFESGGSADVTF

-2030 LVLNK
+2030 LVLNN

-2067 LSQMAMEKIKQAGG
+2067 LSQVAMEKIKQAGG
-2081 LGNFVENALIP
+2081 LGNFVENALSP
-2092 LSKELPSSLQNETL
+2092 LSKELPASLQNETL

-2117 LLNNSGVMNAIQ
+2117 LLNNSGVMNEIQ

-2167 NFIGGYMDASELSSI
+2167 NFIGGYIDASELSSI
-2182 LSVIL
+2182 LSVVL

-2203 VANDLLDEF
+2203 VANDLLNEF

-2234 ISQGGLSGIYNQG
+2234 ISQGGLSGVYNQG

-2439 NLTIAN
+2439 NLTITN

-2459 DFTLNQQATLSTNA
+2459 NFTLNQQATLSTNA

-2482 NSYGDLVFNLS
+2482 NSYGDLVFNLN
-2493 HSVSHA
+2493 HSASHA
-2499 IINAQGIATIMTN
+2499 IINAQGTATIMAN
-2512 YNNPLIQ
+2512 NNNPLIQ

-2549 GSSLDN
+2549 GNSLAD

-2563 NINGKHMVM
+2563 DINGKRMVM

-2583 VSIKDG
+2583 VNIKDG

-2611 VKIAVSNA
+2611 VKIAVSND

-2633 AQIQGIQGVDSIEQ
+2633 AQIQGTQGVDSIDQ
-2647 AGGTQAI
+2647 AGGAQAI

-2694 VIANPNFKNDA
+2694 VIANPDFKNDA

-2786 GTLYGINVGYDRFIK
+2786 GTLYGINIGYDRFIK

-2860 YDPLLSIINQSYRYN
+2860 YDPLLSIINQSYKYD

-2906 YYIGMS
+2906 YYIGLS

-2948 YFNKNSYYFVIADV
+2948 YFNKDSYYFVIADV